1 MVKRLFKRSIAC
13 LMAVLMIATSLP
25 LTALADSTT
34 DNVVVTK
41 TLTAKNVRT
50 GLVHDANRYQNSYYE
65 IVNDST
71 NGSFSIGYWQYDTSD
86 FSKATGEF
94 TNAPF
99 DINFQEKV
107 FADKTDTNISLSV
120 YYATNGK
127 ADSYKGGSTKSENYG
142 ELATYIFTGSNHIA
156 NATSYYGLTKIK
168 DIARSEITSNG
179 TVTVDVKDAVNYA
192 VSQKLPYVT
201 IMVMCSAASPDGA
214 DWSDIYVKAS
224 TPSITATY
232 SEEVEVIPGVAGID
246 AQISAYEQKMAKVGT
261 NGLVY
266 KNMLPAYQAYLK
278 AVRYRD
284 AFAYGGH
291 DAPTEKE
298 LNTASEDL
306 AAKSASMEEWVDEVT
321 GKYKSKQP
329 VFTNNSGTSVVQNS
343 TSDTYY
349 SNIIYTGACVGKN
362 NGTSGGDSSGMAIEF
377 DLAGDVYVQVYYP
390 NTVLLYDG
398 TSNAIMP
405 IMFMAKKNTSKD
417 RYVYQV
423 YPAQQLNP
431 TDMGNKTYATKKPGN
446 DPQFKCRS
454 TFTGSKN
461 DTWGGKDG
469 TNNLDFHNC
478 RNNASAR
485 VGAEVSNEYGTC
497 SSQLGRA
504 WGNNYWNAYAASFQV
519 HNDQIKFNGAN
530 TGYAEVG
537 KYWAF
542 YGGSSSKAEDIA
554 KIDENI
560 YGYTYSKETT
570 AHSQKRI
577 TVVNYK
583 GLVDAIKDS
592 TKLAYLAD
600 VSNYRQNG
608 LGTLI
613 AAFDTATEYAT
624 YANIDAITSDT
635 VSAAGKTI
643 MNCMNGI
650 LKSATPVAD
659 TGAVSYAQLKSA
671 ITSAKKIYTA
681 GNDNYEKYTQA
692 VWDPFDK
699 AYKDAI
705 NYFYNLYTN
714 DLVMADAEQYIEPL
728 NLAKENLKT
737 GMLRKVVDT
746 ETLEIAIN
754 NAEALIHNAT
764 YFKTGTV
771 DAVTLEA
778 LVKEIKTKIW
788 VSEDNYG
795 FDTEKIDL
803 SDENQA
809 KVDAYVEQLCAE
821 IVKAE
826 INFDH
831 ETTSGYSLTT
841 ALAKAETYNTSDA
854 NEKYGNYV
862 VLQDAVNSANTYKDS
877 IVTFNGRV
885 ENIVENAIT
894 NYTTVVDNVV
904 DGFTNLAA
912 AFRLIPNGQ
921 PANKGTP
928 YKTEFQSSARGDQYK
943 FYWEYT
949 TDSVL
954 FKTKPE
960 KFEYY
965 LPTSRWG
972 SYNKQTGTDFE
983 SCVDSIILDASKVQ
997 SGELSSTSTA
1007 GLGWPKNNAIGSDKI
1022 ENYQAQLN
1030 LSAGMKME
1038 IDNIT
1043 VTKSTGKALGVD
1055 SQGNYITDPTHNFV
1069 TELGVTDN
1077 HASQPYG
1084 GIYAKNGWTEFDTK
1098 TKITVDPDAYILSA
1112 ETTPSSMSK
1121 RLDLASTNAYFGV
1134 VYFWKYAP
1142 TNVVTWAGYGFER
1155 AKYSFNIS
1163 FVNVVPL
1170 FDLIAECT
1178 AKDFLDTSNQYTTS
1192 SWQKL
1197 IDATKDA
1204 NANFKY
1210 NEMTYKEILTECDRR
1225 YTNLWDA
1232 RANLKKAANNTKLKE
1247 ALAAAKNAYEN
1258 DQAKVRPTS
1267 WTAFDK
1273 AYRDALAQYQGAFS
1287 DLNITDVA
1295 ATEQSKVDAYATAL
1309 TDAFN
1314 NLVYQIDFAPLKKA
1328 AEDLVNSIAQNK
1340 YSKASVE
1347 ELRDKLNALTYL
1359 NMTTVEQAKH
1369 YTDETEVVDAVNAE
1383 KTAIKGYSALLK
1395 ESTADT
1401 SVLEAEKNKNESR
1414 TDPDAYDQDARKAAL
1429 DALKETEVVNVRG
1442 VNITTK
1448 VFADQTDCDNA
1459 IKAAI
1464 EGVQLKTYTVTIV
1477 PNGDKTQSYTKGT
1490 YPYGTEITVALTD
1503 KPVVDWYYE
1512 MTSPSATVAKK
1523 LFTTA
1528 DELTFVVRGETTL
1541 TTKSASSS
1549 SNQCK
1554 ISYVNGVNSVIVE
1567 ADYVASGTTV
1577 TLDANKAPKLAYYT
1591 FDSFNVNGKTMKAG
1605 ETVKITDNTNI
1616 TFVYKSQYNET
1627 DKKPAEYTVYVCDS
1641 SYGWGYDFKIENLRY
1656 NDEVVFT
1663 RGQQDGEGYY
1673 GYDFNY
1679 SVNSENKSTP
1689 HTVTDAGR
1697 DLAGGTPEVYAWV
1710 QVCAD
1715 DLDTWFSHAC
1725 ATTSDFENGGYL
1737 YGTAPDKRAWN
1748 PAAATDA
1755 NGNPVTKGKVVAYG
1769 TDYSFRVHEDALLIP
1784 LDEATYKKGIEMGII
1799 TEPGNDDGAR
1809 VDTRSDLVISEGKA
1823 TIISQFVLPQGCK
1836 MVEKGLLLKINTNG
1850 AVEGDGKDL
1859 KLANAGKNGVNRI
1872 KSNYTTSGNQF
1883 VISINTSSFAGKSV
1897 SEVGLQW
1904 VAYCTYKVTD
1914 ETGNEKLVTQY
1925 SPVKMPTNT
1934 TDKF

>member
-34 DNVVVTK
+34 DNVVVNK
-41 TLTAKNVRT
+41 TVTAKNVRT
-50 GLVHDANRYQNSYYE
+50 GLVHAASRYKDSYYE

-71 NGSFSIGYWQYDTSD
+71 DSSFSIGYWQYNTSD

-99 DINFQEKV
+99 DINFESSA
-107 FADKTDTNISLSV
+107 FAGETDTGLSLSV
-120 YYATNGK
+120 YYSTNNAADNYTGASTNGP
-127 ADSYKGGSTKSENYG
+127 SRVFS
-142 ELATYIFTGSNHIA
+142 GSNHIA

-168 DIARSEITSNG
+168 DIARSEITNGG
-179 TVTVDVKDAVNYA
+179 TVTVDVKEAVNYA
-192 VSQKLPYVT
+192 VSQKLKYVT
-201 IMVMCSAASPDGA
+201 IMVMCSAASPDGSP
-214 DWSDIYVKAS
+214 WSDIYVKAS

-246 AQISAYEQKMAKVGT
+246 AQISAYEQKMAQVGT

-291 DAPTEKE
+291 DAPSEAE
-298 LNTASEDL
+298 LNAVSEDL
-306 AAKSASMEEWVDEVT
+306 ASKSASMEAWVDEVT
-321 GKYKSKQP
+321 GQYKSKQP
-329 VFTNNSGTSVVQNS
+329 TFTNNKGQLTVNN
-343 TSDTYY
+343 TTEYTYY
-349 SNIIYTGACVGKN
+349 NNIIYTEDCVGKN
-362 NGTSGGDSSGMAIEF
+362 NDKSGGDSSGMAIEF
-377 DLAGDVYVQVYYP
+377 DKAGDVYVQVYYP

-405 IMFMAKKNTSKD
+405 IMFMAKKDVNKN

-423 YPAQQLNP
+423 YPAQQLP
-431 TDMGNKTYATKKPGN
+431 VTDITNKTYATTKPGN
-446 DPQFKCRS
+446 DPSFKGRS
-454 TFTGSKN
+454 TFTTKQF
-461 DTWGGKDG
+461 DTWKGGNGSGKG
-469 TNNLDFHNC
+469 LNHLDFNAC
-478 RNNASAR
+478 RNNGTNY
-485 VGAEVSNEYGTC
+485 VGTEVSNEYSTV
-497 SSQLGRA
+497 SANLGYSLGG
-504 WGNNYWNAYAASFQV
+504 WWNAYAAAFQV

-537 KYWAF
+537 KYWAW
-542 YGGSSSKAEDIA
+542 YGGSSDTYNSAVDQSM
-554 KIDENI
+554 
-560 YGYTYSKETT
+560 YGYNYSKQTT

-608 LGTLI
+608 LETLI
-613 AAFDTATEYAT
+613 TAFDTATEYAT
-624 YANIDAITSDT
+624 YANIDAITSST
-635 VSAAGKTI
+635 ISQAGKTI

-671 ITSAKKIYTA
+671 ISSAKKIYTA
-681 GNDNYEKYTQA
+681 GNDNYEKYTKE
-692 VWDPFDK
+692 VWDPFDT
-699 AYKDAI
+699 AYKNAI

-737 GMLRKVVDT
+737 GMLRKVVNT

-754 NAEALIHNAT
+754 NADALIHNAT

-771 DAVTLEA
+771 DAAALDA
-778 LVKEIKTKIW
+778 LVKEIKTAIW
-788 VSEDNYG
+788 VSEENYG

-803 SDENQA
+803 NDANQA
-809 KVDAYVEQLCAE
+809 KVDNYVEQLCAE

-877 IVTFNGRV
+877 IVTFDGRV
-885 ENIVENAIT
+885 ADIVENAIT
-894 NYTTVVDNVV
+894 NYTTVVNNVV

-921 PANKGTP
+921 PANKGSN

-949 TDSVL
+949 TNSIL

-972 SYNKQTGTDFE
+972 SYNKQKGTDFE
-983 SCVDSIILDASKVQ
+983 SCVDALILDASKVQ

-1007 GLGWPKNNAIGSDKI
+1007 GTGWPKNNAIGADKI
-1022 ENYQAQLN
+1022 DDYKAQLN
-1030 LSAGMKME
+1030 LSAGIKME

-1043 VTKSTGKALGVD
+1043 VTKSTGKALGID
-1055 SQGNYITDPTHNFV
+1055 SQGNYITDPSHNFV

-1098 TKITVDPDAYILSA
+1098 TKLTVDPDAYILS
-1112 ETTPSSMSK
+1112 EKTTPSSMSK

-1155 AKYSFNIS
+1155 AKYNFNIS

-1170 FDLIAECT
+1170 FDLIAQCT
-1178 AKDFLDTSNQYTTS
+1178 AKDFLATSNQYTTS
-1192 SWQKL
+1192 SWKKL
-1197 IDATKDA
+1197 IDATEAA
-1204 NANFKY
+1204 NKNFNY
-1210 NEMTYKEILTECDRR
+1210 NEMSYSDILRECDDR
-1225 YTNLWDA
+1225 YTTLWNA
-1232 RANLKKAANNTKLKE
+1232 KKNLKKAANNTKLKE
-1247 ALAAAKNAYEN
+1247 ALAATKNAYEN
-1258 DQAKVRPTS
+1258 DQAKVKASS

-1295 ATEQSKVDAYATAL
+1295 ASEQSKVDAYATAL
-1309 TDAFN
+1309 TEAFN
-1314 NLVYQIDFAPLKKA
+1314 ALVYQINFTPLKEA
-1328 AEDLVNSIAQNK
+1328 AETLVNSIAQNK

-1359 NMTTVEQAKH
+1359 NMSTVEQAKH
-1369 YTDETEVVDAVNAE
+1369 YTDETEVVNAVNAE
-1383 KTAIKGYSALLK
+1383 KTAIEGFKSLLK
-1395 ESTADT
+1395 VSTADT
-1401 SVLEAEKNKNESR
+1401 TALEGCKKDNESR

-1459 IKAAI
+1459 VKAAL
-1464 EGVQLKTYTVTIV
+1464 EGLQLKTYTVKIV
-1477 PNGDKTQSYTKGT
+1477 PNGDENQSYTKGT
-1490 YPYGTEITVALTD
+1490 YAYGTEVTVSLTD

-1512 MTSPSATVAKK
+1512 MKSPSATVAKK
-1523 LFTTA
+1523 LYTTT
-1528 DELTFVVRGETTL
+1528 DELTFIVRGETTL

-1554 ISYVNGVNSVIVE
+1554 ISYVNGVNSSIVE
-1567 ADYVASGTTV
+1567 TDYVASGKTV
-1577 TLDANKAPKLAYYT
+1577 TLDASKAPKLPYYT
-1591 FDSFNVNGKTMKAG
+1591 FNSFEVNGKTMKAG
-1605 ETVKITDNTNI
+1605 ETVTITDNTYI
-1616 TFVYKSQYNET
+1616 TLVYDFSNET
-1627 DKKPAEYTVYVCDS
+1627 AYTVYVCDT
-1641 SYGWGYDFKIENLRY
+1641 SYGYDYKFKVEQLRY

-1663 RGQQDGEGYY
+1663 RGQKDGEGYY
-1673 GYDFNY
+1673 GYDLYY
-1679 SVNSENKSTP
+1679 SVNRGNESNSYEVK
-1689 HTVTDAGR
+1689 DAGR
-1697 DLAGGTPEVYAWV
+1697 YLEGGTPEVYAWV

-1715 DLDTWFSHAC
+1715 DLNAWFNKSWAN
-1725 ATTSDFENGGYL
+1725 SPGDGGYL
-1737 YGTAPDKRAWN
+1737 YGTEPDKREWD
-1748 PAAATDA
+1748 PAAAA
-1755 NGNPVTKGKVVAYG
+1755 VTKGKVVAYG

-1784 LDEATYKKGIEMGII
+1784 LDEPTYRDAIQKGII
-1799 TEPGNDDGAR
+1799 TEPGNEDGAR
-1809 VDTRSDLVISEGKA
+1809 VDTKSDLVIAQGTKA
-1823 TIISQFVLPQGCK
+1823 SIISQFVLPQGCE
-1836 MVEKGLLLKINTNG
+1836 MVEKGLLLKINKNG
-1850 AVEGDGKDL
+1850 AVQGDGSDL
-1859 KLANAGKNGVNRI
+1859 KLANAGKNGVNRL

-1883 VISINTSSFAGKSV
+1883 VISIKTSDLAGKSV
-1897 SEVGLQW
+1897 SDVGLQW
-1904 VAYCTYKVTD
+1904 KAYFTYRKADGT
-1914 ETGNEKLVTQY
+1914 LVTEY
-1925 SPVKMPTNT
+1925 SPVTMPTNT
-1934 TDKF
+1934 TDTF

>member
-41 TLTAKNVRT
+41 TITAKNVRT
-50 GLVHDANRYQNSYYE
+50 GLVHNASRYKNSYYE

-71 NGSFSIGYWQYDTSD
+71 DKSFSIGYWQYKTSD

-99 DINFQEKV
+99 DINFESSA
-107 FADKTDTNISLSV
+107 FANETDTGLSLSV
-120 YYATNGK
+120 YYSTNNV
-127 ADSYKGGSTKSENYG
+127 ADNYTGASTTGPGSVFS
-142 ELATYIFTGSNHIA
+142 GSNHIA

-168 DIARSEITSNG
+168 DIARSEITNGG

-192 VSQKLPYVT
+192 VSQKLQYVT
-201 IMVMCSAASPDGA
+201 LMVMCSAASADGSP
-214 DWSDIYVKAS
+214 WSDIYVTAS

-291 DAPTEKE
+291 DAPTEAE

-321 GKYKSKQP
+321 GKYQSKQP
-329 VFTNNSGTSVVQNS
+329 TFTNNKGQLTVNN
-343 TSDTYY
+343 TNDYTYY
-349 SNIIYTGACVGKN
+349 NNIIYTEDCVGKN
-362 NGTSGGDSSGMAIEF
+362 SDKSGGDSSGMAIEF
-377 DLAGDVYVQVYYP
+377 DKAADTYVQVYYP

-398 TSNAIMP
+398 TSDAIMP
-405 IMFMAKKNTSKD
+405 IMFMAKRDIREN

-423 YPAQQLNP
+423 YPAQQLNVN
-431 TDMGNKTYATKKPGN
+431 DMANKTYATTKPGN
-446 DPQFKCRS
+446 DPQFKGRS
-454 TFTGSKN
+454 TFTSKKEETWKGGDNSKN
-461 DTWGGKDG
+461 GL
-469 TNNLDFHNC
+469 NHLDFNAC
-478 RNNASAR
+478 RNNGTNY
-485 VGAEVSNEYGTC
+485 VGTEVSNEFSTV
-497 SSQLGRA
+497 SAKLGYSL
-504 WGNNYWNAYAASFQV
+504 GGYWNAYAAAFQV

-530 TGYAEVG
+530 TGYTEVG
-537 KYWAF
+537 KYWAW
-542 YGGSSSKAEDIA
+542 YGGSSDTYDSA
-554 KIDENI
+554 IDQNM
-560 YGYTYSKETT
+560 YGYTYSKDTT
-570 AHSQKRI
+570 AHAQKRI

-608 LGTLI
+608 LETLI
-613 AAFDTATEYAT
+613 TAFDTATDYAT
-624 YANIDAITSDT
+624 YANIDAIKIST

-681 GNDNYEKYTQA
+681 GNENYEKYTQA
-692 VWDPFDK
+692 VWDPFAT
-699 AYKDAI
+699 AYNNAI

-746 ETLEIAIN
+746 ETLEIAIG

-771 DAVTLEA
+771 DAAALDA
-778 LVKEIKTKIW
+778 LVKEIKTEIW

-803 SDENQA
+803 NDANQA

-885 ENIVENAIT
+885 ANIVENAIT
-894 NYTTVVDNVV
+894 NYTTVVNNVV

-921 PANKGTP
+921 PANKGTNN
-928 YKTEFQSSARGDQYK
+928 KTEFQSSARPDNYK

-949 TDSVL
+949 TGSVL

-972 SYNKQTGTDFE
+972 SYNVQTGTDFE
-983 SCVDSIILDASKVQ
+983 SCVDALILDASKVQ
-997 SGELSSTSTA
+997 SGELSSEWAS
-1007 GLGWPKNNAIGSDKI
+1007 GFGWPKNNAIGSDKI
-1022 ENYQAQLN
+1022 ENYQAKLD

-1038 IDNIT
+1038 IDSIK

-1055 SQGNYITDPTHNFV
+1055 SQGNDITDPTHDFF
-1069 TELGVTDN
+1069 TELNVTDN
-1077 HASQPYG
+1077 HAEKPYG

-1098 TKITVDPDAYILSA
+1098 TKITVDSDAYILSA

-1121 RLDLASTNAYFGV
+1121 QLNLAGTNAYFGV
-1134 VYFWKYAP
+1134 VYYWKYAD
-1142 TNVVTWAGYGFER
+1142 NVFRTYAGYGFER
-1155 AKYSFNIS
+1155 AKYNFNIS

-1178 AKDFLDTSNQYTTS
+1178 DKKFLDTSNQYTTS

-1197 IDATKDA
+1197 IDATRDA
-1204 NANFKY
+1204 NENFKY
-1210 NEMTYKEILTECDRR
+1210 NEMTYKEILAECDRR
-1225 YTNLWDA
+1225 YTNLWNA
-1232 RANLKKAANNTKLKE
+1232 KKNLKKAANNTKLKE
-1247 ALAAAKNAYEN
+1247 ALAATKNAYEN

-1267 WTAFDK
+1267 WTTFQK
-1273 AYRDALAQYQGAFS
+1273 AYQDALSQYQGAFS

-1314 NLVYQIDFAPLKKA
+1314 ALVYQIDFTPLKTA
-1328 AEDLVNSIAQNK
+1328 AETLVNSIAQNK

-1369 YTDETEVVDAVNAE
+1369 YTDETAVVDAVNAE
-1383 KTAIKGYSALLK
+1383 KTAIEGYSALLK

-1401 SVLEAEKNKNESR
+1401 SVLEAAKNENDSR

-1459 IKAAI
+1459 VKNAL

-1477 PNGDKTQSYTKGT
+1477 PNGDKNQSYTKGT
-1490 YPYGTEITVALTD
+1490 YAYGTEVTVALTD

-1523 LFTTA
+1523 LYTTS
-1528 DELTFVVRGETTL
+1528 DELTFIVRGETTL
-1541 TTKSASSS
+1541 TTKSASSA

-1554 ISYVNGVNSVIVE
+1554 ISYVNGVNSSIV
-1567 ADYVASGTTV
+1567 ATDYVASGMTV
-1577 TLDANKAPKLAYYT
+1577 TLDANKAPKLPYYT
-1591 FDSFNVNGKTMKAG
+1591 FNSFKVNGKTMKAG
-1605 ETVKITDNTNI
+1605 ETVTITDNTYI
-1616 TFVYKSQYNET
+1616 TLVYDFSNE
-1627 DKKPAEYTVYVCDS
+1627 AAYTVYVCDT
-1641 SYGWGYDFKIENLRY
+1641 SYGYGGQFKIEKLKY

-1663 RGQQDGEGYY
+1663 RGQKEGEGYY
-1673 GYDFNY
+1673 GYDLYY
-1679 SVNSENKSTP
+1679 SVNRGNESTS

-1697 DLAGGTPEVYAWV
+1697 ALEGGTTPEVYAWV

-1715 DLDTWFSHAC
+1715 DLDAWFNNSC
-1725 ATTSDFENGGYL
+1725 ASAKGDGGYL
-1737 YGTAPDKRAWN
+1737 FGTTPKDRVWDD
-1748 PAAATDA
+1748 AAVA
-1755 NGNPVTKGKVVAYG
+1755 VTKGKVVAYG
-1769 TDYSFRVHEDALLIP
+1769 TDYSFRVHENALLIA
-1784 LDEATYKKGIEMGII
+1784 LDEATYKDAVQKGIV

-1809 VDTRSDLVISEGKA
+1809 VDTKSDLVIAQGTKA
-1823 TIISQFVLPQGCK
+1823 SIISQFVLPQGCE
-1836 MVEKGLLLKINTNG
+1836 MVEKGLLLKINKKG
-1850 AVEGDGKDL
+1850 AVQGDGSDL
-1859 KLANAGKNGVNRI
+1859 KLANAGKNGVNRL

-1883 VISINTSSFAGKSV
+1883 VVSINTSALAGKSV

-1904 VAYCTYKVTD
+1904 VAYCTYRVTD
-1914 ETGNEKLVTQY
+1914 ETGKEKLVTQY
-1925 SPVKMPTNT
+1925 SPVTMPTNT
-1934 TDKF
+1934 TDTF

>member
-34 DNVVVTK
+34 DNVVVNK
-41 TLTAKNVRT
+41 TITAKNVRT
-50 GLVHDANRYQNSYYE
+50 GLVCTDKGRWHDSYYE

-71 NGSFSIGYWQYDTSD
+71 DDSFSIGYWQYDTSD

-99 DINFQEKV
+99 DINFHSSA
-107 FADKTDTNISLSV
+107 FAEKTDTGVSLSV
-120 YYATNGK
+120 YYVANNATDN
-127 ADSYKGGSTKSENYG
+127 YTGSTTNVSSG
-142 ELATYIFTGSNHIA
+142 IFTGSNHIA
-156 NATSYYGLTKIK
+156 NATSYYKLTKIR
-168 DIARSEITSNG
+168 DIARSEITNGG
-179 TVTVDVKDAVNYA
+179 TVTVDVKNAVNFA
-192 VSQKLPYVT
+192 VSQKLKYVT
-201 IMVMCSAASPDGA
+201 IMVMCSVASPKDSP
-214 DWSDIYVKAS
+214 WSDIYVKSS

-246 AQISAYEQKMAKVGT
+246 AQISAYEQKMAQVGT

-266 KNMLPAYQAYLK
+266 KNMLPAYRAYLK

-291 DAPTEKE
+291 DAPSEAE

-306 AAKSASMEEWVDEVT
+306 ASKSASMEPWVDEVT
-321 GKYKSKQP
+321 GQYKSKQP
-329 VFTNNSGTSVVQNS
+329 TFTNNKGQLTVNN
-343 TSDTYY
+343 TTDYTYY
-349 SNIIYTGACVGKN
+349 NNIIYTEDCVGKN
-362 NGTSGGDSSGMAIEF
+362 NDKSGGDSSGMAIEF
-377 DLAGDVYVQVYYP
+377 DKAGDTYVQVYYP

-405 IMFMAKKNTSKD
+405 IMFMAKRDINKA

-423 YPAQQLNP
+423 YPAQQLP
-431 TDMGNKTYATKKPGN
+431 VTDITNKTYATTKPGN
-446 DPQFKCRS
+446 DPSFKGRS
-454 TFTGSKN
+454 TFTTKQA
-461 DTWGGKDG
+461 DTWKGGDGSGKGLNHLDFNACRSNG
-469 TNNLDFHNC
+469 TNY
-478 RNNASAR
+478 
-485 VGAEVSNEYGTC
+485 VGTEVSNEYSTV
-497 SSQLGRA
+497 SAKLGYSL
-504 WGNNYWNAYAASFQV
+504 GGYWNAYAAAFQV

-537 KYWAF
+537 KYWAW
-542 YGGSSSKAEDIA
+542 YGGSSDTYDSAVDQ
-554 KIDENI
+554 NM
-560 YGYTYSKETT
+560 YGYNYSKQTT

-608 LGTLI
+608 LETLI
-613 AAFDTATEYAT
+613 TAFDTATAYAT
-624 YANIDAITSDT
+624 YANIDAITIST
-635 VSAAGKTI
+635 ISQSGKTI

-671 ITSAKKIYTA
+671 ISSAKKIYTA
-681 GNDNYEKYTQA
+681 GNQNYEKYTKE
-692 VWDPFDK
+692 VWDPFNT
-699 AYKDAI
+699 AYNNAI

-728 NLAKENLKT
+728 NIAKENLKT

-746 ETLEIAIN
+746 ETLEIAID

-771 DAVTLEA
+771 DAAALDA
-778 LVKEIKTKIW
+778 LVKEIKTAIW
-788 VSEDNYG
+788 VSEENYG

-803 SDENQA
+803 NDANQA
-809 KVDAYVEQLCAE
+809 KVDNYVEQLCAE

-862 VLQDAVNSANTYKDS
+862 VLQDAVNTANTYKDS

-885 ENIVENAIT
+885 SDIVENAIT
-894 NYTTVVDNVV
+894 NYTTVVNNVV

-921 PANKGTP
+921 PANKGSN
-928 YKTEFQSSARGDQYK
+928 YKTEFQSSTRGDNYK

-972 SYNKQTGTDFE
+972 SYNVQTGTDFE
-983 SCVDSIILDASKVQ
+983 SCVDALILDASKVQ
-997 SGELSSTSTA
+997 SGELSSEWAS
-1007 GLGWPKNNAIGSDKI
+1007 GFGWPQNNAIGADKI
-1022 ENYQAQLN
+1022 DDYKAQLN
-1030 LSAGMKME
+1030 LSGGMKME
-1038 IDNIT
+1038 IDSIK

-1055 SQGNYITDPTHNFV
+1055 SQGNPINDPTHDFI

-1077 HASQPYG
+1077 HAGEPYG

-1098 TKITVDPDAYILSA
+1098 TKLTVDPDAYILS
-1112 ETTPSSMSK
+1112 EKTTPSSMSK
-1121 RLDLASTNAYFGV
+1121 RLNLANSNAYFGV
-1134 VYFWKYAP
+1134 VYYWKYAD
-1142 TNVVTWAGYGFER
+1142 NVFRTYAGYGFER
-1155 AKYSFNIS
+1155 AKYNFNIS

-1178 AKDFLDTSNQYTTS
+1178 DKKFLDTSNQYTTS
-1192 SWQKL
+1192 SWDKL
-1197 IDATKDA
+1197 IKATEAA
-1204 NANFKY
+1204 NKNFKY
-1210 NEMTYKEILTECDRR
+1210 NEMTYDQILAECDNR
-1225 YTNLWDA
+1225 YTTLWNA
-1232 RANLKKAANNTKLKE
+1232 RKNLKKAANNTKLKK
-1247 ALAAAKNAYEN
+1247 ALADAKYTFEN
-1258 DQAKVRPTS
+1258 EQAKVKPSS

-1314 NLVYQIDFAPLKKA
+1314 ALVRQIDFTSLKNA
-1328 AEDLVNSIAQNK
+1328 ADTLVNSIAQNK

-1347 ELRDKLNALTYL
+1347 ELRDKLNALKYL
-1359 NMTTVEQAKH
+1359 NMPPAEQATH
-1369 YTDETEVVDAVNAE
+1369 YTDEDAVVEAVKAE
-1383 KTAIKGYSALLK
+1383 KAAIKGYESLLK

-1401 SVLEAEKNKNESR
+1401 AVLEECKKVNESR

-1448 VFADQTDCDNA
+1448 TFADQAECDNK
-1459 IKAAI
+1459 IKEAL
-1464 EGVQLKTYTVTIV
+1464 EGVQLKTYTVKIV
-1477 PNGDKTQSYTKGT
+1477 PNGDESQAYIKGT
-1490 YPYGTEITVALTD
+1490 YAYGTEITVSLTD

-1512 MTSPSATVAKK
+1512 MKSPSATVAKK
-1523 LFTTA
+1523 LFTTS

-1591 FDSFNVNGKTMKAG
+1591 FDSFNVNGKTMNDG
-1605 ETVKITDNTNI
+1605 ETVTITDNTNI
-1616 TFVYKSQYNET
+1616 TFVYKSQYDEP
-1627 DKKPAEYTVYVCDS
+1627 DKKPAEYTVYVCDT
-1641 SYGWGYDFKIENLRY
+1641 SYGYGGEFKIENLRY
-1656 NDEVVFT
+1656 NDEVVLT

-1673 GYDFNY
+1673 GLDLVY
-1679 SVNSENKSTP
+1679 SVNSQNGSTS
-1689 HTVTDAGR
+1689 HTATGAGR
-1697 DLAGGTPEVYAWV
+1697 DLANGTPEVYAWV

-1715 DLDTWFSHAC
+1715 DLDAWFKHVNSQ
-1725 ATTSDFENGGYL
+1725 SEGDGNYL
-1737 YGTAPDKRAWN
+1737 FGAKPEDRKWD

-1769 TDYSFRVHEDALLIP
+1769 TDYSFRVHENALLIA
-1784 LDEATYKKGIEMGII
+1784 LDEPTYRDAVQKGIV

-1883 VISINTSSFAGKSV
+1883 VISINTSAFAGKSV
-1897 SEVGLQW
+1897 SDVGLQW
-1904 VAYCTYKVTD
+1904 VAYCTYKVKD
-1914 ETGNEKLVTQY
+1914 EKGNEKLVTQY
-1925 SPVKMPTNT
+1925 SPITMPTNT

>member
-34 DNVVVTK
+34 DNVVVNK
-41 TLTAKNVRT
+41 TVTAKNVRT
-50 GLVHDANRYQNSYYE
+50 GLVCTDKGRWHDSYYE

-71 NGSFSIGYWQYDTSD
+71 DDSFSIGYWQYDTSD

-94 TNAPF
+94 TSAPF
-99 DINFQEKV
+99 DINFQSSA
-107 FADKTDTNISLSV
+107 FAGETDTGLSLSV
-120 YYATNGK
+120 YYSTNNAADNYTGASTNGP
-127 ADSYKGGSTKSENYG
+127 GSVFS
-142 ELATYIFTGSNHIA
+142 GSNHIA
-156 NATSYYGLTKIK
+156 NATSYYGLTKIR
-168 DIARSEITSNG
+168 DIARSEITNGG
-179 TVTVDVKDAVNYA
+179 TVTVDVKDAVNFA
-192 VSQKLPYVT
+192 VSQKLKYVT
-201 IMVMCSAASPDGA
+201 IMVMCSAASPDGKP
-214 DWSDIYVKAS
+214 WSDIYVTAS

-261 NGLVY
+261 DGLVY

-291 DAPTEKE
+291 DAPTEAE

-306 AAKSASMEEWVDEVT
+306 ASKSASMEPWVDEVT
-321 GKYKSKQP
+321 GQYKSKQP
-329 VFTNNSGTSVVQNS
+329 TFTNDKGQLTVNNT
-343 TSDTYY
+343 TEYTYY
-349 SNIIYTGACVGKN
+349 NNIIYTEDCVGKN
-362 NGTSGGDSSGMAIEF
+362 YNKNGGDSSGMAIEF
-377 DLAGDVYVQVYYP
+377 DKAGDTYVQVYYP

-398 TSNAIMP
+398 TSSAIMP
-405 IMFMAKKNTSKD
+405 IMFMAKKDVNKN

-423 YPAQQLNP
+423 YPAQQLNVNDI
-431 TDMGNKTYATKKPGN
+431 TNKTYAKTKPGN
-446 DPQFKCRS
+446 DPSFKGRS
-454 TFTGSKN
+454 TFTTKQA
-461 DTWGGKDG
+461 DTWKGGDG
-469 TNNLDFHNC
+469 SGKGLNHLDFNAC
-478 RNNASAR
+478 RNNGTNY
-485 VGAEVSNEYGTC
+485 VGTEVSNEYSTV
-497 SSQLGRA
+497 SANLGYSLGG
-504 WGNNYWNAYAASFQV
+504 WWNAYAAAFQV

-537 KYWAF
+537 KYWAW
-542 YGGSSSKAEDIA
+542 YGGSSDTYNSAVDQSM
-554 KIDENI
+554 
-560 YGYTYSKETT
+560 YGYNYSKQTT

-608 LGTLI
+608 LETLI
-613 AAFDTATEYAT
+613 TAFDTATEYAT
-624 YANIDAITSDT
+624 YANIDAITIST
-635 VSAAGKTI
+635 ISQSGKTI

-671 ITSAKKIYTA
+671 ISSAKKIYTA
-681 GNDNYEKYTQA
+681 GNDNYEKYTKE
-692 VWDPFDK
+692 VWDPFDT
-699 AYKDAI
+699 AYKNAI

-737 GMLRKVVDT
+737 GMLRKVVNT

-754 NAEALIHNAT
+754 NADALIHNAT

-771 DAVTLEA
+771 DAAALEA
-778 LVKEIKTKIW
+778 LVKEIKTEIW
-788 VSEDNYG
+788 VSEENYG

-803 SDENQA
+803 NDANQA
-809 KVDAYVEQLCAE
+809 KVDNYVEQLCAE

-877 IVTFNGRV
+877 IVTFDGRV
-885 ENIVENAIT
+885 ADIVENAIT
-894 NYTTVVDNVV
+894 NYTTVVNNVV

-921 PANKGTP
+921 PANKGSN

-949 TDSVL
+949 TNSIL

-972 SYNKQTGTDFE
+972 SYNKQKGTDFE
-983 SCVDSIILDASKVQ
+983 SCVDALILDASKVQ

-1007 GLGWPKNNAIGSDKI
+1007 GTGWPKNNAIGADKI
-1022 ENYQAQLN
+1022 DDYKAQLN
-1030 LSAGMKME
+1030 LSAGIKME

-1043 VTKSTGKALGVD
+1043 VTKSTGKALGID
-1055 SQGNYITDPTHNFV
+1055 SQGNYITDPSHNFV

-1098 TKITVDPDAYILSA
+1098 TKLTVDPDAYILS
-1112 ETTPSSMSK
+1112 EKTTPSSMSK

-1155 AKYSFNIS
+1155 AKYNFNIS

-1170 FDLIAECT
+1170 FDLIAQCT
-1178 AKDFLDTSNQYTTS
+1178 AKDFLATSNQYTTS
-1192 SWQKL
+1192 SWKTL
-1197 IDATKDA
+1197 IDATRAA
-1204 NANFKY
+1204 NENFNY
-1210 NEMTYKEILTECDRR
+1210 NEMSYSDILRKCDNR
-1225 YTNLWDA
+1225 YTTLWNA
-1232 RANLKKAANNTKLKE
+1232 RKNLKKAANNTKLKE
-1247 ALAAAKNAYEN
+1247 ALAATKNAYEN
-1258 DQAKVRPTS
+1258 DQAKVKASS

-1273 AYRDALAQYQGAFS
+1273 AYRDALAQYQGDFS

-1295 ATEQSKVDAYATAL
+1295 ASEQSKVDAYATAL
-1309 TDAFN
+1309 TEAFN
-1314 NLVYQIDFAPLKKA
+1314 ALVYQINFTPLKNA
-1328 AEDLVNSIAQNK
+1328 AETLVNSIAQNK

-1359 NMTTVEQAKH
+1359 NMSTVEQAKH
-1369 YTDETEVVDAVNAE
+1369 YTDETEVVNAVNAE
-1383 KTAIKGYSALLK
+1383 KTAIEGFKSLLK

-1401 SVLEAEKNKNESR
+1401 TALEGCKKDNESR

-1459 IKAAI
+1459 VKNAL
-1464 EGVQLKTYTVTIV
+1464 EGLQLKTYTVKIV
-1477 PNGDKTQSYTKGT
+1477 PNGDENQSYTKGT
-1490 YPYGTEITVALTD
+1490 YAYGTEVTVSLTD

-1512 MTSPSATVAKK
+1512 MKSPSATVAKK
-1523 LFTTA
+1523 LYTTT
-1528 DELTFVVRGETTL
+1528 DELTFIVRGETTL

-1554 ISYVNGVNSVIVE
+1554 ISYVNGVNSSIV
-1567 ADYVASGTTV
+1567 ATDYVASGTVV
-1577 TLDANKAPKLAYYT
+1577 TLDASKAPKLPYYT
-1591 FDSFNVNGKTMKAG
+1591 FNSFEVNGKTMKAG
-1605 ETVKITDNTNI
+1605 ETVTITDNTYI
-1616 TFVYKSQYNET
+1616 TLVYDFSNET
-1627 DKKPAEYTVYVCDS
+1627 AYTVYVCDT
-1641 SYGWGYDFKIENLRY
+1641 SYGYDYKFKVEQLRY

-1663 RGQQDGEGYY
+1663 RGQKDGEGYY
-1673 GYDFNY
+1673 GYDLHY
-1679 SVNSENKSTP
+1679 TVNRGNESNSYEVK
-1689 HTVTDAGR
+1689 DAGR
-1697 DLAGGTPEVYAWV
+1697 YLEGGTPEVYAWV

-1715 DLDTWFSHAC
+1715 DLEDWFNHSC
-1725 ATTSDFENGGYL
+1725 ANSPGDGGYL
-1737 YGTAPDKRAWN
+1737 FGTEADKRAWD
-1748 PAAATDA
+1748 PAAAA
-1755 NGNPVTKGKVVAYG
+1755 VTKGKVVAYG

-1784 LDEATYKKGIEMGII
+1784 LDEPTYRDAIQKGVI
-1799 TEPGNDDGAR
+1799 TEPGNEDGAR
-1809 VDTRSDLVISEGKA
+1809 VDTKSDLVIAQGTKA
-1823 TIISQFVLPQGCK
+1823 SIISQFVLPQGCE
-1836 MVEKGLLLKINTNG
+1836 MVEKGLLLKINKNG
-1850 AVEGDGKDL
+1850 AVQGDGSDL
-1859 KLANAGKNGVNRI
+1859 KLANAGKNGVNRL

-1883 VISINTSSFAGKSV
+1883 VISIKTSDLAGESV

-1904 VAYCTYKVTD
+1904 KAYFTYRKADGT
-1914 ETGNEKLVTQY
+1914 LVTEY
-1925 SPVKMPTNT
+1925 SPVTMPTNT
-1934 TDKF
+1934 TDTF

>member
-25 LTALADSTT
+25 LTVLADSTT
-34 DNVVVTK
+34 DNVVVNK
-41 TLTAKNVRT
+41 TITAKNVRT
-50 GLVHDANRYQNSYYE
+50 GLVNQGGRFKNSYYE
-65 IVNDST
+65 IVNDSQDS
-71 NGSFSIGYWQYDTSD
+71 SFSIGYWQYDTSD
-86 FSKATGEF
+86 FSKATGKF

-99 DINFQEKV
+99 EINFQNPA
-107 FADKTDTNISLSV
+107 FANETDTGLSLSV
-120 YYATNGK
+120 YYVTNNATDNYTG
-127 ADSYKGGSTKSENYG
+127 ASTNVSSG
-142 ELATYIFTGSNHIA
+142 IFTGSNHIA
-156 NATSYYGLTKIK
+156 NATSYYKLTKIK
-168 DIARSEITSNG
+168 DIARSEITNGG
-179 TVTVDVKDAVNYA
+179 TVTVDVKDAVNFA
-192 VSQKLPYVT
+192 VSQKLKYVT
-201 IMVMCSAASPDGA
+201 IMVMCSAASPDGKP
-214 DWSDIYVKAS
+214 WSDIYVTAS

-266 KNMLPAYQAYLK
+266 KNMLPAYKAYQK

-291 DAPTEKE
+291 DAPSEAE

-306 AAKSASMEEWVDEVT
+306 ASKSASMEAWVDEVT
-321 GKYKSKQP
+321 GQYKSKQP
-329 VFTNNSGTSVVQNS
+329 TFTNNKGQLTVN
-343 TSDTYY
+343 DTAYY
-349 SNIIYTGACVGKN
+349 NNIIYTEVCVGKN
-362 NGTSGGDSSGMAIEF
+362 NDKSGGDSSGMAIEF
-377 DLAGDVYVQVYYP
+377 DKAGDTYVQVYYP

-405 IMFMAKKNTSKD
+405 IMFMAKKDKNEN

-423 YPAQQLNP
+423 YPAQQLNV
-431 TDMGNKTYATKKPGN
+431 TDITNKTYAKTKPGN
-446 DPQFKCRS
+446 DPSFKGRS
-454 TFTGSKN
+454 TFTTKQA
-461 DTWGGKDG
+461 DTWKGGDNSKKGLNHLDFNACRSNG
-469 TNNLDFHNC
+469 TNY
-478 RNNASAR
+478 
-485 VGAEVSNEYGTC
+485 VGTEVSNEYSTV
-497 SSQLGRA
+497 SANLGYA
-504 WGNNYWNAYAASFQV
+504 WGKGYWNAYAAAFQV

-537 KYWAF
+537 KYWAW
-542 YGGSSSKAEDIA
+542 YGGSSDTYNSAVDQ
-554 KIDENI
+554 NM
-560 YGYTYSKETT
+560 YGYTYSKDIT

-608 LGTLI
+608 LETLI
-613 AAFDTATEYAT
+613 TAFDTATAYAT
-624 YANIDAITSDT
+624 YANIDAITIST
-635 VSAAGKTI
+635 ISQSGKTI

-671 ITSAKKIYTA
+671 ISSAKKIYTA
-681 GNDNYEKYTQA
+681 GNQNYEKYTKE
-692 VWDPFDK
+692 VWDPFNT
-699 AYKDAI
+699 AYNNAI

-728 NLAKENLKT
+728 NTAKENLKT

-746 ETLEIAIN
+746 ETLEIAID

-771 DAVTLEA
+771 DAAALDA
-778 LVKEIKTKIW
+778 LVKEIKVAIW
-788 VSEDNYG
+788 VSEENYG

-803 SDENQA
+803 NDANQA
-809 KVDAYVEQLCAE
+809 KVDNYVEQLCAE

-885 ENIVENAIT
+885 ADIVENAIT
-894 NYTTVVDNVV
+894 NYTTVVNNVV

-921 PANKGTP
+921 PANKGSN
-928 YKTEFQSSARGDQYK
+928 YKTEFQSSARGDNYK

-972 SYNKQTGTDFE
+972 SYNVQTGTDFE
-983 SCVDSIILDASKVQ
+983 SCVDAIILDASKVQ
-997 SGELSSTSTA
+997 SGELSSEWAS
-1007 GLGWPKNNAIGSDKI
+1007 GFGWPQNNAIGADKI

-1030 LSAGMKME
+1030 LSGGMKME
-1038 IDNIT
+1038 IDSIK

-1055 SQGNYITDPTHNFV
+1055 SQGNPITDPTHDFV

-1077 HASQPYG
+1077 HAGEPYG

-1098 TKITVDPDAYILSA
+1098 TKLTVDPDAYILS
-1112 ETTPSSMSK
+1112 EKTTPSSMSK
-1121 RLDLASTNAYFGV
+1121 QLNLANSNAYFGV
-1134 VYFWKYAP
+1134 VYYWKYAD
-1142 TNVVTWAGYGFER
+1142 NVFRTYAGYGFER
-1155 AKYSFNIS
+1155 AKYNFNIS

-1178 AKDFLDTSNQYTTS
+1178 DKTFLATSSQYTTS
-1192 SWQKL
+1192 SWDKL
-1197 IDATKDA
+1197 IKATEAA
-1204 NANFKY
+1204 NKNFNY
-1210 NEMTYKEILTECDRR
+1210 NEMTYKEILAECDLR
-1225 YTNLWDA
+1225 YTTLWNA
-1232 RANLKKAANNTKLKE
+1232 RKNLKKAANNTKLKE
-1247 ALAAAKNAYEN
+1247 ALAATKNAFEN
-1258 DQAKVRPTS
+1258 DQAKVRASS

-1309 TDAFN
+1309 TEAFN
-1314 NLVYQIDFAPLKKA
+1314 ALVYQIDFTPLKNA
-1328 AEDLVNSIAQNK
+1328 AETLVNSIAQNK

-1359 NMTTVEQAKH
+1359 NMSTVEQAKH
-1369 YTDETEVVDAVNAE
+1369 YTDETEVVNAVNAE
-1383 KTAIKGYSALLK
+1383 KTAIEGFKSLLK

-1401 SVLEAEKNKNESR
+1401 SALQGCKDKNESR

-1459 IKAAI
+1459 VKAAL
-1464 EGVQLKTYTVTIV
+1464 EGLQLKTYTVKIV
-1477 PNGDKTQSYTKGT
+1477 PNGDENQSYTKGT
-1490 YPYGTEITVALTD
+1490 YAYGTEVTVSLTD

-1512 MTSPSATVAKK
+1512 MKSPSATVAKK
-1523 LFTTA
+1523 LYTTT
-1528 DELTFVVRGETTL
+1528 DELTFIVRGETTL

-1554 ISYVNGVNSVIVE
+1554 ISYVNGINSSIV
-1567 ADYVASGTTV
+1567 ATDYVASGTTV
-1577 TLDANKAPKLAYYT
+1577 TLDASKAPKLPYYT
-1591 FDSFNVNGKTMKAG
+1591 FNSFEVNGKTMKAG
-1605 ETVKITDNTNI
+1605 ETVTITDNTYI
-1616 TFVYKSQYNET
+1616 TLVYDFSNE
-1627 DKKPAEYTVYVCDS
+1627 KAYTVYVCDTT
-1641 SYGWGYDFKIENLRY
+1641 YGWGGQFKIQNLKY

-1663 RGQQDGEGYY
+1663 RGQKEGEGYY
-1673 GYDFNY
+1673 GYDLHY
-1679 SVNSENKSTP
+1679 TVNRGNESNSYEVK
-1689 HTVTDAGR
+1689 DAGR
-1697 DLAGGTPEVYAWV
+1697 ALDGGTPEVYAWV

-1715 DLDTWFSHAC
+1715 DLDAWFKKAW
-1725 ATTSDFENGGYL
+1725 ANTEGDGGYL
-1737 YGTAPDKRAWN
+1737 FGTEPDKRAWD
-1748 PAAATDA
+1748 PAAAA
-1755 NGNPVTKGKVVAYG
+1755 VTKGKVVAYG

-1784 LDEATYKKGIEMGII
+1784 LDEPTYRDAIQKGII

-1809 VDTRSDLVISEGKA
+1809 VDTKSDLVIAQGTKA
-1823 TIISQFVLPQGCK
+1823 SIISQFVLPQGCE
-1836 MVEKGLLLKINTNG
+1836 MVEKGLLLKINKNG
-1850 AVEGDGKDL
+1850 AVQGDGSDL
-1859 KLANAGKNGVNRI
+1859 KLANAGKNGVNRL

-1883 VISINTSSFAGKSV
+1883 VISIKTSDLAGKSV

-1904 VAYCTYKVTD
+1904 KAYFTYRKADGTLIT
-1914 ETGNEKLVTQY
+1914 EY
-1925 SPVKMPTNT
+1925 SPVTMPTNT
-1934 TDKF
+1934 TDTF

>member
-34 DNVVVTK
+34 DNVVVNK
-41 TLTAKNVRT
+41 TVTAKNVRT
-50 GLVHDANRYQNSYYE
+50 GLVHAASRYKDSYYE

-71 NGSFSIGYWQYDTSD
+71 DSSFSIGYWQYNTSD

-99 DINFQEKV
+99 DINFESSA
-107 FADKTDTNISLSV
+107 FAGETDTGLSLSV
-120 YYATNGK
+120 YYSTNNAADNYTGASTNGP
-127 ADSYKGGSTKSENYG
+127 SRVFS
-142 ELATYIFTGSNHIA
+142 GSNHIA

-168 DIARSEITSNG
+168 DIARSEITNGG
-179 TVTVDVKDAVNYA
+179 TVTVDVKEAVNYA
-192 VSQKLPYVT
+192 VSQKLKYVT
-201 IMVMCSAASPDGA
+201 IMVMCSAASPDGSP
-214 DWSDIYVKAS
+214 WSDIYVKAS

-246 AQISAYEQKMAKVGT
+246 AQISAYEQKMAQVGT

-291 DAPTEKE
+291 DAPSEAE
-298 LNTASEDL
+298 LNAVSEDL
-306 AAKSASMEEWVDEVT
+306 ASKSASMEAWVDEVT
-321 GKYKSKQP
+321 GQYKSKQP
-329 VFTNNSGTSVVQNS
+329 TFTNNKGQLTVNN
-343 TSDTYY
+343 TTEYTYY
-349 SNIIYTGACVGKN
+349 NNIIYTEDCVGKN
-362 NGTSGGDSSGMAIEF
+362 NDKSGGDSSGMAIEF
-377 DLAGDVYVQVYYP
+377 DKAGDVYVQVYYP

-405 IMFMAKKNTSKD
+405 IMFMAKKDVNKN

-423 YPAQQLNP
+423 YPAQQLP
-431 TDMGNKTYATKKPGN
+431 VTDITNKTYATTKPGN
-446 DPQFKCRS
+446 DPSFKGRS
-454 TFTGSKN
+454 TFTTKQF
-461 DTWGGKDG
+461 DTWKGGNGSNKG
-469 TNNLDFHNC
+469 LNHLDFNAC
-478 RNNASAR
+478 RNNGTNY
-485 VGAEVSNEYGTC
+485 VGTEVSNEYSTV
-497 SSQLGRA
+497 SANLGYSLGG
-504 WGNNYWNAYAASFQV
+504 WWNAYAAAFQV

-537 KYWAF
+537 KYWAW
-542 YGGSSSKAEDIA
+542 YGGSSDTYNSAVDQSM
-554 KIDENI
+554 
-560 YGYTYSKETT
+560 YGYNYSKQTT

-608 LGTLI
+608 LETLI
-613 AAFDTATEYAT
+613 TAFDTATEYAT
-624 YANIDAITSDT
+624 YANIDAITTST
-635 VSAAGKTI
+635 ISQAGKTI

-671 ITSAKKIYTA
+671 ISSAKKIYTA
-681 GNDNYEKYTQA
+681 GNDNYEKYTKE
-692 VWDPFDK
+692 VWDPFDT
-699 AYKDAI
+699 AYKNAI

-737 GMLRKVVDT
+737 GMLRKVVNT

-754 NAEALIHNAT
+754 NADALIHNAT

-771 DAVTLEA
+771 DAAALDA
-778 LVKEIKTKIW
+778 LVKEIKTAIW
-788 VSEDNYG
+788 VSEENYG

-803 SDENQA
+803 NDANQA
-809 KVDAYVEQLCAE
+809 KVDNYVEQLCAE

-877 IVTFNGRV
+877 IVTFDGRV
-885 ENIVENAIT
+885 ADIVENAIT
-894 NYTTVVDNVV
+894 NYTTVVNNVV

-921 PANKGTP
+921 PANKGSN

-949 TDSVL
+949 TNSIL

-972 SYNKQTGTDFE
+972 SYNKQKGTDFE
-983 SCVDSIILDASKVQ
+983 SCVDALILDASKVQ

-1007 GLGWPKNNAIGSDKI
+1007 GTGWPKNNAIGADKI
-1022 ENYQAQLN
+1022 DDYKAQLN
-1030 LSAGMKME
+1030 LSAGIKME

-1043 VTKSTGKALGVD
+1043 VTKSTGKALGID
-1055 SQGNYITDPTHNFV
+1055 SQGNYITDPSHNFV

-1098 TKITVDPDAYILSA
+1098 TKLTVDPDAYILS
-1112 ETTPSSMSK
+1112 EKTTPSSMSK

-1155 AKYSFNIS
+1155 AKYNFNIS

-1170 FDLIAECT
+1170 FDLIAQCT
-1178 AKDFLDTSNQYTTS
+1178 DKDFLATSNQYTTS
-1192 SWQKL
+1192 SWKKL
-1197 IDATKDA
+1197 IDATEAA
-1204 NANFKY
+1204 NKNFNY
-1210 NEMTYKEILTECDRR
+1210 NEMSYSDILRECDDR
-1225 YTNLWDA
+1225 YTTLWNA
-1232 RANLKKAANNTKLKE
+1232 KKNLKKAANNTKLKE
-1247 ALAAAKNAYEN
+1247 ALAATKNAYEN
-1258 DQAKVRPTS
+1258 DQAKVKASS

-1273 AYRDALAQYQGAFS
+1273 AYRDALAQYQGSFS

-1309 TDAFN
+1309 TEAFN
-1314 NLVYQIDFAPLKKA
+1314 ALVYQINFTPLKEA
-1328 AEDLVNSIAQNK
+1328 AETLVNSIAQNK

-1359 NMTTVEQAKH
+1359 NMSTVEQAKH
-1369 YTDETEVVDAVNAE
+1369 YTDETEVVNAVNAE
-1383 KTAIKGYSALLK
+1383 KTAIEGFKSLLK

-1401 SVLEAEKNKNESR
+1401 TALEGCKKDNESR

-1459 IKAAI
+1459 VKNAL
-1464 EGVQLKTYTVTIV
+1464 EGVQLKTYTVKIV
-1477 PNGDKTQSYTKGT
+1477 PNGDENQSYTKGT
-1490 YPYGTEITVALTD
+1490 YAYGTEVTVSLTD

-1512 MTSPSATVAKK
+1512 MKSPSATVAKK
-1523 LFTTA
+1523 LYTTT
-1528 DELTFVVRGETTL
+1528 DELTFIVRGETTL

-1554 ISYVNGVNSVIVE
+1554 ISYVNGVNSSIV
-1567 ADYVASGTTV
+1567 ATDYVASGTTV
-1577 TLDANKAPKLAYYT
+1577 TLDALKAPKLPYYT
-1591 FDSFNVNGKTMKAG
+1591 FNSFEVNGKTMKAG
-1605 ETVKITDNTNI
+1605 DTVTITDNTYI
-1616 TFVYKSQYNET
+1616 TLVYDFSNE
-1627 DKKPAEYTVYVCDS
+1627 KAYTVYVCDT
-1641 SYGWGYDFKIENLRY
+1641 SYGYDYKFKVEQLRY

-1663 RGQQDGEGYY
+1663 RGQKEGEGYY
-1673 GYDFNY
+1673 GYDLY
-1679 SVNSENKSTP
+1679 YTVNRGNESNSYEVK
-1689 HTVTDAGR
+1689 DAGR
-1697 DLAGGTPEVYAWV
+1697 ALDGGTPEVYAWV

-1715 DLDTWFSHAC
+1715 DLNAWFNKSC
-1725 ATTSDFENGGYL
+1725 ANSPGDGGYL
-1737 YGTAPDKRAWN
+1737 FGTEPDKREWD
-1748 PAAATDA
+1748 PAAAA
-1755 NGNPVTKGKVVAYG
+1755 VTKGKVVAYG

-1784 LDEATYKKGIEMGII
+1784 LDEPTYRDAIQKGII

-1809 VDTRSDLVISEGKA
+1809 VDTKSDLVIAQGTKA
-1823 TIISQFVLPQGCK
+1823 SIISQFVLPQGCE
-1836 MVEKGLLLKINTNG
+1836 MVEKGLLLKINKNG
-1850 AVEGDGKDL
+1850 AVQGDGSDL
-1859 KLANAGKNGVNRI
+1859 KLANAGKNGVNRL

-1883 VISINTSSFAGKSV
+1883 VISIKTSDLAGKSV
-1897 SEVGLQW
+1897 SDVGLQW
-1904 VAYCTYKVTD
+1904 KAYFTYRKADGT
-1914 ETGNEKLVTQY
+1914 LVTEY
-1925 SPVKMPTNT
+1925 SPVTMPTNT
-1934 TDKF
+1934 TDTF

>member
-34 DNVVVTK
+34 DNVVVNK
-41 TLTAKNVRT
+41 TVTAKNVRT
-50 GLVHDANRYQNSYYE
+50 GLVHAASRYKDSYYE

-71 NGSFSIGYWQYDTSD
+71 NSSFSIGYWQYNTSD

-94 TNAPF
+94 TSAPF
-99 DINFQEKV
+99 DINFQSSA
-107 FADKTDTNISLSV
+107 FAGETDTGLSLSV
-120 YYATNGK
+120 YYSTNNAADNYTGASTNGP
-127 ADSYKGGSTKSENYG
+127 GSVFS
-142 ELATYIFTGSNHIA
+142 GSNHIA
-156 NATSYYGLTKIK
+156 NATSYYGLTKIR
-168 DIARSEITSNG
+168 DIARSEITNGG
-179 TVTVDVKDAVNYA
+179 TVTVDVKDAVNFA
-192 VSQKLPYVT
+192 VSQKLKYVT
-201 IMVMCSAASPDGA
+201 IMVMCSAASPDGSP
-214 DWSDIYVKAS
+214 WSDIYVKAS

-261 NGLVY
+261 DGLVY

-291 DAPTEKE
+291 DAPSEAE
-298 LNTASEDL
+298 LNAASEDL
-306 AAKSASMEEWVDEVT
+306 ASKSASMEAWVDEVT

-329 VFTNNSGTSVVQNS
+329 TFTNNKGQLSVNN
-343 TSDTYY
+343 TADNIYY
-349 SNIIYTGACVGKN
+349 NNIIYTEDCVGKN
-362 NGTSGGDSSGMAIEF
+362 SDTSGGDSSGMAIEF
-377 DLAGDVYVQVYYP
+377 DKAADTYVQVYYP

-405 IMFMAKKNTSKD
+405 IMFMAKKDANQN

-423 YPAQQLNP
+423 YPAQQLPVNDI
-431 TDMGNKTYATKKPGN
+431 TNKTYAKTKPGN
-446 DPQFKCRS
+446 DPSFKGRS
-454 TFTGSKN
+454 TFTTKQADTWKGGDSSKN
-461 DTWGGKDG
+461 GL
-469 TNNLDFHNC
+469 NHLDFNAC
-478 RNNASAR
+478 RNNGTNY
-485 VGAEVSNEYGTC
+485 VGTEVSNEYSTVSANFGY
-497 SSQLGRA
+497 A
-504 WGNNYWNAYAASFQV
+504 WGRGYWNAYAAAFQV

-537 KYWAF
+537 KYWAW
-542 YGGSSSKAEDIA
+542 YGGSSDTYDSAVDQ
-554 KIDENI
+554 NM
-560 YGYTYSKETT
+560 YGYNYSKQTT

-608 LGTLI
+608 LETLI
-613 AAFDTATEYAT
+613 TAFDTATEYAT
-624 YANIDAITSDT
+624 YANIDAITIST
-635 VSAAGKTI
+635 ISQAGKTI

-671 ITSAKKIYTA
+671 ISSAKKIYTA
-681 GNDNYEKYTQA
+681 GNDNYEKYTKE
-692 VWDPFDK
+692 VWDPFDT
-699 AYKDAI
+699 AYKNAI

-737 GMLRKVVDT
+737 GMLRKVVNT

-754 NAEALIHNAT
+754 NADALIHNAT
-764 YFKTGTV
+764 YIKTGTV
-771 DAVTLEA
+771 DAAALEA
-778 LVKEIKTKIW
+778 LVKEIKTEIW
-788 VSEDNYG
+788 VSEENYG

-803 SDENQA
+803 NDANQA
-809 KVDAYVEQLCAE
+809 KVDNYVEQLCAE

-877 IVTFNGRV
+877 IVTFDGRV
-885 ENIVENAIT
+885 ADIVENAIT
-894 NYTTVVDNVV
+894 NYTTVVNNVV

-921 PANKGTP
+921 PASKGTP
-928 YKTEFQSSARGDQYK
+928 YKTELQSSKRPDQYK

-949 TDSVL
+949 TDSIL

-972 SYNKQTGTDFE
+972 SYNKQKGTDFE
-983 SCVDSIILDASKVQ
+983 SCVDALILDASKVQ
-997 SGELSSTSTA
+997 SGELSSEWTGGT
-1007 GLGWPKNNAIGSDKI
+1007 GWPKNNAIGADKI
-1022 ENYQAQLN
+1022 DDYKAQLN
-1030 LSAGMKME
+1030 LSAGIKME

-1043 VTKSTGKALGVD
+1043 VTKSTGKALGID
-1055 SQGNYITDPTHNFV
+1055 SQGNYITDPSHNFV

-1098 TKITVDPDAYILSA
+1098 TKITVDPDAYILS
-1112 ETTPSSMSK
+1112 EKTTPSSMSK

-1142 TNVVTWAGYGFER
+1142 TTAATWAGYGFER
-1155 AKYSFNIS
+1155 AKYNFNIS

-1170 FDLIAECT
+1170 FDLIAQCT
-1178 AKDFLDTSNQYTTS
+1178 AKDFLATSNQYTTS
-1192 SWQKL
+1192 SWKTL
-1197 IDATKDA
+1197 IDATRAA
-1204 NANFKY
+1204 NENFNY
-1210 NEMTYKEILTECDRR
+1210 NEMSYSDILRECDNR
-1225 YTNLWDA
+1225 YTTLWNA
-1232 RANLKKAANNTKLKE
+1232 KKNLKKAANNTKLKE
-1247 ALAAAKNAYEN
+1247 ALAATKNAYEN
-1258 DQAKVRPTS
+1258 DQAKVRASS

-1273 AYRDALAQYQGAFS
+1273 AYRDALAQYQGSFS

-1309 TDAFN
+1309 TEAFN
-1314 NLVYQIDFAPLKKA
+1314 ALVYQINFTPLKEA
-1328 AEDLVNSIAQNK
+1328 AETLVNSIAQNK

-1359 NMTTVEQAKH
+1359 NMSTVEQAKH
-1369 YTDETEVVDAVNAE
+1369 YTDETEVVNAVNAE
-1383 KTAIKGYSALLK
+1383 KTAIEGFKSLLK
-1395 ESTADT
+1395 VSTADT
-1401 SVLEAEKNKNESR
+1401 TALEGCKKDNESR

-1459 IKAAI
+1459 VKNAL
-1464 EGVQLKTYTVTIV
+1464 EGVQLKTYTVKIV
-1477 PNGDKTQSYTKGT
+1477 PNGDENQSYTKGP
-1490 YPYGTEITVALTD
+1490 YAYGTEVTVSLTD

-1512 MTSPSATVAKK
+1512 MKSPSATVAKK
-1523 LFTTA
+1523 LYTTT
-1528 DELTFVVRGETTL
+1528 DELTFIVRGETTL

-1554 ISYVNGVNSVIVE
+1554 ISYVNGVNSSIV
-1567 ADYVASGTTV
+1567 ATDYVASGKTV
-1577 TLDANKAPKLAYYT
+1577 TLDASKAPKLPYYT
-1591 FDSFNVNGKTMKAG
+1591 FNSFEVNGKTMKAG
-1605 ETVKITDNTNI
+1605 ETVTITDNTYI
-1616 TFVYKSQYNET
+1616 TLVYDFSNE
-1627 DKKPAEYTVYVCDS
+1627 KAYTVYVCDT
-1641 SYGWGYDFKIENLRY
+1641 SYGYDYKFKVEQLRY

-1663 RGQQDGEGYY
+1663 RGQKEGEGYY
-1673 GYDFNY
+1673 GYDLY
-1679 SVNSENKSTP
+1679 YTVNRGNESNSYEVK
-1689 HTVTDAGR
+1689 DAGR
-1697 DLAGGTPEVYAWV
+1697 ALDGGTPEVYAWV

-1715 DLDTWFSHAC
+1715 DLNAWFNKSC
-1725 ATTSDFENGGYL
+1725 ANSPGDGGYL
-1737 YGTAPDKRAWN
+1737 FGTEPDKREWD
-1748 PAAATDA
+1748 PAAAA
-1755 NGNPVTKGKVVAYG
+1755 VTKGKVVAYG

-1784 LDEATYKKGIEMGII
+1784 LDEPTYRDAIQKGII

-1809 VDTRSDLVISEGKA
+1809 VDTKSDLVIAQGTKA
-1823 TIISQFVLPQGCK
+1823 SIISQFVLPQGCE
-1836 MVEKGLLLKINTNG
+1836 MVEKGLLLKINKNG
-1850 AVEGDGKDL
+1850 AVQGDGSDL
-1859 KLANAGKNGVNRI
+1859 KLANAGKNGVNRL

-1883 VISINTSSFAGKSV
+1883 VISIKTSDLAGKSV
-1897 SEVGLQW
+1897 SDVGLQW
-1904 VAYCTYKVTD
+1904 KAYFTYRKADGT
-1914 ETGNEKLVTQY
+1914 LVTEY
-1925 SPVKMPTNT
+1925 SPVTMPTNT
-1934 TDKF
+1934 TDTF

>member
-25 LTALADSTT
+25 LTVLADSTT
-34 DNVVVTK
+34 DNVVVNK
-41 TLTAKNVRT
+41 TITAKNVRT
-50 GLVHDANRYQNSYYE
+50 GLVNQGGRFKNSYYE
-65 IVNDST
+65 IVNDSQDS
-71 NGSFSIGYWQYDTSD
+71 SFSIGYWQYDTSD
-86 FSKATGEF
+86 FSKATGKF

-99 DINFQEKV
+99 EINFQNPA
-107 FADKTDTNISLSV
+107 FANETDTGLSLSV
-120 YYATNGK
+120 YYVTNNATDNYTG
-127 ADSYKGGSTKSENYG
+127 ASTNVSSG
-142 ELATYIFTGSNHIA
+142 IFTGSNHIA
-156 NATSYYGLTKIK
+156 NATSYYKLTKIK
-168 DIARSEITSNG
+168 DIARSEITNGG
-179 TVTVDVKDAVNYA
+179 TVTVDVKDAVNFA
-192 VSQKLPYVT
+192 VSQKLKYVT
-201 IMVMCSAASPDGA
+201 IMVMCSAASPDGKP
-214 DWSDIYVKAS
+214 WSDIYVTAS

-266 KNMLPAYQAYLK
+266 KNMLPAYKAYQK

-291 DAPTEKE
+291 DAPSEAE

-306 AAKSASMEEWVDEVT
+306 ASKSASMEAWVDEVT
-321 GKYKSKQP
+321 GQYKSKQP
-329 VFTNNSGTSVVQNS
+329 TFTNNKGQLTVN
-343 TSDTYY
+343 DTAYY
-349 SNIIYTGACVGKN
+349 NNIIYTEDCVGKN
-362 NGTSGGDSSGMAIEF
+362 SDTSGGDSSGMAIEF
-377 DLAGDVYVQVYYP
+377 DKAGDTYVQVYYP

-405 IMFMAKKNTSKD
+405 IMFMAKKDKNEN

-423 YPAQQLNP
+423 YPAQQLNV
-431 TDMGNKTYATKKPGN
+431 TDITNKTYAKTKPGN
-446 DPQFKCRS
+446 DPSFKGRS
-454 TFTGSKN
+454 TFTTKQA
-461 DTWGGKDG
+461 DTWKGGDNSKKGLNHLDFNACRSNG
-469 TNNLDFHNC
+469 TNY
-478 RNNASAR
+478 
-485 VGAEVSNEYGTC
+485 VGTEVSNEYSTV
-497 SSQLGRA
+497 SANLGYA
-504 WGNNYWNAYAASFQV
+504 WGKGYWNAYAAAFQV

-537 KYWAF
+537 KYWAW
-542 YGGSSSKAEDIA
+542 YGGSSDTYNSAVDQ
-554 KIDENI
+554 NM
-560 YGYTYSKETT
+560 YGYTYSKDIT

-608 LGTLI
+608 LETLI
-613 AAFDTATEYAT
+613 TAFDTATAYAT
-624 YANIDAITSDT
+624 YANIDAITIST
-635 VSAAGKTI
+635 ISQSGKTI

-671 ITSAKKIYTA
+671 ISSAKKIYTA
-681 GNDNYEKYTQA
+681 GNQNYEKYTKE
-692 VWDPFDK
+692 VWDPFNT
-699 AYKDAI
+699 AYNNAI

-728 NLAKENLKT
+728 NTAKENLKT

-746 ETLEIAIN
+746 ETLEIAID

-771 DAVTLEA
+771 DAAALDA
-778 LVKEIKTKIW
+778 LVKEIKVAIW
-788 VSEDNYG
+788 VSEENYG

-803 SDENQA
+803 NDANQA
-809 KVDAYVEQLCAE
+809 KVDNYVEQLCAE

-885 ENIVENAIT
+885 ADIVENAIT
-894 NYTTVVDNVV
+894 NYTTVVNNVV

-921 PANKGTP
+921 PANKGSN
-928 YKTEFQSSARGDQYK
+928 YKTEFQSSARGDNYK

-972 SYNKQTGTDFE
+972 SYNVQTGTDFE
-983 SCVDSIILDASKVQ
+983 SCVDAIILDASKVQ
-997 SGELSSTSTA
+997 SGELSSEWAS
-1007 GLGWPKNNAIGSDKI
+1007 GFGWPQNNAIGADKI

-1030 LSAGMKME
+1030 LSGGMKME
-1038 IDNIT
+1038 IDSIK

-1055 SQGNYITDPTHNFV
+1055 SQGNPITDPTHDFV

-1077 HASQPYG
+1077 HAGEPYG

-1098 TKITVDPDAYILSA
+1098 TKLTVDPDAYILS
-1112 ETTPSSMSK
+1112 EKTTPSSMSK
-1121 RLDLASTNAYFGV
+1121 QLNLANSNAYFGV
-1134 VYFWKYAP
+1134 VYYWKYAD
-1142 TNVVTWAGYGFER
+1142 NVFRTYAGYGFER
-1155 AKYSFNIS
+1155 AKYNFNIS

-1178 AKDFLDTSNQYTTS
+1178 DKTFLATSSQYTTS
-1192 SWQKL
+1192 SWDKL
-1197 IDATKDA
+1197 IKATEAA
-1204 NANFKY
+1204 NKNFNY
-1210 NEMTYKEILTECDRR
+1210 NEMTYKEILAECDLR
-1225 YTNLWDA
+1225 YTTLWNA
-1232 RANLKKAANNTKLKE
+1232 RKNLKKAANNTKLKE
-1247 ALAAAKNAYEN
+1247 ALAATKNAFEN
-1258 DQAKVRPTS
+1258 DQAKVRASS

-1309 TDAFN
+1309 TEAFN
-1314 NLVYQIDFAPLKKA
+1314 ALVYQIDFTPLKNA
-1328 AEDLVNSIAQNK
+1328 AETLVNSIEQNK

-1359 NMTTVEQAKH
+1359 NMSTVEQAKH
-1369 YTDETEVVDAVNAE
+1369 YTDETEVVKAVNAE
-1383 KTAIKGYSALLK
+1383 KTAIDGFKSLLK

-1401 SVLEAEKNKNESR
+1401 SVLEGCKKDNESR

-1459 IKAAI
+1459 VKNAL
-1464 EGVQLKTYTVTIV
+1464 EGVQLKTYTVKIV
-1477 PNGDKTQSYTKGT
+1477 PNGDEGQSYTKGT
-1490 YPYGTEITVALTD
+1490 YAYGTEVTVSLTD

-1512 MTSPSATVAKK
+1512 MKSPSATVAKK
-1523 LFTTA
+1523 LFTTT
-1528 DELTFVVRGETTL
+1528 DELTFVVKGDTTL
-1541 TTKSASSS
+1541 TTKSATS

-1554 ISYVNGVNSVIVE
+1554 VSYVNGVNSVNV
-1567 ADYVASGTTV
+1567 ATDYVPSGTVV
-1577 TLDANKAPKLAYYT
+1577 TLDDSKAPKLAYYT
-1591 FDSFNVNGKTMKAG
+1591 FVSFNVNGKTMTNG
-1605 ETVKITDNTNI
+1605 ETVTITDNTTI
-1616 TFVYKSQYNET
+1616 TFVYKSQYDET
-1627 DKKPAEYTVYVCDS
+1627 DKKPAEYTVYVCDT
-1641 SYGWGYDFKIENLRY
+1641 SYGFGGQFKIENLKY
-1656 NDEVVFT
+1656 NDEVKFT
-1663 RGQQDGEGYY
+1663 RGQKDGEGYY
-1673 GYDFNY
+1673 GLDLVY
-1679 SVNSENKSTP
+1679 SVNSKNGSTS
-1689 HTVTDAGR
+1689 HTVKNAGR

-1715 DLDTWFSHAC
+1715 DLDAWFNKAC
-1725 ATTSDFENGGYL
+1725 ANSPGDGGYL
-1737 YGTAPDKRAWN
+1737 FGTEPDKRAWD
-1748 PAAATDA
+1748 PAAAA
-1755 NGNPVTKGKVVAYG
+1755 VTKGKVVAYG
-1769 TDYSFRVHEDALLIP
+1769 TDYSFRVHENALLIA
-1784 LDEATYKKGIEMGII
+1784 LDEPTYRDAIQKGII
-1799 TEPGNDDGAR
+1799 TEPGNEDGAR
-1809 VDTRSDLVISEGKA
+1809 VDTKSDLVIAQGTNA

-1836 MVEKGLLLKINTNG
+1836 MVEKGLLLKINMNG
-1850 AVEGDGKDL
+1850 PVEGDGSDL

-1883 VISINTSSFAGKSV
+1883 VISINTSAFAGKTV

-1904 VAYCTYKVTD
+1904 VAYCTYKVKD
-1914 ETGNEKLVTQY
+1914 EKGNEKLVTDY
-1925 SPVKMPTNT
+1925 SPVTMPTNT

>member
-34 DNVVVTK
+34 DNVVVNK
-41 TLTAKNVRT
+41 TVTAKNVRT
-50 GLVHDANRYQNSYYE
+50 GLVHAASRYKDSYYE

-71 NGSFSIGYWQYDTSD
+71 DSSFSIGYWQYNTSD

-99 DINFQEKV
+99 DINFESSA
-107 FADKTDTNISLSV
+107 FAGETDTGLSLSV
-120 YYATNGK
+120 YYSTNNAADNYTGASTNGP
-127 ADSYKGGSTKSENYG
+127 SRVFS
-142 ELATYIFTGSNHIA
+142 GSNHIA

-168 DIARSEITSNG
+168 DIARSEITNGG
-179 TVTVDVKDAVNYA
+179 TVTVDVKEAVNYA
-192 VSQKLPYVT
+192 VSQKLKYVT
-201 IMVMCSAASPDGA
+201 IMVMCSAASPDGSP
-214 DWSDIYVKAS
+214 WSDIYVKAS

-246 AQISAYEQKMAKVGT
+246 AQISAYEQKMAQVGT

-291 DAPTEKE
+291 DAPSEAE
-298 LNTASEDL
+298 LNAVSEDL
-306 AAKSASMEEWVDEVT
+306 ASKSASMEAWVDEVT
-321 GKYKSKQP
+321 GQYKSKQP
-329 VFTNNSGTSVVQNS
+329 TFTNDKGQLSVNN
-343 TSDTYY
+343 TTEYTYY
-349 SNIIYTGACVGKN
+349 NNIIYTEDCVGKN
-362 NGTSGGDSSGMAIEF
+362 YNKNGGDSSGMAIEF
-377 DLAGDVYVQVYYP
+377 DKAGDTYVQVYYP

-405 IMFMAKKNTSKD
+405 IMFMAKKDVNKG

-423 YPAQQLNP
+423 YPAQQLP
-431 TDMGNKTYATKKPGN
+431 VTDITNKTYATTKPGN
-446 DPQFKCRS
+446 DPSFKGRS
-454 TFTGSKN
+454 TFTTKQA
-461 DTWGGKDG
+461 DTWKGGDG
-469 TNNLDFHNC
+469 SGKGLNHLDFNAC
-478 RNNASAR
+478 RNNGTNY
-485 VGAEVSNEYGTC
+485 VGTEVSNEYSTV
-497 SSQLGRA
+497 SANLGYSLGG
-504 WGNNYWNAYAASFQV
+504 WWNAYAAAFQV

-537 KYWAF
+537 KYWAW
-542 YGGSSSKAEDIA
+542 YGGSSDTYNSAVDQSM
-554 KIDENI
+554 
-560 YGYTYSKETT
+560 YGYNYSKQTT

-608 LGTLI
+608 LETLI
-613 AAFDTATEYAT
+613 TAFDTATEYAT
-624 YANIDAITSDT
+624 YANIDAITSST
-635 VSAAGKTI
+635 ISQAGKTI

-671 ITSAKKIYTA
+671 ISSAKKIYTA
-681 GNDNYEKYTQA
+681 GNDNYEKYTKE
-692 VWDPFDK
+692 VWDPFDT
-699 AYKDAI
+699 AYKNAI

-737 GMLRKVVDT
+737 GMLRKVVNT

-754 NAEALIHNAT
+754 NADALIHNAT

-771 DAVTLEA
+771 DAAALDA
-778 LVKEIKTKIW
+778 LVKEIKTAIW
-788 VSEDNYG
+788 VSEENYG

-803 SDENQA
+803 NDANQA
-809 KVDAYVEQLCAE
+809 KVDNYVEQLCAE

-877 IVTFNGRV
+877 IVTFDGRV
-885 ENIVENAIT
+885 ADIVENAIT
-894 NYTTVVDNVV
+894 NYTTVVNNVV

-921 PANKGTP
+921 PANKGSN

-949 TDSVL
+949 TNSIL

-972 SYNKQTGTDFE
+972 SYNKQKGTDFE
-983 SCVDSIILDASKVQ
+983 SCVDALILDASKVQ

-1007 GLGWPKNNAIGSDKI
+1007 GTGWPKNNAIGADKI
-1022 ENYQAQLN
+1022 DDYKAQLN
-1030 LSAGMKME
+1030 LSAGIKME

-1043 VTKSTGKALGVD
+1043 VTKSTGKALGID
-1055 SQGNYITDPTHNFV
+1055 SQGNYITDPSHNFV

-1098 TKITVDPDAYILSA
+1098 TKLTVDPDAYILS
-1112 ETTPSSMSK
+1112 EKTTPSSMSK

-1155 AKYSFNIS
+1155 AKYNFNIS

-1170 FDLIAECT
+1170 FDLIAQCT
-1178 AKDFLDTSNQYTTS
+1178 DKDFLATSNQYTTS
-1192 SWQKL
+1192 SWKKL
-1197 IDATKDA
+1197 IDATEAA
-1204 NANFKY
+1204 NKNFNY
-1210 NEMTYKEILTECDRR
+1210 NEMSYSDILRECDDR
-1225 YTNLWDA
+1225 YTTLWNA
-1232 RANLKKAANNTKLKE
+1232 KKNLKKAANNTKLKE
-1247 ALAAAKNAYEN
+1247 ALAATKNAYEN
-1258 DQAKVRPTS
+1258 DQAKVKASS

-1273 AYRDALAQYQGAFS
+1273 AYRDALAQYQGSFS

-1309 TDAFN
+1309 TEAFN
-1314 NLVYQIDFAPLKKA
+1314 ALVYQINFTPLKEA
-1328 AEDLVNSIAQNK
+1328 AETLVNSIAQNK

-1359 NMTTVEQAKH
+1359 NMSTVEQAKH
-1369 YTDETEVVDAVNAE
+1369 YTDETEVVNAVNAE
-1383 KTAIKGYSALLK
+1383 KTAIEGFKSLLK
-1395 ESTADT
+1395 VSTADT
-1401 SVLEAEKNKNESR
+1401 TALEGCKKDNESR

-1459 IKAAI
+1459 VKNAL
-1464 EGVQLKTYTVTIV
+1464 EGLQLKTYTVKIV
-1477 PNGDKTQSYTKGT
+1477 PNGDENQSYTKGT
-1490 YPYGTEITVALTD
+1490 YAYGTEVTVSLTD

-1512 MTSPSATVAKK
+1512 MKSPSATVAKK
-1523 LFTTA
+1523 LYTTT
-1528 DELTFVVRGETTL
+1528 DELTFIVRGETTL

-1554 ISYVNGVNSVIVE
+1554 ISYVNGINSSIV
-1567 ADYVASGTTV
+1567 ATDYVASGTTV
-1577 TLDANKAPKLAYYT
+1577 TLDASKAPKLPYYT
-1591 FDSFNVNGKTMKAG
+1591 FNSFEVNGKTMKAG
-1605 ETVKITDNTNI
+1605 ETVTITDNTYI
-1616 TFVYKSQYNET
+1616 TLVYDFSNE
-1627 DKKPAEYTVYVCDS
+1627 KAYTVYVCDT
-1641 SYGWGYDFKIENLRY
+1641 SYGYDYKFKVEQLRY

-1663 RGQQDGEGYY
+1663 RGQKEGEGYY
-1673 GYDFNY
+1673 GYDLY
-1679 SVNSENKSTP
+1679 YTVNRGNESNSYEVK
-1689 HTVTDAGR
+1689 DAGR
-1697 DLAGGTPEVYAWV
+1697 ALDGGTPEVYAWV

-1715 DLDTWFSHAC
+1715 DLNAWFNKSC
-1725 ATTSDFENGGYL
+1725 ANSPGDGGYL
-1737 YGTAPDKRAWN
+1737 FGTEPDKREWD
-1748 PAAATDA
+1748 PAAAA
-1755 NGNPVTKGKVVAYG
+1755 VTKGKVVAYG

-1784 LDEATYKKGIEMGII
+1784 LDEPTYRDAIQKGII

-1809 VDTRSDLVISEGKA
+1809 VDTKSDLVIAQGTKA
-1823 TIISQFVLPQGCK
+1823 SIISQFVLPQGCE
-1836 MVEKGLLLKINTNG
+1836 MVEKGLLLKINKNG
-1850 AVEGDGKDL
+1850 AVQGDGKDL
-1859 KLANAGKNGVNRI
+1859 KLANAGKNGVNRL

-1883 VISINTSSFAGKSV
+1883 VISIKTSDLAGKSV

-1904 VAYCTYKVTD
+1904 KAYFTYRKADGTLIT
-1914 ETGNEKLVTQY
+1914 EY
-1925 SPVKMPTNT
+1925 SPVTMPTNT
-1934 TDKF
+1934 TDTF

>member
-34 DNVVVTK
+34 DKVVVNK
-41 TLTAKNVRT
+41 TITAKNVRT
-50 GLVHDANRYQNSYYE
+50 GLVHAASRYKDSYYE

-71 NGSFSIGYWQYDTSD
+71 NSSFSIGYWQYDTSD

-94 TNAPF
+94 TSAPF
-99 DINFQEKV
+99 DINFQSSA
-107 FADKTDTNISLSV
+107 FAGETDTGLSLSV
-120 YYATNGK
+120 YYSTNNAADNYTGASTNGP
-127 ADSYKGGSTKSENYG
+127 GSVFS
-142 ELATYIFTGSNHIA
+142 GSNHIA
-156 NATSYYGLTKIK
+156 NATSYYGLTKIR
-168 DIARSEITSNG
+168 DIARSEITNGG
-179 TVTVDVKDAVNYA
+179 TVTVDVKDAVNFA
-192 VSQKLPYVT
+192 VSQKLKYVT
-201 IMVMCSAASPDGA
+201 IMVMCSAASPDGSP
-214 DWSDIYVKAS
+214 WSDIYVKAS

-246 AQISAYEQKMAKVGT
+246 AQISAYEQKMAQVGT

-291 DAPTEKE
+291 DAPSEAE
-298 LNTASEDL
+298 LNAASEDL
-306 AAKSASMEEWVDEVT
+306 ASKSASMEPWVDEVT
-321 GKYKSKQP
+321 GQYKSKQP
-329 VFTNNSGTSVVQNS
+329 TFTNNSGQLSVNN
-343 TSDTYY
+343 TADNIYY
-349 SNIIYTGACVGKN
+349 NNIIYTEDCVGKN
-362 NGTSGGDSSGMAIEF
+362 SDTSGGDSSGMAIEF
-377 DLAGDVYVQVYYP
+377 DKAGDTWVQVYYP

-405 IMFMAKKNTSKD
+405 IMFMAKRDINKAK
-417 RYVYQV
+417 YVYQV
-423 YPAQQLNP
+423 YPAQQLP
-431 TDMGNKTYATKKPGN
+431 VTDITNKTYATTKPGN
-446 DPQFKCRS
+446 DPSFKGRS
-454 TFTGSKN
+454 TFTTKQV
-461 DTWGGKDG
+461 DTWKGGNGSNKGLNHLDFNACRSNG
-469 TNNLDFHNC
+469 TNY
-478 RNNASAR
+478 
-485 VGAEVSNEYGTC
+485 VGTEVSNEFSTV
-497 SSQLGRA
+497 SANLGYA
-504 WGNNYWNAYAASFQV
+504 WGKGYWNAYAAAFQV

-537 KYWAF
+537 KYWAW
-542 YGGSSSKAEDIA
+542 YGGSSDTYNSA
-554 KIDENI
+554 IDQNM
-560 YGYTYSKETT
+560 YGYNYSRQTT

-608 LGTLI
+608 LETLI
-613 AAFDTATEYAT
+613 TAFDTATAYAT
-624 YANIDAITSDT
+624 YANIDAITIST
-635 VSAAGKTI
+635 ISQSGKTI

-671 ITSAKKIYTA
+671 ISSAKKIYTA
-681 GNDNYEKYTQA
+681 GNQNYEKYTKE
-692 VWDPFDK
+692 VWDPFNT
-699 AYKDAI
+699 AYNNAI

-746 ETLEIAIN
+746 ETLEIAID

-771 DAVTLEA
+771 DAAALDA
-778 LVKEIKTKIW
+778 LVKEIKVAIW
-788 VSEDNYG
+788 VSEENYG

-803 SDENQA
+803 NDANQA
-809 KVDAYVEQLCAE
+809 KVDNYVEQLCAE

-885 ENIVENAIT
+885 ADIVENAIT
-894 NYTTVVDNVV
+894 NYTTVVNNVV

-912 AFRLIPNGQ
+912 AFRLISNGQ

-928 YKTEFQSSARGDQYK
+928 YKTEFQSSARGDNYK

-972 SYNKQTGTDFE
+972 SYNVQTGTDFE
-983 SCVDSIILDASKVQ
+983 SCVDALILDASKVQ
-997 SGELSSTSTA
+997 SGELSSTWAS
-1007 GLGWPKNNAIGSDKI
+1007 GFGWPQNNAIGADKI

-1030 LSAGMKME
+1030 LSGGMKME
-1038 IDNIT
+1038 IDSIK

-1055 SQGNYITDPTHNFV
+1055 SQGNPITDPTHDFI

-1077 HASQPYG
+1077 HAGEPYG

-1098 TKITVDPDAYILSA
+1098 TKLTVDPDAYILS
-1112 ETTPSSMSK
+1112 EKTTPSSMSK
-1121 RLDLASTNAYFGV
+1121 QLNLANSNAYFGV
-1134 VYFWKYAP
+1134 VYYWKYAD
-1142 TNVVTWAGYGFER
+1142 NVFRTYAGYGFER
-1155 AKYSFNIS
+1155 AKYNFNIS
-1163 FVNVVPL
+1163 FVNVVSL
-1170 FDLIAECT
+1170 FDLIAKCT
-1178 AKDFLDTSNQYTTS
+1178 DKTFLDTSNQYTTS
-1192 SWQKL
+1192 SWKKL
-1197 IDATKDA
+1197 IDATRAA
-1204 NANFKY
+1204 NENFKY
-1210 NEMTYKEILTECDRR
+1210 NEMSYSDILRECDNR
-1225 YTNLWDA
+1225 YTTLWNA
-1232 RANLKKAANNTKLKE
+1232 RKNLKKAANNTKLKE
-1247 ALAAAKNAYEN
+1247 ALAATKNAYEN
-1258 DQAKVRPTS
+1258 DQAKVKASS

-1295 ATEQSKVDAYATAL
+1295 ETEQSKVDAYATAL
-1309 TDAFN
+1309 TEAFN
-1314 NLVYQIDFAPLKKA
+1314 ALVYQIDFTPLKNA
-1328 AEDLVNSIAQNK
+1328 AETLVNSIAQNK

-1359 NMTTVEQAKH
+1359 NMSTVEQAKH
-1369 YTDETEVVDAVNAE
+1369 YTDETEVVKAVNAE
-1383 KTAIKGYSALLK
+1383 KTAIEGFKSLLK

-1401 SVLEAEKNKNESR
+1401 SVLEGCKKDNESR

-1459 IKAAI
+1459 VKNAL
-1464 EGVQLKTYTVTIV
+1464 EGLQLKTYTVKIV
-1477 PNGDKTQSYTKGT
+1477 PNGDEGQSYTKGT
-1490 YPYGTEITVALTD
+1490 YAYGTEVTVSLTD

-1512 MTSPSATVAKK
+1512 MKSPSATVAKK
-1523 LFTTA
+1523 LYTTT
-1528 DELTFVVRGETTL
+1528 DELTFIVRGETTL

-1554 ISYVNGVNSVIVE
+1554 ISYVNGVNSSIV
-1567 ADYVASGTTV
+1567 ATDYVASGTVV
-1577 TLDANKAPKLAYYT
+1577 TLDASKAPKLPYYT
-1591 FDSFNVNGKTMKAG
+1591 FNSFEVNGKTMKAG
-1605 ETVKITDNTNI
+1605 ETVTIIDNTYI
-1616 TFVYKSQYNET
+1616 TLVYDFSNET
-1627 DKKPAEYTVYVCDS
+1627 AYTVYVCDT
-1641 SYGWGYDFKIENLRY
+1641 SYGYGGEFKVQNLRY

-1663 RGQQDGEGYY
+1663 RGQKDGEGYY
-1673 GYDFNY
+1673 GYDLYY
-1679 SVNSENKSTP
+1679 SVNRGNESNSYEVK
-1689 HTVTDAGR
+1689 DAGR
-1697 DLAGGTPEVYAWV
+1697 YLEGGTPEVYAWV

-1715 DLDTWFSHAC
+1715 DLNAWFNKSC
-1725 ATTSDFENGGYL
+1725 ANSPGDGGYL
-1737 YGTAPDKRAWN
+1737 FGTEPDKREWD
-1748 PAAATDA
+1748 PAAAA
-1755 NGNPVTKGKVVAYG
+1755 VTKGKVVAYG
-1769 TDYSFRVHEDALLIP
+1769 TDYSFRVHEDALLIA
-1784 LDEATYKKGIEMGII
+1784 LDEPTYRDAIQKGII

-1809 VDTRSDLVISEGKA
+1809 VDTKSDLVIAQGTKA
-1823 TIISQFVLPQGCK
+1823 SIISQFVLPQGCE
-1836 MVEKGLLLKINTNG
+1836 MVEKGLLLKINKNG
-1850 AVEGDGKDL
+1850 AVQGDGSDL
-1859 KLANAGKNGVNRI
+1859 KLANAGKNGVNRL

-1883 VISINTSSFAGKSV
+1883 VISIKTSDLAGKSV
-1897 SEVGLQW
+1897 SDVGLQW
-1904 VAYCTYKVTD
+1904 KAYFTYRKADGT
-1914 ETGNEKLVTQY
+1914 LVTEY
-1925 SPVKMPTNT
+1925 SPVTMPTNT
-1934 TDKF
+1934 TDTF

>member
-1 MVKRLFKRSIAC
+1 MVKRLFKKSIAC

-41 TLTAKNVRT
+41 TITAKNVRT
-50 GLVHDANRYQNSYYE
+50 GLVHNASRYKNSYYE

-71 NGSFSIGYWQYDTSD
+71 DKSFSIGYWQYKTSD

-99 DINFQEKV
+99 DINFESSA
-107 FADKTDTNISLSV
+107 FANETDTGLSLSV
-120 YYATNGK
+120 YYSTNNV
-127 ADSYKGGSTKSENYG
+127 ADNYTGASTTGPGSVFS
-142 ELATYIFTGSNHIA
+142 GSNHIA

-168 DIARSEITSNG
+168 DIARSEITNGG

-192 VSQKLPYVT
+192 VSQKLQYVT
-201 IMVMCSAASPDGA
+201 LMVMCSAASADGSP
-214 DWSDIYVKAS
+214 WSDIYVTAS

-232 SEEVEVIPGVAGID
+232 SEDVEVIPGVAGID

-291 DAPTEKE
+291 DAPTEAE

-321 GKYKSKQP
+321 GKYQSKQP
-329 VFTNNSGTSVVQNS
+329 TFTNNKGQLTVNN
-343 TSDTYY
+343 TNDYTYY
-349 SNIIYTGACVGKN
+349 NNIIYTEDCVGKN
-362 NGTSGGDSSGMAIEF
+362 NDKNGGDSSGMAIEF
-377 DLAGDVYVQVYYP
+377 EKAADTYVQVYYP

-398 TSNAIMP
+398 TSDAIMP
-405 IMFMAKKNTSKD
+405 IMFMAKRDIREN

-423 YPAQQLNP
+423 YPAQQLNVN
-431 TDMGNKTYATKKPGN
+431 DMANKTYATTKPGN
-446 DPQFKCRS
+446 DPQFKGRS
-454 TFTGSKN
+454 TFTSKKEETWKGGDNSKN
-461 DTWGGKDG
+461 GL
-469 TNNLDFHNC
+469 NHLDFNAC
-478 RNNASAR
+478 RNNGTNY
-485 VGAEVSNEYGTC
+485 VGTEVSNEFSTV
-497 SSQLGRA
+497 SAKLGYSL
-504 WGNNYWNAYAASFQV
+504 GGYWNAYAAAFQV

-530 TGYAEVG
+530 TGYTEVG
-537 KYWAF
+537 KYWAW
-542 YGGSSSKAEDIA
+542 YGGSSDTYDSA
-554 KIDENI
+554 IDQNM
-560 YGYTYSKETT
+560 YGYTYSKDTT
-570 AHSQKRI
+570 AHAQKRI

-608 LGTLI
+608 LETLI
-613 AAFDTATEYAT
+613 TAFDTATDYAT
-624 YANIDAITSDT
+624 YANIDAIKIST

-681 GNDNYEKYTQA
+681 GNENYEKYTQA
-692 VWDPFDK
+692 VWDPFAT
-699 AYKDAI
+699 AYNNAI

-746 ETLEIAIN
+746 ETLEIAIG

-771 DAVTLEA
+771 DAAALDA
-778 LVKEIKTKIW
+778 LVKEIKTEIW

-803 SDENQA
+803 NDANQA

-885 ENIVENAIT
+885 ANIVENAIT
-894 NYTTVVDNVV
+894 NYTTVVNNVV

-921 PANKGTP
+921 PANKGTNN
-928 YKTEFQSSARGDQYK
+928 KTEFQSSARPDNYK

-949 TDSVL
+949 TGSVL

-972 SYNKQTGTDFE
+972 SYNVQTGTDFE
-983 SCVDSIILDASKVQ
+983 SCVDALILDASKVQ
-997 SGELSSTSTA
+997 SGELSSEWAS
-1007 GLGWPKNNAIGSDKI
+1007 GFGWPKNNAIGSDKI
-1022 ENYQAQLN
+1022 ENYQAKLD

-1038 IDNIT
+1038 IDSIK

-1055 SQGNYITDPTHNFV
+1055 SQGNDITDPTHDFF
-1069 TELGVTDN
+1069 TELNVTDN
-1077 HASQPYG
+1077 HAEKPYG

-1098 TKITVDPDAYILSA
+1098 TKITVDSDAYILSA

-1121 RLDLASTNAYFGV
+1121 QLNLAGTNAYFGV
-1134 VYFWKYAP
+1134 VYYWKYAD
-1142 TNVVTWAGYGFER
+1142 NVFRTYAGYGFER
-1155 AKYSFNIS
+1155 AKYNFNIS

-1178 AKDFLDTSNQYTTS
+1178 DKKFLDTSNQYTTS

-1197 IDATKDA
+1197 IDATRDA
-1204 NANFKY
+1204 NENFKY
-1210 NEMTYKEILTECDRR
+1210 NEMTYKEILAECDRR
-1225 YTNLWDA
+1225 YTNLWNA
-1232 RANLKKAANNTKLKE
+1232 RKNLKKAANNTKLKE

-1267 WTAFDK
+1267 WTTFQK
-1273 AYRDALAQYQGAFS
+1273 AYQDALSQYQGAFS

-1314 NLVYQIDFAPLKKA
+1314 ALVYQIDFTPLKTA
-1328 AEDLVNSIAQNK
+1328 AETLVNSIAQNK

-1369 YTDETEVVDAVNAE
+1369 YTDETEVVNAVNAE
-1383 KTAIKGYSALLK
+1383 KTAIEGYSALLK

-1490 YPYGTEITVALTD
+1490 YAYGTEVTVALTD

-1512 MTSPSATVAKK
+1512 MKSPSATVAKK
-1523 LFTTA
+1523 LYTTS
-1528 DELTFVVRGETTL
+1528 DELTFIVRGETTL
-1541 TTKSASSS
+1541 TTKSASSA

-1554 ISYVNGVNSVIVE
+1554 ISYVNGVNSSIV
-1567 ADYVASGTTV
+1567 ATDYVASGTPV
-1577 TLDANKAPKLAYYT
+1577 TLDADKAPKLPYYT
-1591 FDSFNVNGKTMKAG
+1591 FNSFKVNGETMKAG
-1605 ETVKITDNTNI
+1605 ETVTITDNTYI
-1616 TFVYKSQYNET
+1616 TLVYDFSNE
-1627 DKKPAEYTVYVCDS
+1627 AEYTVYVCDT
-1641 SYGWGYDFKIENLRY
+1641 SYGYGGQFKIEKLKY

-1663 RGQQDGEGYY
+1663 RGQKDGEGYY
-1673 GYDFNY
+1673 GYDLYY
-1679 SVNSENKSTP
+1679 SVNRGNESTS

-1697 DLAGGTPEVYAWV
+1697 ALEGGTTPEVYAWV

-1715 DLDTWFSHAC
+1715 DLDAWFNNSC
-1725 ATTSDFENGGYL
+1725 ASAKGDGGYL
-1737 YGTAPDKRAWN
+1737 FGTTPKDRVWDD
-1748 PAAATDA
+1748 AAATDA

-1769 TDYSFRVHEDALLIP
+1769 TDYSFRVHENALLIA
-1784 LDEATYKKGIEMGII
+1784 LDEATYRDAVQKGIV

-1809 VDTRSDLVISEGKA
+1809 VDTKSDLVIAQGTKA
-1823 TIISQFVLPQGCK
+1823 SIISQFVLPQGCE
-1836 MVEKGLLLKINTNG
+1836 MVEKGLLLKINKKG
-1850 AVEGDGKDL
+1850 AVEGTGNDL
-1859 KLANAGKNGVNRI
+1859 KLANAGKNGVNRL

-1883 VISINTSSFAGKSV
+1883 VVSINTSALAGKSV

-1904 VAYCTYKVTD
+1904 VAYCTYRVTD
-1914 ETGNEKLVTQY
+1914 ETGKEKLVTQY
-1925 SPVKMPTNT
+1925 SPVTMPTNT
-1934 TDKF
+1934 TDTF

>member
-1 MVKRLFKRSIAC
+1 MVKRLFKKSIAC

-41 TLTAKNVRT
+41 TITAKNVRT
-50 GLVHDANRYQNSYYE
+50 GLVHNASRYKNSYYE

-71 NGSFSIGYWQYDTSD
+71 DKSFSIGYWQYKTSD

-99 DINFQEKV
+99 DINFESSA
-107 FADKTDTNISLSV
+107 FANETDTGLSLSV
-120 YYATNGK
+120 YYSTNNV
-127 ADSYKGGSTKSENYG
+127 ADNYTGASTTGPGSVFS
-142 ELATYIFTGSNHIA
+142 GSNHIA

-168 DIARSEITSNG
+168 DIARSEITNGG

-192 VSQKLPYVT
+192 VSQKLQYVT
-201 IMVMCSAASPDGA
+201 LMVMCSAASADGSP
-214 DWSDIYVKAS
+214 WSDIYVTAS

-291 DAPTEKE
+291 DAPTEAE

-321 GKYKSKQP
+321 GKYQSKQP
-329 VFTNNSGTSVVQNS
+329 TFTNNKGQLTVNN
-343 TSDTYY
+343 TNDYTYY
-349 SNIIYTGACVGKN
+349 NNIIYTEDCVGKN
-362 NGTSGGDSSGMAIEF
+362 SDKSGGDSSGMAIEF
-377 DLAGDVYVQVYYP
+377 DKAADTYVQVYYP

-398 TSNAIMP
+398 TSDAIMP
-405 IMFMAKKNTSKD
+405 IMFMAKRDIREN

-423 YPAQQLNP
+423 YPAQQLNVN
-431 TDMGNKTYATKKPGN
+431 DMANKTYATTKPGN
-446 DPQFKCRS
+446 DPQFKGRS
-454 TFTGSKN
+454 TFTSKKEETWKGGDNSKN
-461 DTWGGKDG
+461 GL
-469 TNNLDFHNC
+469 NHLDFNAC
-478 RNNASAR
+478 RNNGTNY
-485 VGAEVSNEYGTC
+485 VGTEVSNEFSTV
-497 SSQLGRA
+497 SAKLGYSL
-504 WGNNYWNAYAASFQV
+504 GGYWNAYAAAFQV

-530 TGYAEVG
+530 TGYTEVG
-537 KYWAF
+537 KYWAW
-542 YGGSSSKAEDIA
+542 YGGSSDTYDSA
-554 KIDENI
+554 IDQNM
-560 YGYTYSKETT
+560 YGYTYSKDTT
-570 AHSQKRI
+570 AHAQKRI

-608 LGTLI
+608 LETLI
-613 AAFDTATEYAT
+613 TAFDTATDYAT
-624 YANIDAITSDT
+624 YANIDAIKIST

-681 GNDNYEKYTQA
+681 GNENYEKYTQA
-692 VWDPFDK
+692 VWDPFAT
-699 AYKDAI
+699 AYNNAI

-746 ETLEIAIN
+746 ETLEIAIG

-771 DAVTLEA
+771 DAAALDA
-778 LVKEIKTKIW
+778 LVKEIKTEIW

-803 SDENQA
+803 NDANQA

-885 ENIVENAIT
+885 ANIVENAIT
-894 NYTTVVDNVV
+894 NYTTVVNNVV

-921 PANKGTP
+921 PANKGTNN
-928 YKTEFQSSARGDQYK
+928 KTEFQSSARPDNYK

-949 TDSVL
+949 TGSVL

-972 SYNKQTGTDFE
+972 SYNVQTGTDFE
-983 SCVDSIILDASKVQ
+983 SCVDALILDASKVQ
-997 SGELSSTSTA
+997 SGELSSEWAS
-1007 GLGWPKNNAIGSDKI
+1007 GFGWPKNNAIGSDKI
-1022 ENYQAQLN
+1022 ENYQAKLD

-1038 IDNIT
+1038 IDSIK

-1055 SQGNYITDPTHNFV
+1055 SQGNDITDPTHDFF
-1069 TELGVTDN
+1069 TELNVTDN
-1077 HASQPYG
+1077 HAEKPYG

-1121 RLDLASTNAYFGV
+1121 QLNLAGTNAYFGV
-1134 VYFWKYAP
+1134 VYYWKYAD
-1142 TNVVTWAGYGFER
+1142 NVFRTYAGYGFER
-1155 AKYSFNIS
+1155 AKYNFNIS

-1178 AKDFLDTSNQYTTS
+1178 DKKFLDTSNQYTTS

-1197 IDATKDA
+1197 IDATRDA
-1204 NANFKY
+1204 NENFKY
-1210 NEMTYKEILTECDRR
+1210 NEMTYKEILAECDRR
-1225 YTNLWDA
+1225 YTNLWNA
-1232 RANLKKAANNTKLKE
+1232 RKNLKKAANNTKLKE

-1267 WTAFDK
+1267 WTTFQK
-1273 AYRDALAQYQGAFS
+1273 AYQDALSQYQGAFS

-1314 NLVYQIDFAPLKKA
+1314 ALVYQIDFTPLKTA
-1328 AEDLVNSIAQNK
+1328 AETLVNSIAQNK

-1369 YTDETEVVDAVNAE
+1369 YTDETEVVNAVNAE
-1383 KTAIKGYSALLK
+1383 KTAIEGYSALLK

-1490 YPYGTEITVALTD
+1490 YAYGTEVTVALTD

-1512 MTSPSATVAKK
+1512 MKSPSATVANK
-1523 LFTTA
+1523 LYTTS
-1528 DELTFVVRGETTL
+1528 DELTFIVRGETTL
-1541 TTKSASSS
+1541 TTKSASSA

-1554 ISYVNGVNSVIVE
+1554 ISYVNGVNSSIV
-1567 ADYVASGTTV
+1567 ATDYVASGTPV
-1577 TLDANKAPKLAYYT
+1577 TLDANKAPKLPYYT
-1591 FDSFNVNGKTMKAG
+1591 FNSFKVNGETMKAG
-1605 ETVKITDNTNI
+1605 ETVTITDNTYI
-1616 TFVYKSQYNET
+1616 TLVYDFSNE
-1627 DKKPAEYTVYVCDS
+1627 AEYTVYVCDT
-1641 SYGWGYDFKIENLRY
+1641 SYGYGGQFKIEKLKY

-1663 RGQQDGEGYY
+1663 RGQKDGEGYY
-1673 GYDFNY
+1673 GYDLYY
-1679 SVNSENKSTP
+1679 SVNRGNESTS

-1697 DLAGGTPEVYAWV
+1697 ALEGGTTPEVYAWV

-1715 DLDTWFSHAC
+1715 DLDAWFNNSC
-1725 ATTSDFENGGYL
+1725 ASAKGDGGYL
-1737 YGTAPDKRAWN
+1737 FGTTPKDRVWDD
-1748 PAAATDA
+1748 AAVA
-1755 NGNPVTKGKVVAYG
+1755 VTKGKVVAYG
-1769 TDYSFRVHEDALLIP
+1769 TDYSFRVHENALLIA
-1784 LDEATYKKGIEMGII
+1784 LDEATYKDAVQKGIV

-1809 VDTRSDLVISEGKA
+1809 VDTKSDLVIAQGTKA
-1823 TIISQFVLPQGCK
+1823 SIISQFVLPQGCE
-1836 MVEKGLLLKINTNG
+1836 MVEKGLLLKINKKG
-1850 AVEGDGKDL
+1850 AVQGDGSDL
-1859 KLANAGKNGVNRI
+1859 KLANAGKNGVNRL

-1883 VISINTSSFAGKSV
+1883 VVSINTSALAGKSV

-1904 VAYCTYKVTD
+1904 VAYCTYRVTD
-1914 ETGNEKLVTQY
+1914 ETGKEKLVTQY
-1925 SPVKMPTNT
+1925 SPVTMPTNT
-1934 TDKF
+1934 TDTF

>member
-1 MVKRLFKRSIAC
+1 MVKRLFKKSIAC

-41 TLTAKNVRT
+41 TITAKNVRT
-50 GLVHDANRYQNSYYE
+50 GLVHNASRYKNSYYE

-71 NGSFSIGYWQYDTSD
+71 DKSFSIGYWQYKTSD

-99 DINFQEKV
+99 DINFESSA
-107 FADKTDTNISLSV
+107 FANETDTGLSLSV
-120 YYATNGK
+120 YYSTNNV
-127 ADSYKGGSTKSENYG
+127 ADNYTGASTTGPGSVFS
-142 ELATYIFTGSNHIA
+142 GSNHIA

-168 DIARSEITSNG
+168 DIARSEITNGG

-192 VSQKLPYVT
+192 VSQKLQYVT
-201 IMVMCSAASPDGA
+201 LMVMCSAASADGSP
-214 DWSDIYVKAS
+214 WSDIYVTAS

-291 DAPTEKE
+291 DAPTEAE

-321 GKYKSKQP
+321 GKYQSKQP
-329 VFTNNSGTSVVQNS
+329 TFTNNKGQLTVNN
-343 TSDTYY
+343 TNDYTYY
-349 SNIIYTGACVGKN
+349 NNIIYTEDCVGKN
-362 NGTSGGDSSGMAIEF
+362 SDKSGGDSSGMAIEF
-377 DLAGDVYVQVYYP
+377 DKAADTYVQVYYP

-398 TSNAIMP
+398 TSDAIMP
-405 IMFMAKKNTSKD
+405 IMFMAKRDIREN

-423 YPAQQLNP
+423 YPAQQLNVN
-431 TDMGNKTYATKKPGN
+431 DMANKTYATTKPGN
-446 DPQFKCRS
+446 DPQFKGRS
-454 TFTGSKN
+454 TFTSKKEETWKGGDNSKN
-461 DTWGGKDG
+461 GL
-469 TNNLDFHNC
+469 NHLDFNAC
-478 RNNASAR
+478 RNNGTNY
-485 VGAEVSNEYGTC
+485 VGTEVSNEFSTV
-497 SSQLGRA
+497 SAKLGYSL
-504 WGNNYWNAYAASFQV
+504 GGYWNAYAAAFQV

-530 TGYAEVG
+530 TGYTEVG
-537 KYWAF
+537 KYWAW
-542 YGGSSSKAEDIA
+542 YGGSSDTYDSA
-554 KIDENI
+554 IDQNM
-560 YGYTYSKETT
+560 YGYTYSKDTT
-570 AHSQKRI
+570 AHAQKRI

-608 LGTLI
+608 LETLI
-613 AAFDTATEYAT
+613 TAFDTATDYAT
-624 YANIDAITSDT
+624 YANIDAIKIST

-681 GNDNYEKYTQA
+681 GNENYEKYTQA
-692 VWDPFDK
+692 VWDPFAT
-699 AYKDAI
+699 AYNNAI

-746 ETLEIAIN
+746 ETLEIAIG

-771 DAVTLEA
+771 DAAALDA
-778 LVKEIKTKIW
+778 LVKEIKTEIW

-803 SDENQA
+803 NDANQA

-885 ENIVENAIT
+885 ANIVENAIT
-894 NYTTVVDNVV
+894 NYTTVVNNVV

-921 PANKGTP
+921 PANKGTNN
-928 YKTEFQSSARGDQYK
+928 KTEFQSSARPDNYK

-949 TDSVL
+949 TGSVL

-972 SYNKQTGTDFE
+972 SYNVQTGTDFE
-983 SCVDSIILDASKVQ
+983 SCVDALILDASKVQ
-997 SGELSSTSTA
+997 SGELSSEWAS
-1007 GLGWPKNNAIGSDKI
+1007 GFGWPKNNAIGSDKI
-1022 ENYQAQLN
+1022 ENYQAKLD

-1038 IDNIT
+1038 IDSIK

-1055 SQGNYITDPTHNFV
+1055 SQGNDITDPTHDFF
-1069 TELGVTDN
+1069 TELNVTDN
-1077 HASQPYG
+1077 HAEKPYG

-1098 TKITVDPDAYILSA
+1098 TKITVDSDAYILSA

-1121 RLDLASTNAYFGV
+1121 QLNLAGTNAYFGV
-1134 VYFWKYAP
+1134 VYYWKYAD
-1142 TNVVTWAGYGFER
+1142 NVFRTYAGYGFER
-1155 AKYSFNIS
+1155 AKYNFNIS

-1178 AKDFLDTSNQYTTS
+1178 DKKFLDTSNQYTTS

-1197 IDATKDA
+1197 IDATRDA
-1204 NANFKY
+1204 NENFKY
-1210 NEMTYKEILTECDRR
+1210 NEMTYKEILAECDRR
-1225 YTNLWDA
+1225 YTNLWNA
-1232 RANLKKAANNTKLKE
+1232 RKNLKKAANNTKLKE
-1247 ALAAAKNAYEN
+1247 ALATAKNAYEN

-1267 WTAFDK
+1267 WTTFQK
-1273 AYRDALAQYQGAFS
+1273 AYQDALSQYQGAFS

-1314 NLVYQIDFAPLKKA
+1314 ALVYQIDFAPLKTA
-1328 AEDLVNSIAQNK
+1328 AETLVNSIAQNK

-1369 YTDETEVVDAVNAE
+1369 YTDETEVVNAVNAE
-1383 KTAIKGYSALLK
+1383 KTAIEGYSALLK

-1401 SVLEAEKNKNESR
+1401 SVLEAEKDKNESR

-1477 PNGDKTQSYTKGT
+1477 PNGDKNQSYIKGT
-1490 YPYGTEITVALTD
+1490 YAYGTEVTVALTD

-1512 MTSPSATVAKK
+1512 MKSPSATVAKK
-1523 LFTTA
+1523 LYTTS
-1528 DELTFVVRGETTL
+1528 DELTFIVRGETTL
-1541 TTKSASSS
+1541 TTKSASSA

-1554 ISYVNGVNSVIVE
+1554 ISYVNGVNSSIV
-1567 ADYVASGTTV
+1567 ATDYVASGTPV
-1577 TLDANKAPKLAYYT
+1577 TLDADKAPKLPYYT
-1591 FDSFNVNGKTMKAG
+1591 FNSFKVNGETMKAG
-1605 ETVKITDNTNI
+1605 ETVTITDNTYI
-1616 TFVYKSQYNET
+1616 TLVYDFSNE
-1627 DKKPAEYTVYVCDS
+1627 AEYTVYVCDT
-1641 SYGWGYDFKIENLRY
+1641 SYGNGAQFKIEKLKY

-1663 RGQQDGEGYY
+1663 RGQKEGEGYY
-1673 GYDFNY
+1673 GYDLYY
-1679 SVNSENKSTP
+1679 SVNRGNESTS

-1697 DLAGGTPEVYAWV
+1697 YLDGDNIPEVYAWV

-1715 DLDTWFSHAC
+1715 DLDAWFNNSC
-1725 ATTSDFENGGYL
+1725 ASAKGDGGYL
-1737 YGTAPDKRAWN
+1737 FGTTPKDRVWDD
-1748 PAAATDA
+1748 AAVA
-1755 NGNPVTKGKVVAYG
+1755 VTKGKVVAYG
-1769 TDYSFRVHEDALLIP
+1769 TDYSFRVHENALLIA
-1784 LDEATYKKGIEMGII
+1784 LDEATYRDAVQKGIV

-1809 VDTRSDLVISEGKA
+1809 VDTKSDLVIAQGTKA
-1823 TIISQFVLPQGCK
+1823 SIISQFVLPQGCE
-1836 MVEKGLLLKINTNG
+1836 MVEKGLLLKINKKG
-1850 AVEGDGKDL
+1850 AVQGDGSDL
-1859 KLANAGKNGVNRI
+1859 KLANAGKNGVNRL

-1883 VISINTSSFAGKSV
+1883 VVSINTSALAGKSV

-1904 VAYCTYKVTD
+1904 VAYCTYRVTD
-1914 ETGNEKLVTQY
+1914 ETGKEKLVTQY
-1925 SPVKMPTNT
+1925 SPVTMPTNT
-1934 TDKF
+1934 TDTF

>member
-34 DNVVVTK
+34 DNVVVNK
-41 TLTAKNVRT
+41 TVTAKNVRT
-50 GLVHDANRYQNSYYE
+50 GLVHAASRYKDSYYE

-71 NGSFSIGYWQYDTSD
+71 DSSFSIGYWQYNTSD

-94 TNAPF
+94 TSAPF
-99 DINFQEKV
+99 DISFQNPA
-107 FADKTDTNISLSV
+107 FANETDTGLSLSV
-120 YYATNGK
+120 YYSTNNAADNYTGASTNGP
-127 ADSYKGGSTKSENYG
+127 GSVFSR
-142 ELATYIFTGSNHIA
+142 SNHIA

-168 DIARSEITSNG
+168 DIARSEITNGG
-179 TVTVDVKDAVNYA
+179 TVTVDVKEAVNYA
-192 VSQKLPYVT
+192 VSQKLKYVT
-201 IMVMCSAASPDGA
+201 IMVMCSAASPDGSP
-214 DWSDIYVKAS
+214 WSDIYVKAS

-246 AQISAYEQKMAKVGT
+246 AQISAYEQKMAQVGT

-291 DAPTEKE
+291 DAPSEAE
-298 LNTASEDL
+298 LNAVSEDL
-306 AAKSASMEEWVDEVT
+306 ASKSASMEAWVDEVT
-321 GKYKSKQP
+321 GQYKSKQP
-329 VFTNNSGTSVVQNS
+329 TFTNNKGQLTVNN
-343 TSDTYY
+343 TTEYTYY
-349 SNIIYTGACVGKN
+349 NNIIYTEDCVGKN
-362 NGTSGGDSSGMAIEF
+362 NDKSGGDSSGMAIEF
-377 DLAGDVYVQVYYP
+377 DKAGDVYVQVYYP

-405 IMFMAKKNTSKD
+405 IMFMAKKDVNKN

-423 YPAQQLNP
+423 YPAQQLP
-431 TDMGNKTYATKKPGN
+431 VTDITNKTYATTKPGN
-446 DPQFKCRS
+446 DPSFKGRS
-454 TFTGSKN
+454 TFTTKQF
-461 DTWGGKDG
+461 DTWKGGNGSNKG
-469 TNNLDFHNC
+469 LNHLDFNAC
-478 RNNASAR
+478 RNNGTNY
-485 VGAEVSNEYGTC
+485 VGTEVSNEYSTV
-497 SSQLGRA
+497 SANLGYSLGG
-504 WGNNYWNAYAASFQV
+504 WWNAYAAAFQV

-537 KYWAF
+537 KYWAW
-542 YGGSSSKAEDIA
+542 YGGSSDTYNSAVDQSM
-554 KIDENI
+554 
-560 YGYTYSKETT
+560 YGYNYSKQTT

-608 LGTLI
+608 LETLI
-613 AAFDTATEYAT
+613 TAFDTATEYAT
-624 YANIDAITSDT
+624 YANIDAITSST
-635 VSAAGKTI
+635 ISQAGKTI

-671 ITSAKKIYTA
+671 ISSAKKIYTA
-681 GNDNYEKYTQA
+681 GNDNYEKYTKE
-692 VWDPFDK
+692 VWDPFDT
-699 AYKDAI
+699 AYKNAI

-737 GMLRKVVDT
+737 GMLRKVVNT

-754 NAEALIHNAT
+754 NADALIHNAT

-771 DAVTLEA
+771 DAAALDA
-778 LVKEIKTKIW
+778 LVKEIKTAIW
-788 VSEDNYG
+788 VSEENYG

-803 SDENQA
+803 NDANQA
-809 KVDAYVEQLCAE
+809 KVDNYVEQLCAE

-826 INFDH
+826 INFDL

-877 IVTFNGRV
+877 IVTFDGRV
-885 ENIVENAIT
+885 ADIVENAIT
-894 NYTTVVDNVV
+894 NYTTVVNNVV

-921 PANKGTP
+921 PANKGSN

-949 TDSVL
+949 TNSIL

-972 SYNKQTGTDFE
+972 SYNKQKGTDFE
-983 SCVDSIILDASKVQ
+983 SCVDALILDASKVQ

-1007 GLGWPKNNAIGSDKI
+1007 GTGWPKNNAIGADKI
-1022 ENYQAQLN
+1022 DDYKAQLN
-1030 LSAGMKME
+1030 LSAGIKME

-1043 VTKSTGKALGVD
+1043 VTKSTGKALGID
-1055 SQGNYITDPTHNFV
+1055 SQGNYITDPSHNFV

-1098 TKITVDPDAYILSA
+1098 TKLTVDPDAYILS
-1112 ETTPSSMSK
+1112 EKTTPSSMSK

-1155 AKYSFNIS
+1155 AKYNFNIS

-1170 FDLIAECT
+1170 FDLIAQCT
-1178 AKDFLDTSNQYTTS
+1178 DKDFLATSNQYTTS
-1192 SWQKL
+1192 SWKKL
-1197 IDATKDA
+1197 IDATEAA
-1204 NANFKY
+1204 NKNFNY
-1210 NEMTYKEILTECDRR
+1210 NEMSYSDILRECDDR
-1225 YTNLWDA
+1225 YTTLWNA
-1232 RANLKKAANNTKLKE
+1232 KKNLKKAANNTKLKE
-1247 ALAAAKNAYEN
+1247 ALAATKNAYEN
-1258 DQAKVRPTS
+1258 DQAKVKASS

-1273 AYRDALAQYQGAFS
+1273 AYRDALAQYQGSFS

-1309 TDAFN
+1309 TEAFN
-1314 NLVYQIDFAPLKKA
+1314 ALVYQINFTPLKEA
-1328 AEDLVNSIAQNK
+1328 AETLVNSIAQNK

-1359 NMTTVEQAKH
+1359 NMSTVEQAKH
-1369 YTDETEVVDAVNAE
+1369 YTDETEVVNAVNAE
-1383 KTAIKGYSALLK
+1383 KTAIEGFKSLLK

-1401 SVLEAEKNKNESR
+1401 TALEGCKKDNESR

-1459 IKAAI
+1459 VKNAL
-1464 EGVQLKTYTVTIV
+1464 EGLQLKTYTVKIV
-1477 PNGDKTQSYTKGT
+1477 PNGDENQSYPKGT
-1490 YPYGTEITVALTD
+1490 YAYGTEVTVSLTD

-1512 MTSPSATVAKK
+1512 MKSPSATVAKK
-1523 LFTTA
+1523 LYTTT
-1528 DELTFVVRGETTL
+1528 DELTFIVRGETTL

-1554 ISYVNGVNSVIVE
+1554 ISYVNGVNSSIVE
-1567 ADYVASGTTV
+1567 TNYVASGTVV
-1577 TLDANKAPKLAYYT
+1577 TLDASKAPKLPYYT
-1591 FDSFNVNGKTMKAG
+1591 FNSFEVNGKTMKDG
-1605 ETVKITDNTNI
+1605 DTVTITDNTYI
-1616 TFVYKSQYNET
+1616 TLVYDFSNE
-1627 DKKPAEYTVYVCDS
+1627 KAYTVYVCDT
-1641 SYGWGYDFKIENLRY
+1641 SYGYDYKFKVEQLRY

-1663 RGQQDGEGYY
+1663 RGQKEGEGYY
-1673 GYDFNY
+1673 GYDLY
-1679 SVNSENKSTP
+1679 YTVNRGNESNSYEVK
-1689 HTVTDAGR
+1689 DAGR
-1697 DLAGGTPEVYAWV
+1697 ALDGGTPEVYAWV

-1715 DLDTWFSHAC
+1715 DLNAWFNKSC
-1725 ATTSDFENGGYL
+1725 ANSPGDGGYL
-1737 YGTAPDKRAWN
+1737 FGTEPDKREWD
-1748 PAAATDA
+1748 PAAAA
-1755 NGNPVTKGKVVAYG
+1755 VTKGKVVAYG

-1784 LDEATYKKGIEMGII
+1784 LDEPTYRDAIQKGII

-1809 VDTRSDLVISEGKA
+1809 VDTKSDLVIAQGTKA
-1823 TIISQFVLPQGCK
+1823 SIISQFVLPQGCE
-1836 MVEKGLLLKINTNG
+1836 MVEKGLLLKINKNG
-1850 AVEGDGKDL
+1850 AVQGDGSDL
-1859 KLANAGKNGVNRI
+1859 KLANAGKNGVNRL

-1883 VISINTSSFAGKSV
+1883 VISIKTSDLKGKSV

-1904 VAYCTYKVTD
+1904 KAYFTYRKADGT
-1914 ETGNEKLVTQY
+1914 LVTEY
-1925 SPVKMPTNT
+1925 SPVTMPTNT
-1934 TDKF
+1934 TDTF

>member
-34 DNVVVTK
+34 DNVVVNK
-41 TLTAKNVRT
+41 TITAKNVRT
-50 GLVHDANRYQNSYYE
+50 GLVNQGSRYKNSYYE
-65 IVNDST
+65 IVNDSKDS
-71 NGSFSIGYWQYDTSD
+71 SFSIGYWQYNTSD

-99 DINFQEKV
+99 EISFQNPA
-107 FADKTDTNISLSV
+107 FAGETDTGLSLSV
-120 YYATNGK
+120 YYVTNNA
-127 ADSYKGGSTKSENYG
+127 ADNYTGASTNVSSG
-142 ELATYIFTGSNHIA
+142 IFTGSNHIA
-156 NATSYYGLTKIK
+156 NATSYYKLTKIK
-168 DIARSEITSNG
+168 DIARSEITNGG
-179 TVTVDVKDAVNYA
+179 TVTVDVKDAVNFA
-192 VSQKLPYVT
+192 VSQKLKYVT
-201 IMVMCSAASPDGA
+201 IMVMCSAASPDGSP
-214 DWSDIYVKAS
+214 WSDIYVKAS

-261 NGLVY
+261 DGLVY

-291 DAPTEKE
+291 DAPSEAE
-298 LNTASEDL
+298 LNAASEDL
-306 AAKSASMEEWVDEVT
+306 ASKSASMEAWVDEVT

-329 VFTNNSGTSVVQNS
+329 TFTNNKGQLTVNN
-343 TSDTYY
+343 TTEYTYY
-349 SNIIYTGACVGKN
+349 NNIIYTEDCVGKN
-362 NGTSGGDSSGMAIEF
+362 SDTSGGDSSGMAIEF
-377 DLAGDVYVQVYYP
+377 DKAGDTWVQVYYP

-405 IMFMAKKNTSKD
+405 IMFMAKKDINKA

-423 YPAQQLNP
+423 YPAQQLP
-431 TDMGNKTYATKKPGN
+431 VTDITNKTYATTKPGN
-446 DPQFKCRS
+446 DPSFKGRS
-454 TFTGSKN
+454 TFTTKQV
-461 DTWGGKDG
+461 DTWKGGDGSGKGLNHLDFNACRSNG
-469 TNNLDFHNC
+469 TNY
-478 RNNASAR
+478 
-485 VGAEVSNEYGTC
+485 VGTEVSNEFSTV
-497 SSQLGRA
+497 SANLGYA
-504 WGNNYWNAYAASFQV
+504 WGKGYWNAYAAAFQV
-519 HNDQIKFNGAN
+519 HNDQIKFKGAN

-537 KYWAF
+537 KYWAW
-542 YGGSSSKAEDIA
+542 YGGSSDTYDSA
-554 KIDENI
+554 IDQNM
-560 YGYTYSKETT
+560 YGYNYSKQTS

-608 LGTLI
+608 LETLI
-613 AAFDTATEYAT
+613 TAFDTATAYAT
-624 YANIDAITSDT
+624 YANIDAITIST
-635 VSAAGKTI
+635 ISQSGKTI

-671 ITSAKKIYTA
+671 ISSAKKIYTA
-681 GNDNYEKYTQA
+681 GNQNYEKYTKE
-692 VWDPFDK
+692 VWDPFNT
-699 AYKDAI
+699 AYNNAI

-746 ETLEIAIN
+746 ETLEIAID

-771 DAVTLEA
+771 DAAALDA
-778 LVKEIKTKIW
+778 LVKEIKVAIW
-788 VSEDNYG
+788 VSEENYG

-803 SDENQA
+803 NDANQA
-809 KVDAYVEQLCAE
+809 KVDNYVEQLCAE

-885 ENIVENAIT
+885 ADIVENAIT
-894 NYTTVVDNVV
+894 NYTTVVNNVV

-928 YKTEFQSSARGDQYK
+928 YKTEFQSSARGDNYK

-972 SYNKQTGTDFE
+972 SYNVQTGTDFE
-983 SCVDSIILDASKVQ
+983 SCVDALILDASKVQ
-997 SGELSSTSTA
+997 SGELSSTWAS
-1007 GLGWPKNNAIGSDKI
+1007 GFGWPQNNAIGADKI

-1030 LSAGMKME
+1030 LSGGMKME
-1038 IDNIT
+1038 IDSIK

-1055 SQGNYITDPTHNFV
+1055 SQGNPITDPTHDFI

-1077 HASQPYG
+1077 HAGEPYG

-1098 TKITVDPDAYILSA
+1098 TKLTVDPDAYILS
-1112 ETTPSSMSK
+1112 EKTTPSSMSK
-1121 RLDLASTNAYFGV
+1121 QLNLANSNAYFGV
-1134 VYFWKYAP
+1134 VYYWKYAD
-1142 TNVVTWAGYGFER
+1142 NVFRTYAGYGFER
-1155 AKYSFNIS
+1155 AKYNFNIS

-1178 AKDFLDTSNQYTTS
+1178 DKTFLDTSNQYTTS
-1192 SWQKL
+1192 SWKKL
-1197 IDATKDA
+1197 IDATRAA
-1204 NANFKY
+1204 NENFKY
-1210 NEMTYKEILTECDRR
+1210 NEMSYSDILRECDNR
-1225 YTNLWDA
+1225 YTTLWNA
-1232 RANLKKAANNTKLKE
+1232 RKNLKKAANNTKLKE
-1247 ALAAAKNAYEN
+1247 ALAATKNAYEN
-1258 DQAKVRPTS
+1258 DQAKVKASS

-1295 ATEQSKVDAYATAL
+1295 ETEQSKVDAYATAL
-1309 TDAFN
+1309 TEAFN
-1314 NLVYQIDFAPLKKA
+1314 ALVYQIDFTPLKKA
-1328 AEDLVNSIAQNK
+1328 AETLVNSIAQNK

-1359 NMTTVEQAKH
+1359 NMSTVEQAKH
-1369 YTDETEVVDAVNAE
+1369 YTDETEVVNAVNAE
-1383 KTAIKGYSALLK
+1383 KTAIEGFKSLLK

-1401 SVLEAEKNKNESR
+1401 SALQGCKDKNESR

-1459 IKAAI
+1459 VKNAL
-1464 EGVQLKTYTVTIV
+1464 EGLQLKTYTVKIV
-1477 PNGDKTQSYTKGT
+1477 PNGDEGQSYTKGT
-1490 YPYGTEITVALTD
+1490 YAYGTEVTVSLTD

-1512 MTSPSATVAKK
+1512 MKSPSATVAKK
-1523 LFTTA
+1523 LYTTT
-1528 DELTFVVRGETTL
+1528 DELTFIVRGETTL

-1554 ISYVNGVNSVIVE
+1554 ISYVNGINSSIV
-1567 ADYVASGTTV
+1567 ATDYVASGTTV
-1577 TLDANKAPKLAYYT
+1577 TLDASKAPKLPYYT
-1591 FDSFNVNGKTMKAG
+1591 FNSFEVNGKTMKAG
-1605 ETVKITDNTNI
+1605 ETVTITDNTTI
-1616 TFVYKSQYNET
+1616 TFVYKSQYDET
-1627 DKKPAEYTVYVCDS
+1627 DKKPAEYTVYVCDT
-1641 SYGWGYDFKIENLRY
+1641 SYGYGGQFKIQNLRY

-1663 RGQQDGEGYY
+1663 RGQKDGEGYY
-1673 GYDFNY
+1673 GLNLHYT
-1679 SVNSENKSTP
+1679 VNRGNESNSFEVEN
-1689 HTVTDAGR
+1689 AGR
-1697 DLAGGTPEVYAWV
+1697 GLDGDVAIPEVYAWV

-1715 DLDTWFSHAC
+1715 DLDAWFNKSC
-1725 ATTSDFENGGYL
+1725 ANTKGDGGYL
-1737 YGTAPDKRAWN
+1737 FGTEPDKREWD
-1748 PAAATDA
+1748 PAAAA
-1755 NGNPVTKGKVVAYG
+1755 VTKGKVVAYG
-1769 TDYSFRVHEDALLIP
+1769 TDYSFRVHEDALLIA
-1784 LDEATYKKGIEMGII
+1784 LDEPTYRDAIQKGII

-1809 VDTRSDLVISEGKA
+1809 VDTKSDLVIAQGTKA
-1823 TIISQFVLPQGCK
+1823 SIISQFVLPQGCE
-1836 MVEKGLLLKINTNG
+1836 MVEKGLLLKINKNG
-1850 AVEGDGKDL
+1850 AVQGDGSDL
-1859 KLANAGKNGVNRI
+1859 KLANAGKNGVNRL

-1883 VISINTSSFAGKSV
+1883 VISIKTSDLAGKSV
-1897 SEVGLQW
+1897 SDVGLQW
-1904 VAYCTYKVTD
+1904 KAYFTYRKADGT
-1914 ETGNEKLVTQY
+1914 LVTEY
-1925 SPVKMPTNT
+1925 SPVTMPTNT
-1934 TDKF
+1934 TDTF

>member
-34 DNVVVTK
+34 DNVVVNK

-50 GLVHDANRYQNSYYE
+50 GLVCTDKGRWHDSYYE

-71 NGSFSIGYWQYDTSD
+71 DDSFSIGYWQYDTSD

-99 DINFQEKV
+99 DINFYSSA
-107 FADKTDTNISLSV
+107 FAEKTDTGVSLSV
-120 YYATNGK
+120 YYVTNNATDNY
-127 ADSYKGGSTKSENYG
+127 AGSTTNVSSG
-142 ELATYIFTGSNHIA
+142 IFTGSNHIA
-156 NATSYYGLTKIK
+156 NATSYYKLTKIK
-168 DIARSEITSNG
+168 DIARSEITNGG
-179 TVTVDVKDAVNYA
+179 TVTVDVKDAVNFA
-192 VSQKLPYVT
+192 VSQKLKYVT
-201 IMVMCSAASPDGA
+201 IMVMCSVASPKDSP
-214 DWSDIYVKAS
+214 WSDIYVKSS

-246 AQISAYEQKMAKVGT
+246 AQISAYEQKMAQVGT

-266 KNMLPAYQAYLK
+266 KNMLPAYKAYQK

-291 DAPTEKE
+291 DAPTEAE

-306 AAKSASMEEWVDEVT
+306 ASKSASMEAWVDEVT
-321 GKYKSKQP
+321 GQYKSKQP
-329 VFTNNSGTSVVQNS
+329 TFTNNKGQLTVN
-343 TSDTYY
+343 DTAYY
-349 SNIIYTGACVGKN
+349 NNIIYTEDCVGKN
-362 NGTSGGDSSGMAIEF
+362 SDTSGGDSSGMAIEF
-377 DLAGDVYVQVYYP
+377 DKAGDTYVQVYYP

-405 IMFMAKKNTSKD
+405 IMFMAKKDKNEN

-423 YPAQQLNP
+423 YPAQQLP
-431 TDMGNKTYATKKPGN
+431 VTDITNKTYAKTKPGN
-446 DPQFKCRS
+446 DPSFKGRS
-454 TFTGSKN
+454 TFTTKQADTWKGGDGSKKGLN
-461 DTWGGKDG
+461 HLDFNACRSNG
-469 TNNLDFHNC
+469 TNY
-478 RNNASAR
+478 
-485 VGAEVSNEYGTC
+485 VGTEVSNEYSTV
-497 SSQLGRA
+497 SANLGYA
-504 WGNNYWNAYAASFQV
+504 WGKGYWNAYAAAFQV
-519 HNDQIKFNGAN
+519 HNDQIKFKGAN

-537 KYWAF
+537 KYWAW
-542 YGGSSSKAEDIA
+542 YGGSSDTYNSAVDQ
-554 KIDENI
+554 NM
-560 YGYTYSKETT
+560 YGYNYSKETS

-608 LGTLI
+608 LETLI
-613 AAFDTATEYAT
+613 TAFDTATAYAT
-624 YANIDAITSDT
+624 YANIDAITIKTISE
-635 VSAAGKTI
+635 SGKTI

-650 LKSATPVAD
+650 LKSETPVAD

-671 ITSAKKIYTA
+671 ISSAKKIYTA
-681 GNDNYEKYTQA
+681 GNQNYEKYTKE
-692 VWDPFDK
+692 VWDPFDT
-699 AYKDAI
+699 AYKNAI

-728 NLAKENLKT
+728 NIAKENLKT

-746 ETLEIAIN
+746 ETLEIAID

-771 DAVTLEA
+771 DAAALDA
-778 LVKEIKTKIW
+778 LVKEIKTAIW
-788 VSEDNYG
+788 VSEENYG

-803 SDENQA
+803 NDANQA
-809 KVDAYVEQLCAE
+809 KVDNYVEQLCAE

-885 ENIVENAIT
+885 SDIVENAIT
-894 NYTTVVDNVV
+894 NYTTVVNNVV

-921 PANKGTP
+921 PANKGSN
-928 YKTEFQSSARGDQYK
+928 YKTEFQSSARGDNYK

-972 SYNKQTGTDFE
+972 SYNVQTGTDFE
-983 SCVDSIILDASKVQ
+983 SCVDAIILDASKVQ
-997 SGELSSTSTA
+997 SGELSSEWAS
-1007 GLGWPKNNAIGSDKI
+1007 GFGWPQNNAIGADKI

-1030 LSAGMKME
+1030 LSGGMKME
-1038 IDNIT
+1038 IDSIK

-1055 SQGNYITDPTHNFV
+1055 SQGNPITDPTHDFV

-1077 HASQPYG
+1077 HAGEPYG

-1098 TKITVDPDAYILSA
+1098 TKLTVDPDAYILS
-1112 ETTPSSMSK
+1112 EKTTPSSMSK
-1121 RLDLASTNAYFGV
+1121 QLNLANSNAYFGV
-1134 VYFWKYAP
+1134 VYYWKYAD
-1142 TNVVTWAGYGFER
+1142 NVFRTYAGYGFER
-1155 AKYSFNIS
+1155 AKYNFNIS

-1178 AKDFLDTSNQYTTS
+1178 DKTFLATSSQYTTS
-1192 SWQKL
+1192 SWDKL
-1197 IDATKDA
+1197 IKATEAA
-1204 NANFKY
+1204 NKNFNY
-1210 NEMTYKEILTECDRR
+1210 NEMTYKEILAECDLR
-1225 YTNLWDA
+1225 YTTLWNA
-1232 RANLKKAANNTKLKE
+1232 RKNLKKAANNTKLKE
-1247 ALAAAKNAYEN
+1247 ALAATKNAFEN
-1258 DQAKVRPTS
+1258 DQAKVRASS

-1309 TDAFN
+1309 TEAFN
-1314 NLVYQIDFAPLKKA
+1314 ALVYQIDFTPLKNA
-1328 AEDLVNSIAQNK
+1328 AETLVNSIEQNK

-1359 NMTTVEQAKH
+1359 NMSTVEQAKH
-1369 YTDETEVVDAVNAE
+1369 YTDETEVVKAVNAE
-1383 KTAIKGYSALLK
+1383 KTAIEGFKSLLK

-1401 SVLEAEKNKNESR
+1401 SALQGCKDKNESR

-1459 IKAAI
+1459 VKAAL
-1464 EGVQLKTYTVTIV
+1464 EGVQLKTYTVKIV
-1477 PNGDKTQSYTKGT
+1477 PNDDESQSYIKGT
-1490 YPYGTEITVALTD
+1490 YAYGTEITVSLTD

-1512 MTSPSATVAKK
+1512 MKSPSATVAKK
-1523 LFTTA
+1523 LFTTS
-1528 DELTFVVRGETTL
+1528 DELTFVVRGETNL
-1541 TTKSASSS
+1541 TTKSASSD

-1554 ISYVNGVNSVIVE
+1554 ISYVNGVNSSIV
-1567 ADYVASGTTV
+1567 ATDYVASGTVV
-1577 TLDANKAPKLAYYT
+1577 TLDASKAPKLPYYT
-1591 FDSFNVNGKTMKAG
+1591 FNSFKVNGKTMNAG
-1605 ETVKITDNTNI
+1605 EKVTITDNTYI
-1616 TFVYKSQYNET
+1616 TLVYDFSNEAT
-1627 DKKPAEYTVYVCDS
+1627 YTVYVCDT
-1641 SYGWGYDFKIENLRY
+1641 SYGYGGEFKVQNLRY

-1663 RGQQDGEGYY
+1663 RGQKDGEGYY
-1673 GYDFNY
+1673 GLNLVY
-1679 SVNSENKSTP
+1679 SVNRENESTSY
-1689 HTVTDAGR
+1689 TAENAGR
-1697 DLAGGTPEVYAWV
+1697 DLANNTPEVYAWV

-1715 DLDTWFSHAC
+1715 NLDDWFNHVNSQNEG
-1725 ATTSDFENGGYL
+1725 DGNYL
-1737 YGTAPDKRAWN
+1737 FGIKPEQRKWAD
-1748 PAAATDA
+1748 AAKDI
-1755 NGNPVTKGKVVAYG
+1755 TKGKVVAYG
-1769 TDYSFRVHEDALLIP
+1769 TDYSFRVHENALLIA
-1784 LDEATYKKGIEMGII
+1784 LDKPTYEDAIKKGII
-1799 TEPGNDDGAR
+1799 TQPGNDDGAR
-1809 VDTRSDLVISEGKA
+1809 VDTKSDLVIAQGTKA
-1823 TIISQFVLPQGCK
+1823 SIISQFVLPQGCE
-1836 MVEKGLLLKINTNG
+1836 MVEKGLLLKINKNG
-1850 AVEGDGKDL
+1850 AVQGDGSDL
-1859 KLANAGKNGVNRI
+1859 KLANAGKNGVNRL

-1883 VISINTSSFAGKSV
+1883 VISINTSALAGKSV
-1897 SEVGLQW
+1897 SDVGLQW
-1904 VAYCTYKVTD
+1904 VAYCTYKVKD
-1914 ETGNEKLVTQY
+1914 ETGKEKLVTQY
-1925 SPVKMPTNT
+1925 SPVTMPTNT
-1934 TDKF
+1934 TDTF

>member
-34 DNVVVTK
+34 DNVVVNK
-41 TLTAKNVRT
+41 TVTAKNVRT
-50 GLVHDANRYQNSYYE
+50 GLVHAASRYKDSYYE

-71 NGSFSIGYWQYDTSD
+71 NSSFSIGYWQYNTSD

-94 TNAPF
+94 TSAPF
-99 DINFQEKV
+99 DINFQSSA
-107 FADKTDTNISLSV
+107 FAGETDTGLSLSV
-120 YYATNGK
+120 YYSTNNAADNYTGASTNGP
-127 ADSYKGGSTKSENYG
+127 GSVFS
-142 ELATYIFTGSNHIA
+142 GSNHIA
-156 NATSYYGLTKIK
+156 NATSYYGLTKIR
-168 DIARSEITSNG
+168 DIARSEITNGG
-179 TVTVDVKDAVNYA
+179 TVTVDVKDAVNFA
-192 VSQKLPYVT
+192 VSQKLKYVT
-201 IMVMCSAASPDGA
+201 IMVMCSAASPDGSP
-214 DWSDIYVKAS
+214 WSDIYVKAS

-246 AQISAYEQKMAKVGT
+246 AQISTYEQKMAKVGT
-261 NGLVY
+261 DGLVY

-291 DAPTEKE
+291 DAPSEAE
-298 LNTASEDL
+298 LNAASEDL
-306 AAKSASMEEWVDEVT
+306 ASKSASMEAWVDEVT

-329 VFTNNSGTSVVQNS
+329 TFTNNKGQLTVNN
-343 TSDTYY
+343 TTEYTYY
-349 SNIIYTGACVGKN
+349 NNIIYTEDCVGKN
-362 NGTSGGDSSGMAIEF
+362 NDKSGGDSSGMAIEF
-377 DLAGDVYVQVYYP
+377 EKAGDTYVQVYYP

-405 IMFMAKKNTSKD
+405 IMFMAKKDVNKN

-423 YPAQQLNP
+423 YPAQQLPVNDI
-431 TDMGNKTYATKKPGN
+431 TNKTYAKTKPGN
-446 DPQFKCRS
+446 DPSFKGRS
-454 TFTGSKN
+454 TFTTKQV
-461 DTWGGKDG
+461 DTWKGGNGSGKG
-469 TNNLDFHNC
+469 LNHLDFNAC
-478 RNNASAR
+478 RNNGTNY
-485 VGAEVSNEYGTC
+485 VGTEVSNEYSTV
-497 SSQLGRA
+497 SANLGYSLGG
-504 WGNNYWNAYAASFQV
+504 WWNAYAAAFQV

-537 KYWAF
+537 KYWAW
-542 YGGSSSKAEDIA
+542 YGGSSDTYDSAVDQSM
-554 KIDENI
+554 
-560 YGYTYSKETT
+560 YGYNYSKQTT

-608 LGTLI
+608 LETLI
-613 AAFDTATEYAT
+613 TAFDTATEYAT
-624 YANIDAITSDT
+624 YANIDAITIST
-635 VSAAGKTI
+635 ISQAGKTI

-671 ITSAKKIYTA
+671 ISSAKKIYTA
-681 GNDNYEKYTQA
+681 GNDNYEKYTKE
-692 VWDPFDK
+692 VWDPFDT
-699 AYKDAI
+699 AYKNAI

-737 GMLRKVVDT
+737 GMLRKVVNT

-754 NAEALIHNAT
+754 NADALIHNAT

-771 DAVTLEA
+771 DAAALEA
-778 LVKEIKTKIW
+778 LVKEIKTEIW
-788 VSEDNYG
+788 VSEENYG

-803 SDENQA
+803 NDANQA
-809 KVDAYVEQLCAE
+809 KVDNYVEQLCAE

-877 IVTFNGRV
+877 IVTFDGRV
-885 ENIVENAIT
+885 ADIVENAIT
-894 NYTTVVDNVV
+894 NYTTVVNNVV

-921 PANKGTP
+921 PASKGTP
-928 YKTEFQSSARGDQYK
+928 YKTELQSSKRPDQYK

-949 TDSVL
+949 TDSIL

-972 SYNKQTGTDFE
+972 SYNKQKGTDFE
-983 SCVDSIILDASKVQ
+983 SCVDALILDASKVQ
-997 SGELSSTSTA
+997 SGELSSEWTGGT
-1007 GLGWPKNNAIGSDKI
+1007 GWPKNNAIGADKI
-1022 ENYQAQLN
+1022 DDYKAQLN
-1030 LSAGMKME
+1030 LSAGIKME

-1043 VTKSTGKALGVD
+1043 VTKSTGKALGID
-1055 SQGNYITDPTHNFV
+1055 SQGNYITDPSHNFV

-1098 TKITVDPDAYILSA
+1098 TKITVDPDAYILS
-1112 ETTPSSMSK
+1112 EKTTPSSMSK

-1142 TNVVTWAGYGFER
+1142 TTAATWAGYGFER
-1155 AKYSFNIS
+1155 AKYNFNIS

-1170 FDLIAECT
+1170 FDLIAQCT
-1178 AKDFLDTSNQYTTS
+1178 AKDFLATSNQYTTS
-1192 SWQKL
+1192 SWKTL
-1197 IDATKDA
+1197 IDATRAA
-1204 NANFKY
+1204 NENFNY
-1210 NEMTYKEILTECDRR
+1210 NEMSYSDILRECDNR
-1225 YTNLWDA
+1225 YTTLWNA
-1232 RANLKKAANNTKLKE
+1232 RKNLKKAANNTKLKE
-1247 ALAAAKNAYEN
+1247 ALAATKNAYEN
-1258 DQAKVRPTS
+1258 DQAKVKASS

-1273 AYRDALAQYQGAFS
+1273 AYRDALAQYQGDFS

-1295 ATEQSKVDAYATAL
+1295 ASEQSKVDAYATAL
-1309 TDAFN
+1309 TEAFN
-1314 NLVYQIDFAPLKKA
+1314 ALVYQIDFTPLKNA
-1328 AEDLVNSIAQNK
+1328 AETLVNSIAQNK

-1359 NMTTVEQAKH
+1359 NMSTVEQAKH
-1369 YTDETEVVDAVNAE
+1369 YTDETEVVNAVNAE
-1383 KTAIKGYSALLK
+1383 KTAIEGFKSLLK

-1401 SVLEAEKNKNESR
+1401 TALEGCKKDNESR

-1459 IKAAI
+1459 VKNAL
-1464 EGVQLKTYTVTIV
+1464 EGLQLKTYTVKIV
-1477 PNGDKTQSYTKGT
+1477 PNGDEGQSYIKGT
-1490 YPYGTEITVALTD
+1490 YAYGTEVTVSLTD

-1512 MTSPSATVAKK
+1512 MKSPSATVAKK
-1523 LFTTA
+1523 LYTTT
-1528 DELTFVVRGETTL
+1528 DELTFIVRGETTL

-1554 ISYVNGVNSVIVE
+1554 ISYVNGVNSSIVE
-1567 ADYVASGTTV
+1567 TNYVASGETV
-1577 TLDANKAPKLAYYT
+1577 TLDASKAPKLPYYT
-1591 FDSFNVNGKTMKAG
+1591 FNSFEVNGKTMKDG
-1605 ETVKITDNTNI
+1605 ETVTITDNTNI
-1616 TFVYKSQYNET
+1616 TLVYDFSNE
-1627 DKKPAEYTVYVCDS
+1627 KAYTVYVCDTT
-1641 SYGWGYDFKIENLRY
+1641 YGWGGQFKVQNLRY

-1663 RGQQDGEGYY
+1663 RGQKDGEGYY
-1673 GYDFNY
+1673 GYDLHY
-1679 SVNSENKSTP
+1679 TVNRGNESNSYEVK
-1689 HTVTDAGR
+1689 DAGR
-1697 DLAGGTPEVYAWV
+1697 ALDGGTPEVYAWV

-1715 DLDTWFSHAC
+1715 DLEDWFNHSC
-1725 ATTSDFENGGYL
+1725 ANSPGDGGYL
-1737 YGTAPDKRAWN
+1737 FGTEADKRAWD
-1748 PAAATDA
+1748 PAAAA
-1755 NGNPVTKGKVVAYG
+1755 VTKGKVVAYG

-1784 LDEATYKKGIEMGII
+1784 LDEPTYRDAIQKGVI
-1799 TEPGNDDGAR
+1799 TEPGNEDGAR
-1809 VDTRSDLVISEGKA
+1809 VDTKSDLVIAQGTKA
-1823 TIISQFVLPQGCK
+1823 SIISQFVLPQGCE
-1836 MVEKGLLLKINTNG
+1836 MVEKGLLLKINKNG
-1850 AVEGDGKDL
+1850 AVQGDGSDL
-1859 KLANAGKNGVNRI
+1859 KLANAGKNGVNRL

-1883 VISINTSSFAGKSV
+1883 VISIKTSDLAGKSV

-1904 VAYCTYKVTD
+1904 KAYFTYRKADGT
-1914 ETGNEKLVTQY
+1914 LVTEY
-1925 SPVKMPTNT
+1925 SPVTMPTNT
-1934 TDKF
+1934 TDTF

>member
-34 DNVVVTK
+34 DNVVVNK
-41 TLTAKNVRT
+41 TVTAKNVRT
-50 GLVHDANRYQNSYYE
+50 GLVHAASRYKDSYYE

-71 NGSFSIGYWQYDTSD
+71 DSSFSIGYWQYNTSD

-99 DINFQEKV
+99 DINFESSA
-107 FADKTDTNISLSV
+107 FAGETDTGLSLSV
-120 YYATNGK
+120 YYSTNNAADNYTGASTNGP
-127 ADSYKGGSTKSENYG
+127 SRVFS
-142 ELATYIFTGSNHIA
+142 GSNHIA

-168 DIARSEITSNG
+168 DIARSEITNGG
-179 TVTVDVKDAVNYA
+179 TVTVDVKDAVNFA
-192 VSQKLPYVT
+192 VSQKLKYVT
-201 IMVMCSAASPDGA
+201 IMVMCSAASPDGSP
-214 DWSDIYVKAS
+214 WSDIYVKAS

-246 AQISAYEQKMAKVGT
+246 AQISAYEQKMAQVGT

-291 DAPTEKE
+291 DAPSEKE
-298 LNTASEDL
+298 LNAVSEDL
-306 AAKSASMEEWVDEVT
+306 ASKSASMEAWVDEVT
-321 GKYKSKQP
+321 GQYKSKQP
-329 VFTNNSGTSVVQNS
+329 TFTNNKGQLTVNN
-343 TSDTYY
+343 TTEYTYY
-349 SNIIYTGACVGKN
+349 NNIIYTEDCVGKN
-362 NGTSGGDSSGMAIEF
+362 NDKSGGDSSGMAIEF
-377 DLAGDVYVQVYYP
+377 DKAGDTYVQVYYP

-405 IMFMAKKNTSKD
+405 IMFMAKKNVNKN

-423 YPAQQLNP
+423 YPAQQLPVNDI
-431 TDMGNKTYATKKPGN
+431 TNKTYAKTKPGN
-446 DPQFKCRS
+446 DPSFKGRS
-454 TFTGSKN
+454 TFTTKQV
-461 DTWGGKDG
+461 DTWKGGNGSGKG
-469 TNNLDFHNC
+469 LNHLDFNAC
-478 RNNASAR
+478 RNNGTNY
-485 VGAEVSNEYGTC
+485 VGTEVSNEYSTV
-497 SSQLGRA
+497 SANLGYSLGG
-504 WGNNYWNAYAASFQV
+504 WWNAYAAAFQV

-537 KYWAF
+537 KYWAW
-542 YGGSSSKAEDIA
+542 YGGSSDTYDSAVDQSM
-554 KIDENI
+554 
-560 YGYTYSKETT
+560 YGYNYSKQTT

-608 LGTLI
+608 LETLI
-613 AAFDTATEYAT
+613 TAFDTATEYAT
-624 YANIDAITSDT
+624 YANIDAITIST
-635 VSAAGKTI
+635 ISQAGKTI

-671 ITSAKKIYTA
+671 ISSAKKIYTA
-681 GNDNYEKYTQA
+681 GNDNYEKYTKE
-692 VWDPFDK
+692 VWDPFDT
-699 AYKDAI
+699 AYKNAI

-737 GMLRKVVDT
+737 GMLRKVVNT

-754 NAEALIHNAT
+754 NADALIHNAT

-771 DAVTLEA
+771 DAAALEA
-778 LVKEIKTKIW
+778 LVKEIKTEIW
-788 VSEDNYG
+788 VSEENYG

-803 SDENQA
+803 NDANQA
-809 KVDAYVEQLCAE
+809 KVDNYVEQLCAE

-877 IVTFNGRV
+877 IVTFDGRV
-885 ENIVENAIT
+885 ADIVENAIT
-894 NYTTVVDNVV
+894 NYTTVVNNVV

-921 PANKGTP
+921 PANKGSN

-949 TDSVL
+949 TNSIL

-972 SYNKQTGTDFE
+972 SYNKQKGTDFE
-983 SCVDSIILDASKVQ
+983 SCVDALILDASKVQ

-1007 GLGWPKNNAIGSDKI
+1007 GTGWPKNNAIGADKI
-1022 ENYQAQLN
+1022 DDYKAQLN
-1030 LSAGMKME
+1030 LSAGIKME

-1043 VTKSTGKALGVD
+1043 VTKSTGKALGID
-1055 SQGNYITDPTHNFV
+1055 SQGNYITDPSHNFV

-1098 TKITVDPDAYILSA
+1098 TKLTVDPDAYILS
-1112 ETTPSSMSK
+1112 EKTTPSSMSK

-1155 AKYSFNIS
+1155 AKYNFNIS

-1170 FDLIAECT
+1170 FDLIAQCT
-1178 AKDFLDTSNQYTTS
+1178 DKDFLATSNQYTTS
-1192 SWQKL
+1192 SWKKL
-1197 IDATKDA
+1197 IDATEAA
-1204 NANFKY
+1204 NKNFNY
-1210 NEMTYKEILTECDRR
+1210 NEMSYSDILRECDNR
-1225 YTNLWDA
+1225 YTTLWNA
-1232 RANLKKAANNTKLKE
+1232 KKNLKKAANNTKLKE
-1247 ALAAAKNAYEN
+1247 ALAATKNAYEN
-1258 DQAKVRPTS
+1258 DQAKVKASS

-1273 AYRDALAQYQGAFS
+1273 AYRDALAQYQGDFS

-1295 ATEQSKVDAYATAL
+1295 ATEQSKVDAFATAL
-1309 TDAFN
+1309 TEAFN
-1314 NLVYQIDFAPLKKA
+1314 ALVYQINFTPLKEA
-1328 AEDLVNSIAQNK
+1328 AETLVNSIAQNK

-1359 NMTTVEQAKH
+1359 NMSTVEQAKH
-1369 YTDETEVVDAVNAE
+1369 YTDETEVVNAVNAE
-1383 KTAIKGYSALLK
+1383 KTAIEGFKSLLK

-1401 SVLEAEKNKNESR
+1401 SALQGCKDKNESR

-1459 IKAAI
+1459 VKNAL
-1464 EGVQLKTYTVTIV
+1464 EGVQLKTYTVKIV
-1477 PNGDKTQSYTKGT
+1477 PNGDTNKATTLT
-1490 YPYGTEITVALTD
+1490 RPYGTEITVSLPD

-1512 MTSPSATVAKK
+1512 MKSPSATVAKK
-1523 LFTTA
+1523 LYTTT
-1528 DELTFVVRGETTL
+1528 DELTFIVRGETTL

-1554 ISYVNGVNSVIVE
+1554 ISYVNGVNSSIVE
-1567 ADYVASGTTV
+1567 TNYVASGTVV
-1577 TLDANKAPKLAYYT
+1577 TLDASKAPKLPYYT
-1591 FDSFNVNGKTMKAG
+1591 FNSFEVNGKTMKAG
-1605 ETVKITDNTNI
+1605 ETVTITDNTYI
-1616 TFVYKSQYNET
+1616 TLVYDFSNE
-1627 DKKPAEYTVYVCDS
+1627 KAYTVYVCDT
-1641 SYGWGYDFKIENLRY
+1641 SYGYGGQFKIQNLRY

-1663 RGQQDGEGYY
+1663 RGQKDGEGYY
-1673 GYDFNY
+1673 GLNLHYT
-1679 SVNSENKSTP
+1679 VNRGNESNSFEVEN
-1689 HTVTDAGR
+1689 AGR
-1697 DLAGGTPEVYAWV
+1697 GLDGDVAIPEVYAWV

-1715 DLDTWFSHAC
+1715 DLEDWFNHSC
-1725 ATTSDFENGGYL
+1725 AVSPGDGGYL
-1737 YGTAPDKRAWN
+1737 FGTEPDKRAWD
-1748 PAAATDA
+1748 PAAAA
-1755 NGNPVTKGKVVAYG
+1755 VTKGKVVAYG

-1784 LDEATYKKGIEMGII
+1784 LDEPTYRDAIQKGII
-1799 TEPGNDDGAR
+1799 TEPGNEDGAR
-1809 VDTRSDLVISEGKA
+1809 VDTKSDLVIAQGTKA
-1823 TIISQFVLPQGCK
+1823 SIISQFVLPQGCE
-1836 MVEKGLLLKINTNG
+1836 MVEKGLLLKINKNG
-1850 AVEGDGKDL
+1850 AVQGDGSDL
-1859 KLANAGKNGVNRI
+1859 KLANAGKNGVNRL

-1883 VISINTSSFAGKSV
+1883 VISIKTSDLAGKSV
-1897 SEVGLQW
+1897 SDVGLQW
-1904 VAYCTYKVTD
+1904 KAYFTYRKADGT
-1914 ETGNEKLVTQY
+1914 LVTEY
-1925 SPVKMPTNT
+1925 SPVTMPTNT
-1934 TDKF
+1934 TDTF

>member
-34 DNVVVTK
+34 DNVVVNK
-41 TLTAKNVRT
+41 TVTAKNVRT
-50 GLVHDANRYQNSYYE
+50 GLVCTDKGRWHDSYYE

-71 NGSFSIGYWQYDTSD
+71 DDSFSIGYWQYDTSD

-99 DINFQEKV
+99 DINFHSSA
-107 FADKTDTNISLSV
+107 FAEKTDTGVSLSV
-120 YYATNGK
+120 YYVTNNATDN
-127 ADSYKGGSTKSENYG
+127 YTGSTTNVSSG
-142 ELATYIFTGSNHIA
+142 IFTGSNHIA
-156 NATSYYGLTKIK
+156 NASSYYKLSKIR
-168 DIARSEITSNG
+168 DIARSEITNGG
-179 TVTVDVKDAVNYA
+179 TVTVDVKDAVNFA
-192 VSQKLPYVT
+192 VSQKLKYVT
-201 IMVMCSAASPDGA
+201 IMVMCSVASPKDSP
-214 DWSDIYVKAS
+214 WSDIYVKSS

-246 AQISAYEQKMAKVGT
+246 AQISAYEQKMAQVGT

-291 DAPTEKE
+291 DAPTEAE
-298 LNTASEDL
+298 LNAASEDL
-306 AAKSASMEEWVDEVT
+306 ASKSASMEPWVDEVT
-321 GKYKSKQP
+321 GQYKSKQP
-329 VFTNNSGTSVVQNS
+329 TFTNNKGQLTVN
-343 TSDTYY
+343 DTAYY
-349 SNIIYTGACVGKN
+349 NNIIYTEDCVGKN
-362 NGTSGGDSSGMAIEF
+362 NDKSGGDSSGMAIEF
-377 DLAGDVYVQVYYP
+377 DKAGDTYVQVYYP

-405 IMFMAKKNTSKD
+405 IMFMAKKDVNKD

-423 YPAQQLNP
+423 YPAQQLP
-431 TDMGNKTYATKKPGN
+431 VTDITNKTYATTKPGN
-446 DPQFKCRS
+446 DPSFKGRS
-454 TFTGSKN
+454 TFTTKQADTWKGGNSSKN
-461 DTWGGKDG
+461 GLNHLDFNACRSNG
-469 TNNLDFHNC
+469 TNY
-478 RNNASAR
+478 
-485 VGAEVSNEYGTC
+485 VGTEVSNEFSTV
-497 SSQLGRA
+497 SANLGYSLGG
-504 WGNNYWNAYAASFQV
+504 WWNAYAAAFQV
-519 HNDQIKFNGAN
+519 HNDQIKFKGAN

-537 KYWAF
+537 KYWAW
-542 YGGSSSKAEDIA
+542 YGGSSDTYNSAVDQSM
-554 KIDENI
+554 
-560 YGYTYSKETT
+560 YGYNFSKETS

-608 LGTLI
+608 LETLI
-613 AAFDTATEYAT
+613 TAFDTATKYAT
-624 YANIDAITSDT
+624 YANIDAITIKTISE
-635 VSAAGKTI
+635 SGKTI

-671 ITSAKKIYTA
+671 ISSAKKIYTA
-681 GNDNYEKYTQA
+681 GNQNYEKYTKE
-692 VWDPFDK
+692 VWDPFNT
-699 AYKDAI
+699 AYNNAI

-728 NLAKENLKT
+728 NIAKENLKT

-746 ETLEIAIN
+746 ETLEIAID

-771 DAVTLEA
+771 DAAALDA
-778 LVKEIKTKIW
+778 LVKEIKTAIW
-788 VSEDNYG
+788 VSEENYG

-803 SDENQA
+803 NDANQA
-809 KVDAYVEQLCAE
+809 KVDNYVEQLCAE

-885 ENIVENAIT
+885 SDIVENAIT
-894 NYTTVVDNVV
+894 NYTTVVNNVV

-921 PANKGTP
+921 PANKGSN
-928 YKTEFQSSARGDQYK
+928 YKTEFQSSTRGDNYK

-972 SYNKQTGTDFE
+972 SYNVQTGTDFE
-983 SCVDSIILDASKVQ
+983 SCVDALILDASKVQ
-997 SGELSSTSTA
+997 SGELSSEWA
-1007 GLGWPKNNAIGSDKI
+1007 RGFGWPQNNAIGADKI
-1022 ENYQAQLN
+1022 DDYKAQLN
-1030 LSAGMKME
+1030 LSGGMKME
-1038 IDNIT
+1038 IDSIK

-1055 SQGNYITDPTHNFV
+1055 SQGNPINDPTHDFI

-1077 HASQPYG
+1077 HAGEPYG

-1098 TKITVDPDAYILSA
+1098 TKLTVDPDAYILS
-1112 ETTPSSMSK
+1112 EKTTPSSMSK
-1121 RLDLASTNAYFGV
+1121 QLNLANSNAYFGV
-1134 VYFWKYAP
+1134 VYYWKYAD
-1142 TNVVTWAGYGFER
+1142 NVFRTYAGYGFER
-1155 AKYSFNIS
+1155 AKYNFNIS

-1178 AKDFLDTSNQYTTS
+1178 DKTFLDTSNQYTTS
-1192 SWQKL
+1192 SWDKL
-1197 IDATKDA
+1197 IKATEAA
-1204 NANFKY
+1204 NKNFNY
-1210 NEMTYKEILTECDRR
+1210 NEMTYKEILAECDLR
-1225 YTNLWDA
+1225 YTTLWNA
-1232 RANLKKAANNTKLKE
+1232 RKNLKKAANNTKLKE
-1247 ALAAAKNAYEN
+1247 ALTATKNAFEN
-1258 DQAKVRPTS
+1258 DQAKVRASS

-1295 ATEQSKVDAYATAL
+1295 ATEQSKVDAFATAL
-1309 TDAFN
+1309 TEAFN
-1314 NLVYQIDFAPLKKA
+1314 ALVYQIDFTPLKNA
-1328 AEDLVNSIAQNK
+1328 AEALVNSIEQNK

-1359 NMTTVEQAKH
+1359 NMSTVEQAKH
-1369 YTDETEVVDAVNAE
+1369 YTDETEVVNAVNAE
-1383 KTAIKGYSALLK
+1383 KTAIDGFKSLLK

-1401 SVLEAEKNKNESR
+1401 SALQGCKDKNESR

-1459 IKAAI
+1459 VKAAL
-1464 EGVQLKTYTVTIV
+1464 EGVQLKTYTVKIV
-1477 PNGDKTQSYTKGT
+1477 PNGDENQAYIKDT
-1490 YPYGTEITVALTD
+1490 YAYGTEVTVSLPN

-1512 MTSPSATVAKK
+1512 MKSPSATVAKK
-1523 LFTTA
+1523 LFTTS
-1528 DELTFVVRGETTL
+1528 DELTFVVRGDTTL

-1549 SNQCK
+1549 NQCK
-1554 ISYVNGVNSVIVE
+1554 VSYVNGVNSSIV
-1567 ADYVASGTTV
+1567 ATDYVASGTVV
-1577 TLDANKAPKLAYYT
+1577 TLDASKAPKLPYYT
-1591 FDSFNVNGKTMKAG
+1591 FNSFKVNGKTMNAG
-1605 ETVKITDNTNI
+1605 ETVTITDNTYI
-1616 TFVYKSQYNET
+1616 TLVYDFSNET
-1627 DKKPAEYTVYVCDS
+1627 AYTVYVCDT
-1641 SYGWGYDFKIENLRY
+1641 SYGYGGEFKVQNLRY

-1663 RGQQDGEGYY
+1663 RGQKDGEGYY
-1673 GYDFNY
+1673 GLNLVY
-1679 SVNSENKSTP
+1679 SVNRENESTSY
-1689 HTVTDAGR
+1689 TAENAGR
-1697 DLAGGTPEVYAWV
+1697 DLANNTPEVYAWV

-1715 DLDTWFSHAC
+1715 NLDDWFNHVNSQNEG
-1725 ATTSDFENGGYL
+1725 DGNYL
-1737 YGTAPDKRAWN
+1737 FGIKPEQRKWAD
-1748 PAAATDA
+1748 AAKDI
-1755 NGNPVTKGKVVAYG
+1755 TKGKVVAYG
-1769 TDYSFRVHEDALLIP
+1769 TDYSFRVHENALLIA
-1784 LDEATYKKGIEMGII
+1784 LDKPTYEDAIKKGII
-1799 TEPGNDDGAR
+1799 TQPGNDDGAR
-1809 VDTRSDLVISEGKA
+1809 VDTKSDLVIAQGTKA
-1823 TIISQFVLPQGCK
+1823 SIISQFVLPQGCE
-1836 MVEKGLLLKINTNG
+1836 MVEKGLLLKINKNG
-1850 AVEGDGKDL
+1850 AVQGDGSDL
-1859 KLANAGKNGVNRI
+1859 KLANAGKNGVNRL

-1883 VISINTSSFAGKSV
+1883 VISINTSALAGKSV
-1897 SEVGLQW
+1897 SDVGLQW
-1904 VAYCTYKVTD
+1904 VAYCTYKVKD
-1914 ETGNEKLVTQY
+1914 EMGKEKLVTQY
-1925 SPVKMPTNT
+1925 SPVTEPTNT
-1934 TDKF
+1934 TDTF

>member
-34 DNVVVTK
+34 DNVVVNK
-41 TLTAKNVRT
+41 TVTAKNVRT
-50 GLVHDANRYQNSYYE
+50 GLVHAASRYKDSYYE

-71 NGSFSIGYWQYDTSD
+71 DSSFSIGYWQYNTSD

-99 DINFQEKV
+99 DINFESSA
-107 FADKTDTNISLSV
+107 FAGETDTGLSLSV
-120 YYATNGK
+120 YYSTNNAADNYTGASTNGPGRVF
-127 ADSYKGGSTKSENYG
+127 S
-142 ELATYIFTGSNHIA
+142 GSNHIA

-168 DIARSEITSNG
+168 DIARSEITNGG
-179 TVTVDVKDAVNYA
+179 TVTVDVKEAVNYA
-192 VSQKLPYVT
+192 VSQKLKYVT
-201 IMVMCSAASPDGA
+201 IMVMCSAASPDGSP
-214 DWSDIYVKAS
+214 WSDIYVKAS

-246 AQISAYEQKMAKVGT
+246 AQISAYEQKMAQVGT

-291 DAPTEKE
+291 DAPSEAE
-298 LNTASEDL
+298 LNAVSEDL
-306 AAKSASMEEWVDEVT
+306 ASKSASMEAWVDEVT
-321 GKYKSKQP
+321 GQYKSKQP
-329 VFTNNSGTSVVQNS
+329 TFTNNKGQLTVNN
-343 TSDTYY
+343 TTEYTYY
-349 SNIIYTGACVGKN
+349 NNIIYTEDCVGKN
-362 NGTSGGDSSGMAIEF
+362 NNKNGGDSSGMAIEF
-377 DLAGDVYVQVYYP
+377 DKAGDTWVQVYYP

-405 IMFMAKKNTSKD
+405 IMFMAKRDINKA

-423 YPAQQLNP
+423 YPAQQLP
-431 TDMGNKTYATKKPGN
+431 VTDITNKTYATTKPGN
-446 DPQFKCRS
+446 DPSFKGRS
-454 TFTGSKN
+454 TFTTKQA
-461 DTWGGKDG
+461 DTWKGGDSDG
-469 TNNLDFHNC
+469 NGLNHLDFNAC
-478 RNNASAR
+478 RNNGTNY
-485 VGAEVSNEYGTC
+485 VGTEVSNEYSTV
-497 SSQLGRA
+497 SAKLGYSL
-504 WGNNYWNAYAASFQV
+504 GGYWNAYAAAFQV

-537 KYWAF
+537 KYWAW
-542 YGGSSSKAEDIA
+542 YGGSSDTYNSAVDQ
-554 KIDENI
+554 NM
-560 YGYTYSKETT
+560 YGYNYSKQTT

-608 LGTLI
+608 LETLI
-613 AAFDTATEYAT
+613 TAFDTATEYAT
-624 YANIDAITSDT
+624 YANIDAITSST
-635 VSAAGKTI
+635 ISQAGKTI

-671 ITSAKKIYTA
+671 ISSAKKIYTA
-681 GNDNYEKYTQA
+681 GNDNYEKYTKE
-692 VWDPFDK
+692 VWDPFDT
-699 AYKDAI
+699 AYKNAI

-737 GMLRKVVDT
+737 GMLRKVVNT

-754 NAEALIHNAT
+754 NADALIHNAT

-771 DAVTLEA
+771 DAAALDA
-778 LVKEIKTKIW
+778 LVKEIKTEIW
-788 VSEDNYG
+788 VSEENYG

-803 SDENQA
+803 NDANQA
-809 KVDAYVEQLCAE
+809 KVDNYVEQLCAE

-877 IVTFNGRV
+877 IVTFDGRV
-885 ENIVENAIT
+885 ADIVENAIT
-894 NYTTVVDNVV
+894 NYTTVVNNVV

-921 PANKGTP
+921 PANKGSN

-949 TDSVL
+949 TNSIL

-972 SYNKQTGTDFE
+972 SYNKQKGTDFE
-983 SCVDSIILDASKVQ
+983 SCVDALILDASKVQ

-1007 GLGWPKNNAIGSDKI
+1007 GTGWPKNNAIGADKI
-1022 ENYQAQLN
+1022 DDYKAQLN
-1030 LSAGMKME
+1030 LSAGIKME

-1043 VTKSTGKALGVD
+1043 VTKSTGKALGID
-1055 SQGNYITDPTHNFV
+1055 SQGNYITDPSHNFV

-1098 TKITVDPDAYILSA
+1098 TKLTVDPDAYILS
-1112 ETTPSSMSK
+1112 EKTTPSSMSK

-1155 AKYSFNIS
+1155 AKYNFNIS

-1170 FDLIAECT
+1170 FDLIAQCT
-1178 AKDFLDTSNQYTTS
+1178 AKDFLATSNQYTTS
-1192 SWQKL
+1192 SWKKL
-1197 IDATKDA
+1197 IDATEAA
-1204 NANFKY
+1204 NKNFNY
-1210 NEMTYKEILTECDRR
+1210 NEMSYSDILRECDDR
-1225 YTNLWDA
+1225 YTTLWNA
-1232 RANLKKAANNTKLKE
+1232 KKNLKKAANNTKLKE
-1247 ALAAAKNAYEN
+1247 ALAATKNAYEN
-1258 DQAKVRPTS
+1258 DQAKVKASS

-1273 AYRDALAQYQGAFS
+1273 AYRDALAQYQGSFS

-1309 TDAFN
+1309 TEAFN
-1314 NLVYQIDFAPLKKA
+1314 ALVYQINFTPLKEA
-1328 AEDLVNSIAQNK
+1328 AETLVNSIAQNK

-1359 NMTTVEQAKH
+1359 NMSTVEQAKH
-1369 YTDETEVVDAVNAE
+1369 YTDETEVVNAVNAE
-1383 KTAIKGYSALLK
+1383 KTAIEGFKSLLK

-1401 SVLEAEKNKNESR
+1401 TALEGCKKDNESR

-1459 IKAAI
+1459 VKAAL
-1464 EGVQLKTYTVTIV
+1464 EGLQLKTYTVKIV
-1477 PNGDKTQSYTKGT
+1477 PNGDENQSYTKGPYT
-1490 YPYGTEITVALTD
+1490 YGKEVTVSLPD

-1512 MTSPSATVAKK
+1512 MKSPSATVAKK
-1523 LFTTA
+1523 LYTTT
-1528 DELTFVVRGETTL
+1528 DELTFIVRGETTL

-1554 ISYVNGVNSVIVE
+1554 ISYVNGVNSSIV
-1567 ADYVASGTTV
+1567 ATDYVASGKTV
-1577 TLDANKAPKLAYYT
+1577 TLDASKAPKLPYYT
-1591 FDSFNVNGKTMKAG
+1591 FNSFEVNGKTMKAG
-1605 ETVKITDNTNI
+1605 ETVTITDNTYI
-1616 TFVYKSQYNET
+1616 TLVYDFSNE
-1627 DKKPAEYTVYVCDS
+1627 KAYTVYVCDT
-1641 SYGWGYDFKIENLRY
+1641 SYGYDYKFKVEQLRY

-1663 RGQQDGEGYY
+1663 RGQKEGEGYY
-1673 GYDFNY
+1673 GYDLY
-1679 SVNSENKSTP
+1679 YTVNRGNESNSYEVK
-1689 HTVTDAGR
+1689 DAGR
-1697 DLAGGTPEVYAWV
+1697 ALDGGTPEVYAWV

-1715 DLDTWFSHAC
+1715 DLNAWFNKSC
-1725 ATTSDFENGGYL
+1725 ANSPGDGGYL
-1737 YGTAPDKRAWN
+1737 FGTEPDKREWD
-1748 PAAATDA
+1748 PAAAA
-1755 NGNPVTKGKVVAYG
+1755 VTKGKVVAYG

-1784 LDEATYKKGIEMGII
+1784 LDEPTYRDAIQKGII

-1809 VDTRSDLVISEGKA
+1809 VDTKSDLVIAQGTKA
-1823 TIISQFVLPQGCK
+1823 SIISQFVLPQGCE
-1836 MVEKGLLLKINTNG
+1836 MVEKGLLLKINKNG
-1850 AVEGDGKDL
+1850 AVQGDGSDL
-1859 KLANAGKNGVNRI
+1859 KLANAGKNGVNRL

-1883 VISINTSSFAGKSV
+1883 VISIKTSDLAGKSV
-1897 SEVGLQW
+1897 SDVGLQW
-1904 VAYCTYKVTD
+1904 KAYFTYRKADGT
-1914 ETGNEKLVTQY
+1914 LVTEY
-1925 SPVKMPTNT
+1925 SPVTMPTNT
-1934 TDKF
+1934 TDTF

>member
-34 DNVVVTK
+34 DNVVVNK
-41 TLTAKNVRT
+41 TVTAKNVRT
-50 GLVHDANRYQNSYYE
+50 GLVHAASRYKDSYYE

-71 NGSFSIGYWQYDTSD
+71 DSSFSIGYWQYNTSD

-99 DINFQEKV
+99 DINFESSA
-107 FADKTDTNISLSV
+107 FAGETDTGLSLSV
-120 YYATNGK
+120 YYSTNNAADNYTGASTNGP
-127 ADSYKGGSTKSENYG
+127 SRVFS
-142 ELATYIFTGSNHIA
+142 GSNHIA

-168 DIARSEITSNG
+168 DIARSEITNGG
-179 TVTVDVKDAVNYA
+179 TVTVDVKEAVNYA
-192 VSQKLPYVT
+192 VSQKLKYVT
-201 IMVMCSAASPDGA
+201 IMVMCSAASPDGSP
-214 DWSDIYVKAS
+214 WSDIYVKAS

-246 AQISAYEQKMAKVGT
+246 AQISAYEQKMAQVGT

-291 DAPTEKE
+291 DAPSEAE
-298 LNTASEDL
+298 LNAASEDL
-306 AAKSASMEEWVDEVT
+306 ASKSASMEPWVDEVT
-321 GKYKSKQP
+321 GQYKSKQP
-329 VFTNNSGTSVVQNS
+329 TFTNNKGQLNVNNT
-343 TSDTYY
+343 TEYTYY
-349 SNIIYTGACVGKN
+349 NNIIYTEDCVGKN
-362 NGTSGGDSSGMAIEF
+362 NDKSGGDSSGMAIEF
-377 DLAGDVYVQVYYP
+377 DKAGDTYVQVYYP

-398 TSNAIMP
+398 TSDAIMP
-405 IMFMAKKNTSKD
+405 IMFMAKKDVNKN

-423 YPAQQLNP
+423 YPAQQLNVNDI
-431 TDMGNKTYATKKPGN
+431 TNKTYATTKPGN
-446 DPQFKCRS
+446 DPSFKGRS
-454 TFTGSKN
+454 TFTTKQFDTWKGGNSSKN
-461 DTWGGKDG
+461 GL
-469 TNNLDFHNC
+469 NHLDFNAC
-478 RNNASAR
+478 RNNGTNY
-485 VGAEVSNEYGTC
+485 VGTEVSNEYSTV
-497 SSQLGRA
+497 SANLGYSL
-504 WGNNYWNAYAASFQV
+504 GGYWNAYAAAFQV
-519 HNDQIKFNGAN
+519 HNNQIKFNGAN

-537 KYWAF
+537 KYWAW
-542 YGGSSSKAEDIA
+542 YGGSSDTYDSAVDQ
-554 KIDENI
+554 NM
-560 YGYTYSKETT
+560 YGYNYSKDTT

-608 LGTLI
+608 LETLI
-613 AAFDTATEYAT
+613 TAFDTATAYAT
-624 YANIDAITSDT
+624 YANIDAITIST
-635 VSAAGKTI
+635 ISQSGKTI

-671 ITSAKKIYTA
+671 ISSAKKIYTA
-681 GNDNYEKYTQA
+681 GNDNYEKYTKE
-692 VWDPFDK
+692 VWDPFDT
-699 AYKDAI
+699 AYKNAI

-728 NLAKENLKT
+728 NIAKENLKT
-737 GMLRKVVDT
+737 GMLRKVVNT

-754 NAEALIHNAT
+754 NADALIHNAT

-771 DAVTLEA
+771 DAAALDA
-778 LVKEIKTKIW
+778 LVKEIKTAIW
-788 VSEDNYG
+788 VSEENYG

-803 SDENQA
+803 NDTNQA
-809 KVDAYVEQLCAE
+809 KVDNYVEQLCAE

-877 IVTFNGRV
+877 IVTFDGRV
-885 ENIVENAIT
+885 ADIVENAIT
-894 NYTTVVDNVV
+894 NYTTVVNNVV

-921 PANKGTP
+921 PANKGSN

-949 TDSVL
+949 TNSIL

-972 SYNKQTGTDFE
+972 SYNKQKGTDFE
-983 SCVDSIILDASKVQ
+983 SCVDALILDASKVQ

-1007 GLGWPKNNAIGSDKI
+1007 GTGWPKNNAIGADKI
-1022 ENYQAQLN
+1022 DDYKAQLN
-1030 LSAGMKME
+1030 LSAGIKME

-1043 VTKSTGKALGVD
+1043 VTKSTGKALGID
-1055 SQGNYITDPTHNFV
+1055 SQGNYITDPSHNFV

-1098 TKITVDPDAYILSA
+1098 TKLTVDPDAYILS
-1112 ETTPSSMSK
+1112 EKTTPSSKSK

-1142 TNVVTWAGYGFER
+1142 TNIVTWAGYGFER
-1155 AKYSFNIS
+1155 AKYNFNIS

-1170 FDLIAECT
+1170 FDLIAQCT
-1178 AKDFLDTSNQYTTS
+1178 AKDFLATSNQYTTS
-1192 SWQKL
+1192 SWKNL
-1197 IDATKDA
+1197 IDATEAA
-1204 NANFKY
+1204 NKNFNY
-1210 NEMTYKEILTECDRR
+1210 NEMSYSDILRECDNR
-1225 YTNLWDA
+1225 YTTLWNA
-1232 RANLKKAANNTKLKE
+1232 KKNLKKAANNTQLKE
-1247 ALAAAKNAYEN
+1247 ALAATKNAYEN
-1258 DQAKVRPTS
+1258 DQAKVKASS

-1273 AYRDALAQYQGAFS
+1273 AYRDALAQYQGSFS

-1309 TDAFN
+1309 TEAFN
-1314 NLVYQIDFAPLKKA
+1314 ALVYQIDFTPLKNA
-1328 AEDLVNSIAQNK
+1328 AETLVNSIAQNK

-1359 NMTTVEQAKH
+1359 NMSTVEQAKH
-1369 YTDETEVVDAVNAE
+1369 YTDETEVVNAVNAE
-1383 KTAIKGYSALLK
+1383 KTAIEGFKSLLK

-1401 SVLEAEKNKNESR
+1401 TALEGCKKDNESR

-1459 IKAAI
+1459 VKNAL
-1464 EGVQLKTYTVTIV
+1464 EGLQLKTYTVKIV
-1477 PNGDKTQSYTKGT
+1477 PNGDENQSYTKGT
-1490 YPYGTEITVALTD
+1490 YAYGTEVTVSLTD

-1512 MTSPSATVAKK
+1512 MKSPSATVAKK
-1523 LFTTA
+1523 LYTTT
-1528 DELTFVVRGETTL
+1528 DELTFIVRGETTL

-1554 ISYVNGVNSVIVE
+1554 ISYVNGVNSSIVE
-1567 ADYVASGTTV
+1567 TDYVASGKTV
-1577 TLDANKAPKLAYYT
+1577 TLDASKAPKLPYYT
-1591 FDSFNVNGKTMKAG
+1591 FNSFEVNGKTMKAG
-1605 ETVKITDNTNI
+1605 ETVTITDNTYI
-1616 TFVYKSQYNET
+1616 TLVYDFSKET
-1627 DKKPAEYTVYVCDS
+1627 AYTVYVCDT
-1641 SYGWGYDFKIENLRY
+1641 SYGYDYKFKVEQLRY

-1663 RGQQDGEGYY
+1663 RGQKDGEGYY
-1673 GYDFNY
+1673 GYDLYY
-1679 SVNSENKSTP
+1679 SVNRGNESNSYEVK
-1689 HTVTDAGR
+1689 DAGR
-1697 DLAGGTPEVYAWV
+1697 YLEGGTPEVYAWV

-1715 DLDTWFSHAC
+1715 DLNAWFNKSWAN
-1725 ATTSDFENGGYL
+1725 SPGDGGYL
-1737 YGTAPDKRAWN
+1737 YGTEPDKREWD
-1748 PAAATDA
+1748 PAAAA
-1755 NGNPVTKGKVVAYG
+1755 VTKGKVVAYG

-1784 LDEATYKKGIEMGII
+1784 LDEPTYRDAIQKGII

-1809 VDTRSDLVISEGKA
+1809 VDTKSDLVIAQGTKA
-1823 TIISQFVLPQGCK
+1823 SIISQFVLPQGCE
-1836 MVEKGLLLKINTNG
+1836 MVEKGLLLKINKNG
-1850 AVEGDGKDL
+1850 AVQGDGSDL
-1859 KLANAGKNGVNRI
+1859 KLANAGKNGVNRL

-1883 VISINTSSFAGKSV
+1883 VISIKTSDLAGKSV
-1897 SEVGLQW
+1897 SDVGLQW
-1904 VAYCTYKVTD
+1904 KAYFTYRKADGT
-1914 ETGNEKLVTQY
+1914 LVTEY
-1925 SPVKMPTNT
+1925 SPVTMPTNT
-1934 TDKF
+1934 TDTF

>member
-34 DNVVVTK
+34 DNVVVNK
-41 TLTAKNVRT
+41 TVTAKNVRT
-50 GLVHDANRYQNSYYE
+50 GLVHAASRYKDSYYE

-71 NGSFSIGYWQYDTSD
+71 NSSFSIGYWQYNTSD

-94 TNAPF
+94 TSAPF
-99 DINFQEKV
+99 DINFQSSA
-107 FADKTDTNISLSV
+107 FAGETDTGLSLSV
-120 YYATNGK
+120 YYSTNNAADNYTGASTNGP
-127 ADSYKGGSTKSENYG
+127 GSVFS
-142 ELATYIFTGSNHIA
+142 GSNHIA
-156 NATSYYGLTKIK
+156 NATSYYGLTKIR
-168 DIARSEITSNG
+168 DIARSEITNG
-179 TVTVDVKDAVNYA
+179 GKVTVDVKDAVNFA
-192 VSQKLPYVT
+192 VSQKLKYVT
-201 IMVMCSAASPDGA
+201 IMVMCSAASPDGSP
-214 DWSDIYVKAS
+214 WSDIYVKAS

-261 NGLVY
+261 DGLVY

-291 DAPTEKE
+291 DAPSEKE
-298 LNTASEDL
+298 LNAASEDL
-306 AAKSASMEEWVDEVT
+306 ASKSASMEAWVDEVT

-329 VFTNNSGTSVVQNS
+329 TFTNNKGQLSVNN
-343 TSDTYY
+343 TTEYTYY
-349 SNIIYTGACVGKN
+349 NNIIYTEDCVGKN
-362 NGTSGGDSSGMAIEF
+362 SDTSGGDSSGMAIEF
-377 DLAGDVYVQVYYP
+377 DKAADTYVQVYYP

-405 IMFMAKKNTSKD
+405 IMFMAKKDANQN

-423 YPAQQLNP
+423 YPAQQLP
-431 TDMGNKTYATKKPGN
+431 VTDITNKTYAKTKPGN
-446 DPQFKCRS
+446 DPSFKGRS
-454 TFTGSKN
+454 TFTTKQADTWKGGDSSKN
-461 DTWGGKDG
+461 GL
-469 TNNLDFHNC
+469 NHLDFNAC
-478 RNNASAR
+478 RNNGTNY
-485 VGAEVSNEYGTC
+485 VGTEVSNEYSTV
-497 SSQLGRA
+497 SANLGYA
-504 WGNNYWNAYAASFQV
+504 WGRGYWNAYAAAFQV

-537 KYWAF
+537 KYWAW
-542 YGGSSSKAEDIA
+542 YGGSSDTYNSAVDQ
-554 KIDENI
+554 NM
-560 YGYTYSKETT
+560 YGYNYSKQTT

-608 LGTLI
+608 LETLI
-613 AAFDTATEYAT
+613 TAFDTATEYAT
-624 YANIDAITSDT
+624 YANIDAITIST
-635 VSAAGKTI
+635 ISQAGKTI

-671 ITSAKKIYTA
+671 ISSAKKIYTA
-681 GNDNYEKYTQA
+681 GNDNYEKYTKE
-692 VWDPFDK
+692 VWDPFDT
-699 AYKDAI
+699 AYKNAI

-737 GMLRKVVDT
+737 GMLRKVVNT

-754 NAEALIHNAT
+754 NADALIHNAT

-771 DAVTLEA
+771 DAAALEA
-778 LVKEIKTKIW
+778 LVKEIKTEIW
-788 VSEDNYG
+788 VSEENYG

-803 SDENQA
+803 NDANQA
-809 KVDAYVEQLCAE
+809 KVDNYVEQLCAE

-877 IVTFNGRV
+877 IVTFDGRV
-885 ENIVENAIT
+885 ADIVENAIT
-894 NYTTVVDNVV
+894 NYTTVVNNVV

-921 PANKGTP
+921 PANKGSN
-928 YKTEFQSSARGDQYK
+928 YKTELQSSKRPDQYK

-949 TDSVL
+949 TDSIL

-972 SYNKQTGTDFE
+972 SYNKQKGTDFE
-983 SCVDSIILDASKVQ
+983 SCVDALILDASKVQ
-997 SGELSSTSTA
+997 SGELSSEWTGGT
-1007 GLGWPKNNAIGSDKI
+1007 GWPKNNAIGADKI
-1022 ENYQAQLN
+1022 DDYKAQLN
-1030 LSAGMKME
+1030 LSAGIKME

-1043 VTKSTGKALGVD
+1043 VTKSTGKALGID
-1055 SQGNYITDPTHNFV
+1055 SQGNYITDPSHNFV

-1098 TKITVDPDAYILSA
+1098 TKITVDPDAYILS
-1112 ETTPSSMSK
+1112 EKTTPSSMSK

-1142 TNVVTWAGYGFER
+1142 TTAATWAGYGFER
-1155 AKYSFNIS
+1155 AKYNFNIS

-1170 FDLIAECT
+1170 FDLIAQCT
-1178 AKDFLDTSNQYTTS
+1178 AKDFLATSNQYTTS
-1192 SWQKL
+1192 SWKTL
-1197 IDATKDA
+1197 IDATRAA
-1204 NANFKY
+1204 NENFNY
-1210 NEMTYKEILTECDRR
+1210 NEMSYSDILRECDNR
-1225 YTNLWDA
+1225 YTTLWNA
-1232 RANLKKAANNTKLKE
+1232 KKNLKKAANNTQLKE
-1247 ALAAAKNAYEN
+1247 ALAATKNAYEN
-1258 DQAKVRPTS
+1258 DQAKVKASS

-1295 ATEQSKVDAYATAL
+1295 ASEQSKVDAYATAL
-1309 TDAFN
+1309 TEAFN
-1314 NLVYQIDFAPLKKA
+1314 ALVYQINFTPLKEA
-1328 AEDLVNSIAQNK
+1328 AETLVNSIAQNK

-1359 NMTTVEQAKH
+1359 NMSTVEQAKH
-1369 YTDETEVVDAVNAE
+1369 YTDETEVVNAVNAE
-1383 KTAIKGYSALLK
+1383 KTAIEGFKSLLK

-1401 SVLEAEKNKNESR
+1401 TALEGCKKDNESR

-1459 IKAAI
+1459 VKNAL
-1464 EGVQLKTYTVTIV
+1464 EGLQLKTYTVKIV
-1477 PNGDKTQSYTKGT
+1477 PNGDENQSYTKGT
-1490 YPYGTEITVALTD
+1490 YAYGTEVTVSLTD

-1512 MTSPSATVAKK
+1512 MKSPSATVAKK
-1523 LFTTA
+1523 LYTTT
-1528 DELTFVVRGETTL
+1528 DELTFIVRGETTL

-1554 ISYVNGVNSVIVE
+1554 ISYVNGVNSSIV
-1567 ADYVASGTTV
+1567 ATDYVASGTVV
-1577 TLDANKAPKLAYYT
+1577 TLDASKAPKLPYYT
-1591 FDSFNVNGKTMKAG
+1591 FNSFEVNGKTMKAG
-1605 ETVKITDNTNI
+1605 ETVTITDNTYI
-1616 TFVYKSQYNET
+1616 TLVYDFSNE
-1627 DKKPAEYTVYVCDS
+1627 KAYTVYVCDTT
-1641 SYGWGYDFKIENLRY
+1641 YGWGGQFKVQNLRY

-1663 RGQQDGEGYY
+1663 RGQKDGEGYY
-1673 GYDFNY
+1673 GYDLHY
-1679 SVNSENKSTP
+1679 TVNRGNESNSYEVK
-1689 HTVTDAGR
+1689 DAGR
-1697 DLAGGTPEVYAWV
+1697 ALDGGTPEVYAWV

-1715 DLDTWFSHAC
+1715 DLEDWFNHSC
-1725 ATTSDFENGGYL
+1725 ANSPGDGGYL
-1737 YGTAPDKRAWN
+1737 FGTEADKRAWD
-1748 PAAATDA
+1748 PAAAA
-1755 NGNPVTKGKVVAYG
+1755 VTKGKVVAYG

-1784 LDEATYKKGIEMGII
+1784 LDEPTYRDAIQKGVI
-1799 TEPGNDDGAR
+1799 TEPGNEDGAR
-1809 VDTRSDLVISEGKA
+1809 VDTKSDLVIAQGTKA
-1823 TIISQFVLPQGCK
+1823 SIISQFVLPQGCE
-1836 MVEKGLLLKINTNG
+1836 MVEKGLLLKINKNG
-1850 AVEGDGKDL
+1850 AVQGDGSDL
-1859 KLANAGKNGVNRI
+1859 KLANAGKNGVNRL

-1883 VISINTSSFAGKSV
+1883 VISIKTSDLAGKSV

-1904 VAYCTYKVTD
+1904 KAYFTYRKADGT
-1914 ETGNEKLVTQY
+1914 LVTEY
-1925 SPVKMPTNT
+1925 SPVTMPTNT
-1934 TDKF
+1934 TDTF

>member
-34 DNVVVTK
+34 DNVVVNK
-41 TLTAKNVRT
+41 TVTAKNVRT
-50 GLVHDANRYQNSYYE
+50 GLVHAASRYKDSYYE

-71 NGSFSIGYWQYDTSD
+71 NSSFSIGYWQYNTSD

-99 DINFQEKV
+99 DINFESSA
-107 FADKTDTNISLSV
+107 FAGETDTGLSLSV
-120 YYATNGK
+120 YYSTNNAADNYTGASTNGP
-127 ADSYKGGSTKSENYG
+127 GSVFSD
-142 ELATYIFTGSNHIA
+142 SNHIA
-156 NATSYYGLTKIK
+156 NAISYYGLTKIK
-168 DIARSEITSNG
+168 DIARSEITNGG
-179 TVTVDVKDAVNYA
+179 TVTVDVKEAVNYA
-192 VSQKLPYVT
+192 VSQKLKYVT
-201 IMVMCSAASPDGA
+201 IMVMCSAASPDGSP
-214 DWSDIYVKAS
+214 WSDIYVKAS

-246 AQISAYEQKMAKVGT
+246 AQISAYEQKMAQVGT

-291 DAPTEKE
+291 DAPSEAE
-298 LNTASEDL
+298 LNAVSEDL
-306 AAKSASMEEWVDEVT
+306 ASKSASMEAWVDEVT
-321 GKYKSKQP
+321 GQYKSKQP
-329 VFTNNSGTSVVQNS
+329 TFTNNNGQLTVNN
-343 TSDTYY
+343 TTEYTYY
-349 SNIIYTGACVGKN
+349 NNIIYTEDCVGKN
-362 NGTSGGDSSGMAIEF
+362 NDKSGGDSSGMAIEF
-377 DLAGDVYVQVYYP
+377 DKAGDVYVQVYYP

-405 IMFMAKKNTSKD
+405 IMFMAKKDVNKN

-423 YPAQQLNP
+423 YPAQQLP
-431 TDMGNKTYATKKPGN
+431 VTDITNKTYATTKPGN
-446 DPQFKCRS
+446 DPSFKGRS
-454 TFTGSKN
+454 TFTTKQF
-461 DTWGGKDG
+461 DTWKGGNGSNKG
-469 TNNLDFHNC
+469 LNHLDFNAC
-478 RNNASAR
+478 RNNGTNY
-485 VGAEVSNEYGTC
+485 VGTEVSNEYSTV
-497 SSQLGRA
+497 SANLGYSLGG
-504 WGNNYWNAYAASFQV
+504 WWNAYAAAFQV

-537 KYWAF
+537 KYWAW
-542 YGGSSSKAEDIA
+542 YGGSSDTYNSAVDQSM
-554 KIDENI
+554 
-560 YGYTYSKETT
+560 YGYNYSKQTT

-608 LGTLI
+608 LETLI
-613 AAFDTATEYAT
+613 TAFDTATEYAT
-624 YANIDAITSDT
+624 YANIDAITSST
-635 VSAAGKTI
+635 ISQAGKTI

-671 ITSAKKIYTA
+671 ISSAKKIYTA
-681 GNDNYEKYTQA
+681 GNDNYEKYTKE
-692 VWDPFDK
+692 VWDPFDT
-699 AYKDAI
+699 AYKNAI

-737 GMLRKVVDT
+737 GMLRKVVNT

-754 NAEALIHNAT
+754 NADALIHNAT

-771 DAVTLEA
+771 DAAALDA
-778 LVKEIKTKIW
+778 LVKEIKTAIW
-788 VSEDNYG
+788 VSEENYG

-803 SDENQA
+803 NDANQA
-809 KVDAYVEQLCAE
+809 KVDNYVEQLCAE

-877 IVTFNGRV
+877 IVTFDGRV
-885 ENIVENAIT
+885 ADIVENAIT
-894 NYTTVVDNVV
+894 NYTTVVNNVV

-921 PANKGTP
+921 PANKGSN

-949 TDSVL
+949 TNSIL

-972 SYNKQTGTDFE
+972 SYNKQKGTDFE
-983 SCVDSIILDASKVQ
+983 SCVDALILDASKVQ

-1007 GLGWPKNNAIGSDKI
+1007 GTGWPKNNAIGADKI
-1022 ENYQAQLN
+1022 DDYKAQLN
-1030 LSAGMKME
+1030 LSAGIKME

-1043 VTKSTGKALGVD
+1043 VTKSTGKALGID
-1055 SQGNYITDPTHNFV
+1055 SQGNYITDPSHNFV

-1098 TKITVDPDAYILSA
+1098 TKLTVDPDAYILS
-1112 ETTPSSMSK
+1112 EKTTPSSMSK

-1155 AKYSFNIS
+1155 AKYNFNIS

-1170 FDLIAECT
+1170 FDLIAQCT
-1178 AKDFLDTSNQYTTS
+1178 AKDFLATSNQYTTS
-1192 SWQKL
+1192 SWKTL
-1197 IDATKDA
+1197 IDATRAA
-1204 NANFKY
+1204 NENFNY
-1210 NEMTYKEILTECDRR
+1210 NEMSYSDILRECDNR
-1225 YTNLWDA
+1225 YTTLWNA
-1232 RANLKKAANNTKLKE
+1232 KKNLKKAANNTQLKE
-1247 ALAAAKNAYEN
+1247 ALAATKSAYEN
-1258 DQAKVRPTS
+1258 DQAKVKASS

-1309 TDAFN
+1309 TEAFN
-1314 NLVYQIDFAPLKKA
+1314 ALVYQINFTPLKEA
-1328 AEDLVNSIAQNK
+1328 AETLVNSIAQNK

-1359 NMTTVEQAKH
+1359 NMSTVEQAKH
-1369 YTDETEVVDAVNAE
+1369 YTDETEVVNAVNAE
-1383 KTAIKGYSALLK
+1383 KTAIEGFKSLLK
-1395 ESTADT
+1395 VSTADT
-1401 SVLEAEKNKNESR
+1401 TALEGCKKDNESR

-1459 IKAAI
+1459 VKNAL
-1464 EGVQLKTYTVTIV
+1464 EGLQLKTYTVKIV
-1477 PNGDKTQSYTKGT
+1477 PNGDEGQSYIKGT
-1490 YPYGTEITVALTD
+1490 YAYGTEVTVSLTD

-1512 MTSPSATVAKK
+1512 MKSPSATVAKK
-1523 LFTTA
+1523 LYTTT
-1528 DELTFVVRGETTL
+1528 DELTFIVRGETTL

-1554 ISYVNGVNSVIVE
+1554 ISYVNGVNSSIVE
-1567 ADYVASGTTV
+1567 TDYVASGTVV
-1577 TLDANKAPKLAYYT
+1577 TLDASKAPKLPYYT
-1591 FDSFNVNGKTMKAG
+1591 FNSFEVNGKTMKAG
-1605 ETVKITDNTNI
+1605 ETVTITDNTYI
-1616 TFVYKSQYNET
+1616 TLVYDFSKET
-1627 DKKPAEYTVYVCDS
+1627 AYTVYVCDTT
-1641 SYGWGYDFKIENLRY
+1641 YGWGGQFKIQNLRY

-1663 RGQQDGEGYY
+1663 RGQKDGEGYY
-1673 GYDFNY
+1673 GYDLHY
-1679 SVNSENKSTP
+1679 TVNRGNESNSYEVK
-1689 HTVTDAGR
+1689 DAGR
-1697 DLAGGTPEVYAWV
+1697 ALDGGTPEVYAWV

-1715 DLDTWFSHAC
+1715 DLEDWFNHSC
-1725 ATTSDFENGGYL
+1725 ANSPGDGGYL
-1737 YGTAPDKRAWN
+1737 FGTEPDKREWD
-1748 PAAATDA
+1748 PAAAA
-1755 NGNPVTKGKVVAYG
+1755 VTKGKVVAYG

-1784 LDEATYKKGIEMGII
+1784 LDEPTYRDAIQKGII

-1809 VDTRSDLVISEGKA
+1809 VDTKSDLVIAQGTKA
-1823 TIISQFVLPQGCK
+1823 SIISQFVLPQGCE
-1836 MVEKGLLLKINTNG
+1836 MVEKGLLLKINKNG
-1850 AVEGDGKDL
+1850 AVQGDGSDL
-1859 KLANAGKNGVNRI
+1859 KLANAGKNGVNRL

-1883 VISINTSSFAGKSV
+1883 VISIKTSDLAGKSV
-1897 SEVGLQW
+1897 SDVGLQW
-1904 VAYCTYKVTD
+1904 KAYFTYRKADGT
-1914 ETGNEKLVTQY
+1914 LVTEY
-1925 SPVKMPTNT
+1925 SPVTMPTNT
-1934 TDKF
+1934 TDTF

>member
-34 DNVVVTK
+34 DNVVVNK
-41 TLTAKNVRT
+41 TVTAKNVRT
-50 GLVHDANRYQNSYYE
+50 GLVHAASRYKDSYYE

-71 NGSFSIGYWQYDTSD
+71 DSSFSIGYWQYNTSD

-99 DINFQEKV
+99 DINFESSA
-107 FADKTDTNISLSV
+107 FAGETDTGLSLSV
-120 YYATNGK
+120 YYSTNNAADNYTGASTNGP
-127 ADSYKGGSTKSENYG
+127 SRVFS
-142 ELATYIFTGSNHIA
+142 GSNHIA

-168 DIARSEITSNG
+168 DIARSEITNGG
-179 TVTVDVKDAVNYA
+179 TVTVDVKEAVNYA
-192 VSQKLPYVT
+192 VSQKLKYVT
-201 IMVMCSAASPDGA
+201 IMVMCSAASPDGSP
-214 DWSDIYVKAS
+214 WSDIYVKAS

-246 AQISAYEQKMAKVGT
+246 AQISAYEQKMAQVGT

-291 DAPTEKE
+291 DAPSEAE
-298 LNTASEDL
+298 LNAVSEDL
-306 AAKSASMEEWVDEVT
+306 ASKSASMEAWVDEVT
-321 GKYKSKQP
+321 GQYKSKQP
-329 VFTNNSGTSVVQNS
+329 TFTNNKGQLTVNN
-343 TSDTYY
+343 TTEYTYY
-349 SNIIYTGACVGKN
+349 NNIIYTEDCVGKN
-362 NGTSGGDSSGMAIEF
+362 NDKSGGDSSGMAIEF
-377 DLAGDVYVQVYYP
+377 DKAGDVYVQVYYP

-405 IMFMAKKNTSKD
+405 IMFMAKKDVNKN

-423 YPAQQLNP
+423 YPAQQLP
-431 TDMGNKTYATKKPGN
+431 VTDITNKTYATTKPGN
-446 DPQFKCRS
+446 DPSFKGRS
-454 TFTGSKN
+454 TFTTKQF
-461 DTWGGKDG
+461 DTWKGGNGSNKG
-469 TNNLDFHNC
+469 LNHLDFNAC
-478 RNNASAR
+478 RNNGTNY
-485 VGAEVSNEYGTC
+485 VGTEVSNEYSTV
-497 SSQLGRA
+497 SANLGYSLGG
-504 WGNNYWNAYAASFQV
+504 WWNAYAAAFQV

-537 KYWAF
+537 KYWAW
-542 YGGSSSKAEDIA
+542 YGGSSDTYNSAVDQSM
-554 KIDENI
+554 
-560 YGYTYSKETT
+560 YGYNYSKQTT

-608 LGTLI
+608 LETLI
-613 AAFDTATEYAT
+613 TAFDTATEYAT
-624 YANIDAITSDT
+624 YANIDAITSST
-635 VSAAGKTI
+635 ISQAGKTI

-671 ITSAKKIYTA
+671 ISSAKKIYTA
-681 GNDNYEKYTQA
+681 GNDNYEKYTKE
-692 VWDPFDK
+692 VWDPFDT
-699 AYKDAI
+699 AYKNAI

-737 GMLRKVVDT
+737 GMLRKVVNT

-754 NAEALIHNAT
+754 NADALIHNAT

-771 DAVTLEA
+771 DAAALDA
-778 LVKEIKTKIW
+778 LVKEIKTAIW
-788 VSEDNYG
+788 VSEENYG

-803 SDENQA
+803 NDANQA
-809 KVDAYVEQLCAE
+809 KVDNYVEQLCAE

-877 IVTFNGRV
+877 IVTFDGRV
-885 ENIVENAIT
+885 ADIVENAIT
-894 NYTTVVDNVV
+894 NYTTVVNNVV

-921 PANKGTP
+921 PANKGSN

-949 TDSVL
+949 TNSIL

-972 SYNKQTGTDFE
+972 SYNKQKGTDFE
-983 SCVDSIILDASKVQ
+983 SCVDALILDASKVQ

-1007 GLGWPKNNAIGSDKI
+1007 GTGWPKNNAIGADKI
-1022 ENYQAQLN
+1022 DDYKAQLN
-1030 LSAGMKME
+1030 LSAGIKME

-1043 VTKSTGKALGVD
+1043 VTKSTGKALGID
-1055 SQGNYITDPTHNFV
+1055 SQGNYITDPSHNFV

-1098 TKITVDPDAYILSA
+1098 TKLTVDPDAYILS
-1112 ETTPSSMSK
+1112 EKTTPSSMSK

-1155 AKYSFNIS
+1155 AKYNFNIS

-1170 FDLIAECT
+1170 FDLIAQCT
-1178 AKDFLDTSNQYTTS
+1178 DKDFLATSNQYTTS
-1192 SWQKL
+1192 SWKKL
-1197 IDATKDA
+1197 IDATEAA
-1204 NANFKY
+1204 NKNFNY
-1210 NEMTYKEILTECDRR
+1210 NEMSYSDILRECDDR
-1225 YTNLWDA
+1225 YTTLWNA
-1232 RANLKKAANNTKLKE
+1232 KKNLKKAANNTKLKE
-1247 ALAAAKNAYEN
+1247 ALAATKNAYEN
-1258 DQAKVRPTS
+1258 DQAKVKASS

-1273 AYRDALAQYQGAFS
+1273 AYRDALAQYQGSFS

-1309 TDAFN
+1309 TEAFN
-1314 NLVYQIDFAPLKKA
+1314 ALVYQINFTPLKEA
-1328 AEDLVNSIAQNK
+1328 AETLVNSIAQNK

-1359 NMTTVEQAKH
+1359 NMSTVEQAKH
-1369 YTDETEVVDAVNAE
+1369 YTDETEVVNAVNAE
-1383 KTAIKGYSALLK
+1383 KTAIEGFKSLLK

-1401 SVLEAEKNKNESR
+1401 TALEGCKKDNESR

-1459 IKAAI
+1459 VKNAL
-1464 EGVQLKTYTVTIV
+1464 EGLQLKTYTVKIV
-1477 PNGDKTQSYTKGT
+1477 PNGDEGQSYTKGT
-1490 YPYGTEITVALTD
+1490 YAYGTEVTVSLTD

-1512 MTSPSATVAKK
+1512 MKSPSATVAKK
-1523 LFTTA
+1523 LYTTT
-1528 DELTFVVRGETTL
+1528 DELTFIVRGETTL

-1554 ISYVNGVNSVIVE
+1554 ISYVNGINSSIV
-1567 ADYVASGTTV
+1567 ATDYVASGTTV
-1577 TLDANKAPKLAYYT
+1577 TLDASKAPKLPYYT
-1591 FDSFNVNGKTMKAG
+1591 FNSFEVNGKTMKAG
-1605 ETVKITDNTNI
+1605 ETVTITDNTYI
-1616 TFVYKSQYNET
+1616 TLVYDFSNE
-1627 DKKPAEYTVYVCDS
+1627 KAYTVYVCDTT
-1641 SYGWGYDFKIENLRY
+1641 YGWGGQFKIQNLKY

-1663 RGQQDGEGYY
+1663 RGQKEGEGYY
-1673 GYDFNY
+1673 GYDLHY
-1679 SVNSENKSTP
+1679 TVNRGNESNSYEVK
-1689 HTVTDAGR
+1689 DAGR
-1697 DLAGGTPEVYAWV
+1697 ALDGGTPEVYAWV

-1715 DLDTWFSHAC
+1715 DLDAWFKKAW
-1725 ATTSDFENGGYL
+1725 ANTEGDGGYL
-1737 YGTAPDKRAWN
+1737 FGTEPDKRAWD
-1748 PAAATDA
+1748 PAAAA
-1755 NGNPVTKGKVVAYG
+1755 VTKGKVVAYG

-1784 LDEATYKKGIEMGII
+1784 LDEPTYRDAIQKGII

-1809 VDTRSDLVISEGKA
+1809 VDTKSDLVIAQGTKA
-1823 TIISQFVLPQGCK
+1823 SIISQFVLPQGCE
-1836 MVEKGLLLKINTNG
+1836 MVEKGLLLKINKNG
-1850 AVEGDGKDL
+1850 AVQGDGSDL
-1859 KLANAGKNGVNRI
+1859 KLANAGKNGVNRL

-1883 VISINTSSFAGKSV
+1883 VISIKTSDLAGKSV

-1904 VAYCTYKVTD
+1904 KAYFTYRKADGT
-1914 ETGNEKLVTQY
+1914 LVTEY
-1925 SPVKMPTNT
+1925 SPVTMPTNT
-1934 TDKF
+1934 TDTF

>member
-34 DNVVVTK
+34 DNVVVNK
-41 TLTAKNVRT
+41 TVTAKNVRT
-50 GLVHDANRYQNSYYE
+50 GLVCTDKGRWHDSYYE

-71 NGSFSIGYWQYDTSD
+71 DDSFSIGYWQYDTSD

-99 DINFQEKV
+99 DINFHSSA
-107 FADKTDTNISLSV
+107 FAEKTDTGVSLSV
-120 YYATNGK
+120 YYVTNNATDN
-127 ADSYKGGSTKSENYG
+127 YTGSTTNVSSG
-142 ELATYIFTGSNHIA
+142 IFTGSNHIA
-156 NATSYYGLTKIK
+156 NASSYYKLSKIR
-168 DIARSEITSNG
+168 DIARSEITNGG
-179 TVTVDVKDAVNYA
+179 TVTVDVKDAVNFA
-192 VSQKLPYVT
+192 VSQKLKYVT
-201 IMVMCSAASPDGA
+201 IMVMCSVASPKDSP
-214 DWSDIYVKAS
+214 WSDIYVKSS

-246 AQISAYEQKMAKVGT
+246 AQISAYEQKMAQVGT

-291 DAPTEKE
+291 DAPTEAE
-298 LNTASEDL
+298 LNAASEDL
-306 AAKSASMEEWVDEVT
+306 ASKSASMEPWVDEVT
-321 GKYKSKQP
+321 GQYKSKQP
-329 VFTNNSGTSVVQNS
+329 TFTNNKGQLTVN
-343 TSDTYY
+343 DTAYY
-349 SNIIYTGACVGKN
+349 NNIIYTEDCVGKN
-362 NGTSGGDSSGMAIEF
+362 NDKSGGDSSGMAIEF
-377 DLAGDVYVQVYYP
+377 DKAGDTYVQVYYP

-405 IMFMAKKNTSKD
+405 IMFMAKKDVNKD

-423 YPAQQLNP
+423 YPAQQLP
-431 TDMGNKTYATKKPGN
+431 VTDITNKTYATTKPGN
-446 DPQFKCRS
+446 DPSFKGRS
-454 TFTGSKN
+454 TFTTKQADTWKGGNSSKN
-461 DTWGGKDG
+461 GLNHLDFNACRSNG
-469 TNNLDFHNC
+469 TNY
-478 RNNASAR
+478 
-485 VGAEVSNEYGTC
+485 VGTEVSNEFSTV
-497 SSQLGRA
+497 SANLGYSLGG
-504 WGNNYWNAYAASFQV
+504 WWNAYAAAFQV
-519 HNDQIKFNGAN
+519 HNDQIKFKGAN

-537 KYWAF
+537 KYWAW
-542 YGGSSSKAEDIA
+542 YGGSSDTYNSAVDQSM
-554 KIDENI
+554 
-560 YGYTYSKETT
+560 YGYNFSKETS

-608 LGTLI
+608 LETLI
-613 AAFDTATEYAT
+613 TAFDTATKYAT
-624 YANIDAITSDT
+624 YANIDAITIKTISE
-635 VSAAGKTI
+635 SGKTI

-671 ITSAKKIYTA
+671 ISSAKKIYTA
-681 GNDNYEKYTQA
+681 GNQNYEKYTKE
-692 VWDPFDK
+692 VWDPFNT
-699 AYKDAI
+699 AYNNAI

-728 NLAKENLKT
+728 NIAKENLKT

-746 ETLEIAIN
+746 ETLEIAID

-771 DAVTLEA
+771 DAAALDA
-778 LVKEIKTKIW
+778 LVKEIKTAIW
-788 VSEDNYG
+788 VSEENYG

-803 SDENQA
+803 NDANQA
-809 KVDAYVEQLCAE
+809 KVDNYVEQLCAE

-885 ENIVENAIT
+885 SDIVENAIT
-894 NYTTVVDNVV
+894 NYTTVVNNVV

-921 PANKGTP
+921 PANKGSN
-928 YKTEFQSSARGDQYK
+928 YKTEFQSSTRGDNYK

-972 SYNKQTGTDFE
+972 SYNVQTGTDFE
-983 SCVDSIILDASKVQ
+983 SCVDALILDASKVQ
-997 SGELSSTSTA
+997 SGELSSEWAS
-1007 GLGWPKNNAIGSDKI
+1007 GFGWPQNNAIGADKI
-1022 ENYQAQLN
+1022 DDYKAQLN
-1030 LSAGMKME
+1030 LSGGMKME
-1038 IDNIT
+1038 IDSIK

-1055 SQGNYITDPTHNFV
+1055 SQGNPINDPTHDFI

-1077 HASQPYG
+1077 HAGEPYG

-1098 TKITVDPDAYILSA
+1098 TKLTVDPDAYILS
-1112 ETTPSSMSK
+1112 EKTTPSSMSK
-1121 RLDLASTNAYFGV
+1121 QLNLANSNAYFGV
-1134 VYFWKYAP
+1134 VYYWKYAD
-1142 TNVVTWAGYGFER
+1142 NVFRTYAGYGFER
-1155 AKYSFNIS
+1155 AKYNFNIS

-1178 AKDFLDTSNQYTTS
+1178 DKTFLDTSNQYTTS
-1192 SWQKL
+1192 SWDKL
-1197 IDATKDA
+1197 IKATEAA
-1204 NANFKY
+1204 NKNFNY
-1210 NEMTYKEILTECDRR
+1210 NEMTYKEILAECDLR
-1225 YTNLWDA
+1225 YTTLWNA
-1232 RANLKKAANNTKLKE
+1232 RKNLKKAANNTKLKE
-1247 ALAAAKNAYEN
+1247 ALTATKNAFEN
-1258 DQAKVRPTS
+1258 DQAKVRASS

-1295 ATEQSKVDAYATAL
+1295 ATEQSKVDAFATAL
-1309 TDAFN
+1309 TEAFN
-1314 NLVYQIDFAPLKKA
+1314 ALVYQIDFTPLKNA
-1328 AEDLVNSIAQNK
+1328 AETLVNSIEQNK

-1359 NMTTVEQAKH
+1359 NMSTVEQAKH
-1369 YTDETEVVDAVNAE
+1369 YTDETEVVNAVNAE
-1383 KTAIKGYSALLK
+1383 KTAIDGFKSLLK

-1401 SVLEAEKNKNESR
+1401 SALQGCKDKNESR

-1459 IKAAI
+1459 VKAAL
-1464 EGVQLKTYTVTIV
+1464 EGVQLKTYTVKIV
-1477 PNGDKTQSYTKGT
+1477 PNGDENQAYIKDT
-1490 YPYGTEITVALTD
+1490 YAYGTEVTVSLPN

-1512 MTSPSATVAKK
+1512 MKSPSATVAKK
-1523 LFTTA
+1523 LFTTS
-1528 DELTFVVRGETTL
+1528 DELTFVVRGDTTL

-1549 SNQCK
+1549 NQCK
-1554 ISYVNGVNSVIVE
+1554 VSYVNGVNSSIV
-1567 ADYVASGTTV
+1567 ATDYVASGTVV
-1577 TLDANKAPKLAYYT
+1577 TLDASKAPKLPYYT
-1591 FDSFNVNGKTMKAG
+1591 FNSFKVNGKTMNAG
-1605 ETVKITDNTNI
+1605 ETVTITDNTYI
-1616 TFVYKSQYNET
+1616 TLVYDFSNET
-1627 DKKPAEYTVYVCDS
+1627 AYTVYVCDT
-1641 SYGWGYDFKIENLRY
+1641 SYGYGGEFKVQNLRY

-1663 RGQQDGEGYY
+1663 RGQKDGEGYY
-1673 GYDFNY
+1673 GLNLVY
-1679 SVNSENKSTP
+1679 SVNRENESTSY
-1689 HTVTDAGR
+1689 TAENAGR
-1697 DLAGGTPEVYAWV
+1697 DLANNTPEVYAWV

-1715 DLDTWFSHAC
+1715 NLDDWFNHVNSQNEG
-1725 ATTSDFENGGYL
+1725 DGNYL
-1737 YGTAPDKRAWN
+1737 FGIKPEQRKWAD
-1748 PAAATDA
+1748 AAKDI
-1755 NGNPVTKGKVVAYG
+1755 TKGKVVAYG
-1769 TDYSFRVHEDALLIP
+1769 TDYSFRVHENALLIA
-1784 LDEATYKKGIEMGII
+1784 LDKPTYEDAIKKGII
-1799 TEPGNDDGAR
+1799 TQPGNDDGAR
-1809 VDTRSDLVISEGKA
+1809 VDTKSDLVIAQGTKA
-1823 TIISQFVLPQGCK
+1823 SIISQFVLPQGCE
-1836 MVEKGLLLKINTNG
+1836 MVEKGLLLKINKNG
-1850 AVEGDGKDL
+1850 AVQGDGSDL
-1859 KLANAGKNGVNRI
+1859 KLANAGKNGVNRL

-1883 VISINTSSFAGKSV
+1883 VISINTSALAGKSV
-1897 SEVGLQW
+1897 SDVGLQW
-1904 VAYCTYKVTD
+1904 VAYCTYKVKD
-1914 ETGNEKLVTQY
+1914 EMGKEKLVTQY
-1925 SPVKMPTNT
+1925 SPVTEPTNT
-1934 TDKF
+1934 TDTF

>member
-34 DNVVVTK
+34 DNVVVNK
-41 TLTAKNVRT
+41 TVTAKNVRT
-50 GLVHDANRYQNSYYE
+50 GLVHAASRYKDSYYE

-71 NGSFSIGYWQYDTSD
+71 NSSFSIGYWQYNTSD

-99 DINFQEKV
+99 DINFESSA
-107 FADKTDTNISLSV
+107 FAGETDTGLSLSV
-120 YYATNGK
+120 YYSTNNAADNYTGASTNGP
-127 ADSYKGGSTKSENYG
+127 GSVFS
-142 ELATYIFTGSNHIA
+142 GSNHIA

-168 DIARSEITSNG
+168 DIARSEITNGG
-179 TVTVDVKDAVNYA
+179 TVTVDVKDAVNFA
-192 VSQKLPYVT
+192 VSQKLKYVT
-201 IMVMCSAASPDGA
+201 IMVMCSAASPDGSP
-214 DWSDIYVKAS
+214 WSDIYVKAS

-246 AQISAYEQKMAKVGT
+246 AQISAYEQKMAQVGT

-291 DAPTEKE
+291 DAPSEAE
-298 LNTASEDL
+298 LNAVSEDL
-306 AAKSASMEEWVDEVT
+306 ASKSASMEAWVDEVT
-321 GKYKSKQP
+321 GQYKSKQP
-329 VFTNNSGTSVVQNS
+329 TFTNNKGQLTVNN
-343 TSDTYY
+343 TTEYTYY
-349 SNIIYTGACVGKN
+349 NNIIYTEDCVGKN
-362 NGTSGGDSSGMAIEF
+362 NNKNGGDSSGMAIEF
-377 DLAGDVYVQVYYP
+377 DKAGDTWVQVYYP

-405 IMFMAKKNTSKD
+405 IMFMAKRDINKA

-423 YPAQQLNP
+423 YPAQQLP
-431 TDMGNKTYATKKPGN
+431 VTDITNKTYATTKPGN
-446 DPQFKCRS
+446 DPSFKGRS
-454 TFTGSKN
+454 TFTTKQA
-461 DTWGGKDG
+461 DTWKGGDSDG
-469 TNNLDFHNC
+469 NGLNHLDFNAC
-478 RNNASAR
+478 RNNGTNY
-485 VGAEVSNEYGTC
+485 VGTEVSNEYSTV
-497 SSQLGRA
+497 SAKLGYSL
-504 WGNNYWNAYAASFQV
+504 GGYWNAYAAAFQV

-537 KYWAF
+537 KYWAW
-542 YGGSSSKAEDIA
+542 YGGSSDTYNSAVDQ
-554 KIDENI
+554 NM
-560 YGYTYSKETT
+560 YGYNYSKQTT

-608 LGTLI
+608 LETLI
-613 AAFDTATEYAT
+613 TAFDTATEYAT
-624 YANIDAITSDT
+624 YANIDAITIST
-635 VSAAGKTI
+635 ISQAGKTI

-671 ITSAKKIYTA
+671 ISSAKKIYTA
-681 GNDNYEKYTQA
+681 GNDNYEKYTKE
-692 VWDPFDK
+692 VWDPFDT
-699 AYKDAI
+699 AYKNAI

-728 NLAKENLKT
+728 NLAKESLKT
-737 GMLRKVVDT
+737 GMLRKVVNT

-754 NAEALIHNAT
+754 NADALIHNAT

-771 DAVTLEA
+771 DAAALDA
-778 LVKEIKTKIW
+778 LVKEIKTAIW
-788 VSEDNYG
+788 VSEENYG

-803 SDENQA
+803 NDANQA
-809 KVDAYVEQLCAE
+809 KVDNYVEQLCAE

-877 IVTFNGRV
+877 IVTFDGRV
-885 ENIVENAIT
+885 ADIVENAIT
-894 NYTTVVDNVV
+894 NYTTVVNNVV

-921 PANKGTP
+921 PANKGSN

-949 TDSVL
+949 TNSIL

-972 SYNKQTGTDFE
+972 SYNKQKGTDFE
-983 SCVDSIILDASKVQ
+983 SCVDALILDASKVQ

-1007 GLGWPKNNAIGSDKI
+1007 GTGWPKNNAIGADKI
-1022 ENYQAQLN
+1022 DDYKAQLN
-1030 LSAGMKME
+1030 LSAGIKME

-1043 VTKSTGKALGVD
+1043 VTKSTGKALGID
-1055 SQGNYITDPTHNFV
+1055 SQGNYITDPSHNFV

-1098 TKITVDPDAYILSA
+1098 TKLTVDPDAYILS
-1112 ETTPSSMSK
+1112 EKTTPSSMSK

-1155 AKYSFNIS
+1155 AKYNFNIS

-1170 FDLIAECT
+1170 FDLIAQCT
-1178 AKDFLDTSNQYTTS
+1178 DKDFLATSNQYTTS
-1192 SWQKL
+1192 SWKKL
-1197 IDATKDA
+1197 IDATEAA
-1204 NANFKY
+1204 NKNFNY
-1210 NEMTYKEILTECDRR
+1210 NEMSYSDILRECDDR
-1225 YTNLWDA
+1225 YTTLWNA
-1232 RANLKKAANNTKLKE
+1232 KKNLKKAANNTKLKE
-1247 ALAAAKNAYEN
+1247 ALAATKNAYEN
-1258 DQAKVRPTS
+1258 DQAKVKASS

-1273 AYRDALAQYQGAFS
+1273 AYRDALAQYQGSFS

-1309 TDAFN
+1309 TEAFN
-1314 NLVYQIDFAPLKKA
+1314 ALVYQINFTPLKEA
-1328 AEDLVNSIAQNK
+1328 AETLVNSIAQNK

-1359 NMTTVEQAKH
+1359 NMSTVEQAKH
-1369 YTDETEVVDAVNAE
+1369 YTDETEVVNAVNAE
-1383 KTAIKGYSALLK
+1383 KTAIEGFKSLLK
-1395 ESTADT
+1395 VSTADT
-1401 SVLEAEKNKNESR
+1401 TALEGCKKDNESR

-1459 IKAAI
+1459 VKNAL
-1464 EGVQLKTYTVTIV
+1464 EGLQLKTYTVKIV
-1477 PNGDKTQSYTKGT
+1477 PNGDENQSYTKGPYT
-1490 YPYGTEITVALTD
+1490 YGKEVTVSLPD

-1512 MTSPSATVAKK
+1512 MKSPSATVAKK
-1523 LFTTA
+1523 LYTTT
-1528 DELTFVVRGETTL
+1528 DELTFIVRGETTL

-1554 ISYVNGVNSVIVE
+1554 ISYVNGVNSSIV
-1567 ADYVASGTTV
+1567 ATDYVASGKTV
-1577 TLDANKAPKLAYYT
+1577 TLDASKAPKLPYYT
-1591 FDSFNVNGKTMKAG
+1591 FNSFEVNGKTMKAG
-1605 ETVKITDNTNI
+1605 ETVTITDNTYI
-1616 TFVYKSQYNET
+1616 TLVYDFSNE
-1627 DKKPAEYTVYVCDS
+1627 KAYTVYVCDT
-1641 SYGWGYDFKIENLRY
+1641 SYGYDYKFKVEQLRY

-1663 RGQQDGEGYY
+1663 RGQKEGEGYY
-1673 GYDFNY
+1673 GYDLY
-1679 SVNSENKSTP
+1679 YTVNRGNESNSYEVK
-1689 HTVTDAGR
+1689 DAGR
-1697 DLAGGTPEVYAWV
+1697 ALDGGTPEVYAWV

-1715 DLDTWFSHAC
+1715 DLNAWFNKSC
-1725 ATTSDFENGGYL
+1725 ANSPGDGGYL
-1737 YGTAPDKRAWN
+1737 FGTEPDKREWD
-1748 PAAATDA
+1748 PAAAA
-1755 NGNPVTKGKVVAYG
+1755 VTKGKVVAYG

-1784 LDEATYKKGIEMGII
+1784 LDEPTYRDAIQKGII

-1809 VDTRSDLVISEGKA
+1809 VDTKSDLVIAQGTKA
-1823 TIISQFVLPQGCK
+1823 SIISQFVLPQGCE
-1836 MVEKGLLLKINTNG
+1836 MVEKGLLLKINKNG
-1850 AVEGDGKDL
+1850 AVQGDGSDL
-1859 KLANAGKNGVNRI
+1859 KLANAGKNGVNRL

-1883 VISINTSSFAGKSV
+1883 VISIKTSDLAGKSV
-1897 SEVGLQW
+1897 SDVGLQW
-1904 VAYCTYKVTD
+1904 KAYFTYRKADGT
-1914 ETGNEKLVTQY
+1914 LVTEY
-1925 SPVKMPTNT
+1925 SPVTMPTNT
-1934 TDKF
+1934 TDTF

>member
-34 DNVVVTK
+34 DNVVVNK
-41 TLTAKNVRT
+41 TVTAKNVRT
-50 GLVHDANRYQNSYYE
+50 GLVHAASRYKDSYYE

-71 NGSFSIGYWQYDTSD
+71 DSSFSIGYWQYNTSD

-99 DINFQEKV
+99 DINFESSA
-107 FADKTDTNISLSV
+107 FAGETDTGLSLSV
-120 YYATNGK
+120 YYSTNNAADNYTGASTNGPGRVF
-127 ADSYKGGSTKSENYG
+127 S
-142 ELATYIFTGSNHIA
+142 GSNHIA

-168 DIARSEITSNG
+168 DIARSEITNGG
-179 TVTVDVKDAVNYA
+179 TVTVDVKEAVNYA
-192 VSQKLPYVT
+192 VSQKLKYVT
-201 IMVMCSAASPDGA
+201 IMVMCSAASPDGSP
-214 DWSDIYVKAS
+214 WSDIYVKAS

-246 AQISAYEQKMAKVGT
+246 AQISAYEQKMAQVGT

-291 DAPTEKE
+291 DAPSEAE
-298 LNTASEDL
+298 LNAVSEDL
-306 AAKSASMEEWVDEVT
+306 ASKSASMEAWVDEVT
-321 GKYKSKQP
+321 GQYKSKQP
-329 VFTNNSGTSVVQNS
+329 TFTNNKGQLTVNN
-343 TSDTYY
+343 TTEYTYY
-349 SNIIYTGACVGKN
+349 NNIIYTEDCVGKN
-362 NGTSGGDSSGMAIEF
+362 NNKNGGDSSGMAIEF
-377 DLAGDVYVQVYYP
+377 DKAGDTWVQVYYP

-405 IMFMAKKNTSKD
+405 IMFMAKRDINKA

-423 YPAQQLNP
+423 YPAQQLP
-431 TDMGNKTYATKKPGN
+431 VTDITNKTYATTKPGN
-446 DPQFKCRS
+446 DPSFKGRS
-454 TFTGSKN
+454 TFTTKQA
-461 DTWGGKDG
+461 DTWKGGDSDG
-469 TNNLDFHNC
+469 NGLNHLDFNAC
-478 RNNASAR
+478 RNNGTNY
-485 VGAEVSNEYGTC
+485 VGTEVSNEYSTV
-497 SSQLGRA
+497 SAKLGYSL
-504 WGNNYWNAYAASFQV
+504 GGYWNAYAAAFQV

-537 KYWAF
+537 KYWAW
-542 YGGSSSKAEDIA
+542 YGGSSDTYNSAVDQ
-554 KIDENI
+554 NM
-560 YGYTYSKETT
+560 YGYNYSKQTT

-608 LGTLI
+608 LETLI
-613 AAFDTATEYAT
+613 TAFDTATEYAT
-624 YANIDAITSDT
+624 YANIDAITIST
-635 VSAAGKTI
+635 ISQAGKTI

-671 ITSAKKIYTA
+671 ISSAKKIYTA
-681 GNDNYEKYTQA
+681 GNDNYEKYTKE
-692 VWDPFDK
+692 VWDPFDT
-699 AYKDAI
+699 AYKNAI

-728 NLAKENLKT
+728 NLAKESLKT
-737 GMLRKVVDT
+737 GMLRKVVNT

-754 NAEALIHNAT
+754 NADALIHNAT

-771 DAVTLEA
+771 DAAALDA
-778 LVKEIKTKIW
+778 LVKEIKTAIW
-788 VSEDNYG
+788 VSEENYG

-803 SDENQA
+803 NDANQA
-809 KVDAYVEQLCAE
+809 KVDNYVEQLCAE

-877 IVTFNGRV
+877 IVTFDGRV
-885 ENIVENAIT
+885 ADIVENAIT
-894 NYTTVVDNVV
+894 NYTTVVNNVV

-921 PANKGTP
+921 PANKGSN

-949 TDSVL
+949 TNSIL

-972 SYNKQTGTDFE
+972 SYNKQKGTDFE
-983 SCVDSIILDASKVQ
+983 SCVDALILDASKVQ

-1007 GLGWPKNNAIGSDKI
+1007 GTGWPKNNAIGADKI
-1022 ENYQAQLN
+1022 DDYKAQLN
-1030 LSAGMKME
+1030 LSAGIKME

-1043 VTKSTGKALGVD
+1043 VTKSTGKALGID
-1055 SQGNYITDPTHNFV
+1055 SQGNYITDPSHNFV

-1098 TKITVDPDAYILSA
+1098 TKLTVDPDAYILS
-1112 ETTPSSMSK
+1112 EKTTPSSMSK

-1155 AKYSFNIS
+1155 AKYNFNIS

-1170 FDLIAECT
+1170 FDLIAQCT
-1178 AKDFLDTSNQYTTS
+1178 DKDFLATSNQYTTS
-1192 SWQKL
+1192 SWKKL
-1197 IDATKDA
+1197 IDATEAA
-1204 NANFKY
+1204 NKNFNY
-1210 NEMTYKEILTECDRR
+1210 NEMSYSDILRECDDR
-1225 YTNLWDA
+1225 YTTLWNA
-1232 RANLKKAANNTKLKE
+1232 KKNLKKAANNTKLKE
-1247 ALAAAKNAYEN
+1247 ALAATKNAYEN
-1258 DQAKVRPTS
+1258 DQAKVKASS

-1273 AYRDALAQYQGAFS
+1273 AYRDALAQYQGSFS

-1309 TDAFN
+1309 TEAFN
-1314 NLVYQIDFAPLKKA
+1314 ALVYQINFTPLKEA
-1328 AEDLVNSIAQNK
+1328 AETLVNSIAQNK

-1359 NMTTVEQAKH
+1359 NMSTVEQAKH
-1369 YTDETEVVDAVNAE
+1369 YTDETEVVNAVNAE
-1383 KTAIKGYSALLK
+1383 KTAIEGFKSLLK
-1395 ESTADT
+1395 VSTADT
-1401 SVLEAEKNKNESR
+1401 TALEGCKKDNESR

-1459 IKAAI
+1459 VKNAL
-1464 EGVQLKTYTVTIV
+1464 EGLQLKTYTVKIV
-1477 PNGDKTQSYTKGT
+1477 PNGDENQSYTKGPYT
-1490 YPYGTEITVALTD
+1490 YGKEVTVSLPD

-1512 MTSPSATVAKK
+1512 MKSPSATVAKK
-1523 LFTTA
+1523 LYTTT
-1528 DELTFVVRGETTL
+1528 DELTFIVRGETTL

-1554 ISYVNGVNSVIVE
+1554 ISYVNGVNSSIV
-1567 ADYVASGTTV
+1567 ATDYVASGKTV
-1577 TLDANKAPKLAYYT
+1577 TLDASKAPKLPYYT
-1591 FDSFNVNGKTMKAG
+1591 FNSFEVNGKTMKAG
-1605 ETVKITDNTNI
+1605 ETVTITDNTYI
-1616 TFVYKSQYNET
+1616 TLVYDFSNE
-1627 DKKPAEYTVYVCDS
+1627 KAYTVYVCDT
-1641 SYGWGYDFKIENLRY
+1641 SYGYDYKFKVEQLRY

-1663 RGQQDGEGYY
+1663 RGQKEGEGYY
-1673 GYDFNY
+1673 GYDLY
-1679 SVNSENKSTP
+1679 YTVNRGNESNSYEVK
-1689 HTVTDAGR
+1689 DAGR
-1697 DLAGGTPEVYAWV
+1697 ALDGGTPEVYAWV

-1715 DLDTWFSHAC
+1715 DLNAWFNKSC
-1725 ATTSDFENGGYL
+1725 ANSPGDGGYL
-1737 YGTAPDKRAWN
+1737 FGTEPDKREWD
-1748 PAAATDA
+1748 PAAAA
-1755 NGNPVTKGKVVAYG
+1755 VTKGKVVAYG

-1784 LDEATYKKGIEMGII
+1784 LDEPTYRDAIQKGII

-1809 VDTRSDLVISEGKA
+1809 VDTKSDLVIAQGTKA
-1823 TIISQFVLPQGCK
+1823 SIISQFVLPQGCE
-1836 MVEKGLLLKINTNG
+1836 MVEKGLLLKINKNG
-1850 AVEGDGKDL
+1850 AVQGDGSDL
-1859 KLANAGKNGVNRI
+1859 KLANAGKNGVNRL

-1883 VISINTSSFAGKSV
+1883 VISIKTSDLAGKSV
-1897 SEVGLQW
+1897 SDVGLQW
-1904 VAYCTYKVTD
+1904 KAYFTYRKADGT
-1914 ETGNEKLVTQY
+1914 LVTEY
-1925 SPVKMPTNT
+1925 SPVTMPTNT
-1934 TDKF
+1934 TDTF

>member
-34 DNVVVTK
+34 DNVVVNK
-41 TLTAKNVRT
+41 TVTAKNVRT
-50 GLVHDANRYQNSYYE
+50 GLVHAASRYKDSYYE

-71 NGSFSIGYWQYDTSD
+71 NSSFSIGYWQYNTSD

-94 TNAPF
+94 TSAPF
-99 DINFQEKV
+99 DINFQSSA
-107 FADKTDTNISLSV
+107 FAGETDTGLSLSV
-120 YYATNGK
+120 YYSTNNAADNYTGASTNGP
-127 ADSYKGGSTKSENYG
+127 GSVFS
-142 ELATYIFTGSNHIA
+142 GSNHIA
-156 NATSYYGLTKIK
+156 NATSYYGLTKIR
-168 DIARSEITSNG
+168 DIARSEITNGG
-179 TVTVDVKDAVNYA
+179 TVTVDVKDAVNFA
-192 VSQKLPYVT
+192 VSQKLKYVT
-201 IMVMCSAASPDGA
+201 IMVMCSAASPDGSP
-214 DWSDIYVKAS
+214 WSDIYVKAS

-261 NGLVY
+261 DGLVY

-291 DAPTEKE
+291 DAPSEAE
-298 LNTASEDL
+298 LNAASEDL
-306 AAKSASMEEWVDEVT
+306 ASKSASMEAWVDEVT

-329 VFTNNSGTSVVQNS
+329 TFTNNKGQLSVNN
-343 TSDTYY
+343 TTEYTYY
-349 SNIIYTGACVGKN
+349 NNIIYTEDCVGKN
-362 NGTSGGDSSGMAIEF
+362 SDTSGGDSSGMAIEF
-377 DLAGDVYVQVYYP
+377 DKAGDTYVQVYYP

-405 IMFMAKKNTSKD
+405 IMFMAKKDANQN

-423 YPAQQLNP
+423 YPAQQLPVNDI
-431 TDMGNKTYATKKPGN
+431 TNKTYAKTKPGN
-446 DPQFKCRS
+446 DPSFKGRS
-454 TFTGSKN
+454 TFTTKQA
-461 DTWGGKDG
+461 DTWKGGDG
-469 TNNLDFHNC
+469 SNKGLNHLDFNAC
-478 RNNASAR
+478 RNNGTNY
-485 VGAEVSNEYGTC
+485 VGTEVSNEYSTV
-497 SSQLGRA
+497 SANLGYA
-504 WGNNYWNAYAASFQV
+504 WGRGYWNAYAAAFQV

-537 KYWAF
+537 KYWAW
-542 YGGSSSKAEDIA
+542 YGGSSDTYDSAVDQ
-554 KIDENI
+554 NM
-560 YGYTYSKETT
+560 YGYNYSKQTT

-608 LGTLI
+608 LETLI
-613 AAFDTATEYAT
+613 TAFDTATEYAT
-624 YANIDAITSDT
+624 YANIDAITIST
-635 VSAAGKTI
+635 ISQAGKTI

-671 ITSAKKIYTA
+671 ISSAKKIYTA
-681 GNDNYEKYTQA
+681 GNDNYEKYTKE
-692 VWDPFDK
+692 VWDPFDT
-699 AYKDAI
+699 AYKNAI

-737 GMLRKVVDT
+737 GMLRKVVNT

-754 NAEALIHNAT
+754 NADALIHNAT

-771 DAVTLEA
+771 DAAALEA
-778 LVKEIKTKIW
+778 LVKEIKTEIW
-788 VSEDNYG
+788 VSEENYG

-803 SDENQA
+803 NDANQA
-809 KVDAYVEQLCAE
+809 KVDNYVEQLCAE

-877 IVTFNGRV
+877 IVTFDGRV
-885 ENIVENAIT
+885 ADIVENAIT
-894 NYTTVVDNVV
+894 NYTTVVNNVV

-921 PANKGTP
+921 PANKGSN

-949 TDSVL
+949 TNSIL

-972 SYNKQTGTDFE
+972 SYNKQKGTDFE
-983 SCVDSIILDASKVQ
+983 SCVDALILDASKVQ

-1007 GLGWPKNNAIGSDKI
+1007 GTGWPKNNAIGADKI
-1022 ENYQAQLN
+1022 DDYKAQLN
-1030 LSAGMKME
+1030 LSAGIKME

-1043 VTKSTGKALGVD
+1043 VTKSTGKALGID
-1055 SQGNYITDPTHNFV
+1055 SQGNYITDPSHNFV

-1098 TKITVDPDAYILSA
+1098 TKLTVDPDAYILS
-1112 ETTPSSMSK
+1112 EKTTPSSMSK

-1155 AKYSFNIS
+1155 AKYNFNIS

-1170 FDLIAECT
+1170 FDLIAQCT
-1178 AKDFLDTSNQYTTS
+1178 AKDFLATSNQYTTS
-1192 SWQKL
+1192 SWKKL
-1197 IDATKDA
+1197 IDATEAA
-1204 NANFKY
+1204 NKNFNY
-1210 NEMTYKEILTECDRR
+1210 NEMSYSDILRECDNR
-1225 YTNLWDA
+1225 YTTLWNA
-1232 RANLKKAANNTKLKE
+1232 RKNLKKAANNTKLKE
-1247 ALAAAKNAYEN
+1247 ALAATKNAYEN
-1258 DQAKVRPTS
+1258 DQAKVKASS

-1273 AYRDALAQYQGAFS
+1273 AYRDALAQYQGDFS

-1295 ATEQSKVDAYATAL
+1295 ATEQSKVDAFATAL
-1309 TDAFN
+1309 TEAFN
-1314 NLVYQIDFAPLKKA
+1314 ALVYQINFTPLKEA
-1328 AEDLVNSIAQNK
+1328 AETLVNSIAQNK

-1359 NMTTVEQAKH
+1359 NMSTVEQAKH
-1369 YTDETEVVDAVNAE
+1369 YTDETEVVNAVNAE
-1383 KTAIKGYSALLK
+1383 KTAIEGFKSLLK
-1395 ESTADT
+1395 ESNVDT
-1401 SVLEAEKNKNESR
+1401 SVLDGYKKDNESR

-1459 IKAAI
+1459 VKNAL
-1464 EGVQLKTYTVTIV
+1464 EGLQLKTYTVKIV
-1477 PNGDKTQSYTKGT
+1477 PNGDEGQSYIKGT
-1490 YPYGTEITVALTD
+1490 YAYGTEVTVSLTD

-1512 MTSPSATVAKK
+1512 MKSPSATVAKK
-1523 LFTTA
+1523 LYTTT
-1528 DELTFVVRGETTL
+1528 DELTFIVRGETTL

-1554 ISYVNGVNSVIVE
+1554 ISYVNGVNSSIVE
-1567 ADYVASGTTV
+1567 TNYVASGETV
-1577 TLDANKAPKLAYYT
+1577 TLDASKAPKLPYYT
-1591 FDSFNVNGKTMKAG
+1591 FNSFEVNGKTMKDG
-1605 ETVKITDNTNI
+1605 ETVTITDNTNI
-1616 TFVYKSQYNET
+1616 TLVYDFSNE
-1627 DKKPAEYTVYVCDS
+1627 KAYTVYVCDTT
-1641 SYGWGYDFKIENLRY
+1641 YGWGGQFKVQNLRY

-1663 RGQQDGEGYY
+1663 RGQKDGEGYY
-1673 GYDFNY
+1673 GYDLHY
-1679 SVNSENKSTP
+1679 TVNRGNESNSYEVK
-1689 HTVTDAGR
+1689 DAGR
-1697 DLAGGTPEVYAWV
+1697 ALDGGTPEVYAWV

-1715 DLDTWFSHAC
+1715 DLEDWFNHSC
-1725 ATTSDFENGGYL
+1725 ANSPGDGGYL
-1737 YGTAPDKRAWN
+1737 FGTDADKRAWD
-1748 PAAATDA
+1748 PAAAA
-1755 NGNPVTKGKVVAYG
+1755 VTKGKVVAYG

-1784 LDEATYKKGIEMGII
+1784 LDEPTYRDAIQKGVI
-1799 TEPGNDDGAR
+1799 TEPGNEDGAR
-1809 VDTRSDLVISEGKA
+1809 VDTKSDLVIAQGTKA
-1823 TIISQFVLPQGCK
+1823 SIISQFVLPQGCE
-1836 MVEKGLLLKINTNG
+1836 MVEKGLLLKINKNG
-1850 AVEGDGKDL
+1850 AVQGDGKDL
-1859 KLANAGKNGVNRI
+1859 KLANAGKNGVNRL

-1883 VISINTSSFAGKSV
+1883 VVSIKTSDLAGKSV

-1904 VAYCTYKVTD
+1904 KAYFTYRKADGT
-1914 ETGNEKLVTQY
+1914 LVTEY
-1925 SPVKMPTNT
+1925 SPVTMPTNT
-1934 TDKF
+1934 TDTF

>member
-34 DNVVVTK
+34 DNVVVNK
-41 TLTAKNVRT
+41 TVTAKNVRT
-50 GLVHDANRYQNSYYE
+50 GLVCTDKGRWHDSYYE

-71 NGSFSIGYWQYDTSD
+71 DDSFSIGYWQYDTSD

-99 DINFQEKV
+99 DINFHSSA
-107 FADKTDTNISLSV
+107 FAEKTDTGVSLSV
-120 YYATNGK
+120 YYVTNNATDNYTGSATNVSSG
-127 ADSYKGGSTKSENYG
+127 
-142 ELATYIFTGSNHIA
+142 IFTGSNHIA
-156 NATSYYGLTKIK
+156 NASSYYKLSKIR
-168 DIARSEITSNG
+168 DIARSEITNGG

-192 VSQKLPYVT
+192 VSQKLKYVT
-201 IMVMCSAASPDGA
+201 IMVMCSVASPKDSP
-214 DWSDIYVKAS
+214 WSDIYVKSS

-261 NGLVY
+261 DGLVY

-291 DAPTEKE
+291 DAPSEAE
-298 LNTASEDL
+298 LNAVSEDL
-306 AAKSASMEEWVDEVT
+306 ASKSASMEPWVDEVT
-321 GKYKSKQP
+321 GQYKSKQP
-329 VFTNNSGTSVVQNS
+329 TFTNNKGQLTVNN
-343 TSDTYY
+343 TTEYTYY
-349 SNIIYTGACVGKN
+349 NNIIYTEDCVGKN
-362 NGTSGGDSSGMAIEF
+362 NDKSGGDSSGMAIEF
-377 DLAGDVYVQVYYP
+377 EKAGDTYVQVYYP

-398 TSNAIMP
+398 TSDAIMP
-405 IMFMAKKNTSKD
+405 IMFMAKKDVNKN

-423 YPAQQLNP
+423 YPAQQLPVNDI
-431 TDMGNKTYATKKPGN
+431 TNKTYAKTKPGN
-446 DPQFKCRS
+446 DPSFKGRS
-454 TFTGSKN
+454 TFTTKQF
-461 DTWGGKDG
+461 DTWKGGNGSNKG
-469 TNNLDFHNC
+469 LNHLDFNAC
-478 RNNASAR
+478 RNNGTNY
-485 VGAEVSNEYGTC
+485 VGTEVSNEYSTV
-497 SSQLGRA
+497 SANLGYSLGG
-504 WGNNYWNAYAASFQV
+504 WWNAYAAAFQV

-537 KYWAF
+537 KYWAW
-542 YGGSSSKAEDIA
+542 YGGSSDTYDSAVDQSM
-554 KIDENI
+554 
-560 YGYTYSKETT
+560 YGYNYSKQTT

-608 LGTLI
+608 LETLI
-613 AAFDTATEYAT
+613 TAFDTATEYAT
-624 YANIDAITSDT
+624 YANIDAITSST
-635 VSAAGKTI
+635 ISQAGKTI

-671 ITSAKKIYTA
+671 ISSAKKIYTA
-681 GNDNYEKYTQA
+681 GNDNYEKYTKE
-692 VWDPFDK
+692 VWDPFDT
-699 AYKDAI
+699 AYKNAI

-737 GMLRKVVDT
+737 GMLRKVVNT

-754 NAEALIHNAT
+754 NADALIHNAT

-771 DAVTLEA
+771 DAAALEA
-778 LVKEIKTKIW
+778 LVKEIKTEIW
-788 VSEDNYG
+788 VSEENYG

-803 SDENQA
+803 NDANQA
-809 KVDAYVEQLCAE
+809 KVDNYVEQLCAE

-877 IVTFNGRV
+877 IVTFDGRV
-885 ENIVENAIT
+885 ADIVENAIT
-894 NYTTVVDNVV
+894 NYTTVVNNVV

-921 PANKGTP
+921 PASKGTP
-928 YKTEFQSSARGDQYK
+928 YKTELQSSKRPDQYK

-949 TDSVL
+949 TDSIL

-972 SYNKQTGTDFE
+972 SYNKQKGTDFE
-983 SCVDSIILDASKVQ
+983 SCVDALILDASKVQ
-997 SGELSSTSTA
+997 SGELSSEWTGGT
-1007 GLGWPKNNAIGSDKI
+1007 GWPKNNAIGADKI
-1022 ENYQAQLN
+1022 DDYKAQLN
-1030 LSAGMKME
+1030 LSAGVKME

-1043 VTKSTGKALGVD
+1043 VTKSTGKALGID
-1055 SQGNYITDPTHNFV
+1055 SQGNYITDPSHNFV

-1098 TKITVDPDAYILSA
+1098 TKITVDPDAYILS
-1112 ETTPSSMSK
+1112 EKTTPSSMSK

-1142 TNVVTWAGYGFER
+1142 TTAATWAGYGFER
-1155 AKYSFNIS
+1155 AKYNFNIS

-1170 FDLIAECT
+1170 FDLIAQCT
-1178 AKDFLDTSNQYTTS
+1178 AKDFLATSNQYTTS
-1192 SWQKL
+1192 SWKTL
-1197 IDATKDA
+1197 IDATRAA
-1204 NANFKY
+1204 NENFNY
-1210 NEMTYKEILTECDRR
+1210 NEMSYSDILRECDNR
-1225 YTNLWDA
+1225 YTTLWNA
-1232 RANLKKAANNTKLKE
+1232 KKNLKKAANNTQLKE
-1247 ALAAAKNAYEN
+1247 ALAATKSAYEN
-1258 DQAKVRPTS
+1258 DQAKVKASS

-1309 TDAFN
+1309 TEAFN
-1314 NLVYQIDFAPLKKA
+1314 ALVYQINFTPLKEA
-1328 AEDLVNSIAQNK
+1328 AETLVNSIAQNK

-1359 NMTTVEQAKH
+1359 NMSTVEQAKH
-1369 YTDETEVVDAVNAE
+1369 YTDETEVVNAVNAE
-1383 KTAIKGYSALLK
+1383 KTAIEGFKSLLK

-1401 SVLEAEKNKNESR
+1401 TALEGCKKDNESR

-1459 IKAAI
+1459 VKNAL
-1464 EGVQLKTYTVTIV
+1464 EGLQLKTYTVKIV
-1477 PNGDKTQSYTKGT
+1477 PNGDENQSYTKGT
-1490 YPYGTEITVALTD
+1490 YAYGTEVTVSLTD

-1512 MTSPSATVAKK
+1512 MKSPSATVAKK
-1523 LFTTA
+1523 LYTTT
-1528 DELTFVVRGETTL
+1528 DELTFIVRGETTL

-1554 ISYVNGVNSVIVE
+1554 ISYVNGVNSSIVE
-1567 ADYVASGTTV
+1567 TNYVASGTVV
-1577 TLDANKAPKLAYYT
+1577 TLDASKAPKLPYYT
-1591 FDSFNVNGKTMKAG
+1591 FNSFEVNGKTMKDG
-1605 ETVKITDNTNI
+1605 ETVTITDNTNI
-1616 TFVYKSQYNET
+1616 TLVYDFSNE
-1627 DKKPAEYTVYVCDS
+1627 KAYTVYVCDTT
-1641 SYGWGYDFKIENLRY
+1641 YGWGGQFKVQNLRY

-1663 RGQQDGEGYY
+1663 RGQKDGEGYY
-1673 GYDFNY
+1673 GYDLHY
-1679 SVNSENKSTP
+1679 TVNRGNESNSYEVK
-1689 HTVTDAGR
+1689 DAGR
-1697 DLAGGTPEVYAWV
+1697 ALDGGTPEVYAWV

-1715 DLDTWFSHAC
+1715 DLEDWFNHSC
-1725 ATTSDFENGGYL
+1725 ANSPGDGGYL
-1737 YGTAPDKRAWN
+1737 FGTEADKRAWD
-1748 PAAATDA
+1748 PAAAA
-1755 NGNPVTKGKVVAYG
+1755 VTKGKVVAYG

-1784 LDEATYKKGIEMGII
+1784 LDEPTYRDAIQKGVI
-1799 TEPGNDDGAR
+1799 TEPGNEDGAR
-1809 VDTRSDLVISEGKA
+1809 VDTKSDLVIAQGTKA
-1823 TIISQFVLPQGCK
+1823 SIISQFVLPQGCE
-1836 MVEKGLLLKINTNG
+1836 MVEKGLLLKINKNG
-1850 AVEGDGKDL
+1850 AVQGDGKDL
-1859 KLANAGKNGVNRI
+1859 KLANAGKNGVNRL

-1883 VISINTSSFAGKSV
+1883 VISIKTSDLAGKSV
-1897 SEVGLQW
+1897 SDVGLQW
-1904 VAYCTYKVTD
+1904 KAYFTYRKADGT
-1914 ETGNEKLVTQY
+1914 LVTEY
-1925 SPVKMPTNT
+1925 SPVTMPTNT
-1934 TDKF
+1934 TDTF

>member
-34 DNVVVTK
+34 DNVVVNK
-41 TLTAKNVRT
+41 TVTAKNVRT
-50 GLVHDANRYQNSYYE
+50 GLVHAASRYKDSYYE

-71 NGSFSIGYWQYDTSD
+71 DSSFSIGYWQYNTSD

-99 DINFQEKV
+99 DINFESSA
-107 FADKTDTNISLSV
+107 FAGETDTGLSLSV
-120 YYATNGK
+120 YYSTNNAADNYTGASTNGP
-127 ADSYKGGSTKSENYG
+127 SRVFS
-142 ELATYIFTGSNHIA
+142 GSNHIA

-168 DIARSEITSNG
+168 DIARSEITNGG
-179 TVTVDVKDAVNYA
+179 TVTVDVKEAVNYA
-192 VSQKLPYVT
+192 VSQKLKYVT
-201 IMVMCSAASPDGA
+201 IMVMCSAASPDGSP
-214 DWSDIYVKAS
+214 WSDIYVKAS

-246 AQISAYEQKMAKVGT
+246 AQISAYEQKMAQVGT

-291 DAPTEKE
+291 DAPSEAE
-298 LNTASEDL
+298 LNAVSEDL
-306 AAKSASMEEWVDEVT
+306 ASKSASMEAWVDEVT
-321 GKYKSKQP
+321 GQYKSKQP
-329 VFTNNSGTSVVQNS
+329 TFTNNKGQLTVNN
-343 TSDTYY
+343 TTEYTYY
-349 SNIIYTGACVGKN
+349 NNIIYTEDCVGKN
-362 NGTSGGDSSGMAIEF
+362 NNKNGGDSSGMAIEF
-377 DLAGDVYVQVYYP
+377 DKAGDTLVQVYYP

-405 IMFMAKKNTSKD
+405 IMFMAKRDINKA

-423 YPAQQLNP
+423 YPAQQLP
-431 TDMGNKTYATKKPGN
+431 VTDITNKTYATTKPGN
-446 DPQFKCRS
+446 DPSFKGRS
-454 TFTGSKN
+454 TFTTKQA
-461 DTWGGKDG
+461 DTWKGGDSDG
-469 TNNLDFHNC
+469 NGLNHLDFNAC
-478 RNNASAR
+478 RNNGTNY
-485 VGAEVSNEYGTC
+485 VGTEVSNEYSTV
-497 SSQLGRA
+497 SAKLGYSL
-504 WGNNYWNAYAASFQV
+504 GGYWNAYAAAFQV

-537 KYWAF
+537 KYWAW
-542 YGGSSSKAEDIA
+542 YGGSSDTYNSAVDQ
-554 KIDENI
+554 NM
-560 YGYTYSKETT
+560 YGYNYSKQTT

-608 LGTLI
+608 LETLI
-613 AAFDTATEYAT
+613 TAFDTATEYAT
-624 YANIDAITSDT
+624 YANIDAITSST
-635 VSAAGKTI
+635 ISQAGKTI

-671 ITSAKKIYTA
+671 ISSAKKIYTA
-681 GNDNYEKYTQA
+681 GNDNYEKYTKE
-692 VWDPFDK
+692 VWDPFDT
-699 AYKDAI
+699 AYKNAI

-737 GMLRKVVDT
+737 GMLRKVVNT

-754 NAEALIHNAT
+754 NADALIHNAT

-771 DAVTLEA
+771 DAAALDA
-778 LVKEIKTKIW
+778 LVKEIKTAIW
-788 VSEDNYG
+788 VSEENYG

-803 SDENQA
+803 NDANQA
-809 KVDAYVEQLCAE
+809 KVDNYVEQLCAE

-877 IVTFNGRV
+877 IVTFDGRV
-885 ENIVENAIT
+885 ADIVENAIT
-894 NYTTVVDNVV
+894 NYTTVVNNVV

-921 PANKGTP
+921 PANKGSN

-949 TDSVL
+949 TNSIL

-972 SYNKQTGTDFE
+972 SYNKQKGTDFE
-983 SCVDSIILDASKVQ
+983 SCVDALILDASKVQ

-1007 GLGWPKNNAIGSDKI
+1007 GTGWPKNNAIGADKI
-1022 ENYQAQLN
+1022 DDYKAQLN
-1030 LSAGMKME
+1030 LSAGIKME

-1043 VTKSTGKALGVD
+1043 VTKSTGKALGID
-1055 SQGNYITDPTHNFV
+1055 SQGNYITDPSHNFV

-1098 TKITVDPDAYILSA
+1098 TKLTVDPDAYILS
-1112 ETTPSSMSK
+1112 EKTTPSSMSK

-1155 AKYSFNIS
+1155 AKYNFNIS

-1170 FDLIAECT
+1170 FDLIAQCT
-1178 AKDFLDTSNQYTTS
+1178 AKDFLATSNQYTTS
-1192 SWQKL
+1192 SWKTL
-1197 IDATKDA
+1197 IDATEAA
-1204 NANFKY
+1204 NKNFNY
-1210 NEMTYKEILTECDRR
+1210 NEMSYSDILRECDNR
-1225 YTNLWDA
+1225 YTTLWNA
-1232 RANLKKAANNTKLKE
+1232 KKNLKKAANNTKLKE
-1247 ALAAAKNAYEN
+1247 ALAATKNAYEN
-1258 DQAKVRPTS
+1258 DQAKVKASS

-1295 ATEQSKVDAYATAL
+1295 ATEQSKVDAFATAL
-1309 TDAFN
+1309 TEAFN
-1314 NLVYQIDFAPLKKA
+1314 ALVYQINFTPLKEA
-1328 AEDLVNSIAQNK
+1328 AETLVNSIAQNK

-1359 NMTTVEQAKH
+1359 NMSTVEQAKH
-1369 YTDETEVVDAVNAE
+1369 YTDETEVVNAVNAE
-1383 KTAIKGYSALLK
+1383 KTAIEGFKSLLK

-1401 SVLEAEKNKNESR
+1401 SALQGCKDKNESR

-1459 IKAAI
+1459 VKNAL
-1464 EGVQLKTYTVTIV
+1464 EGVQLKTYTVKIV
-1477 PNGDKTQSYTKGT
+1477 PNGDENQSYTKGP
-1490 YPYGTEITVALTD
+1490 YAYGTEVTVSLTD

-1512 MTSPSATVAKK
+1512 MKSPSATVAKK
-1523 LFTTA
+1523 LYTTT
-1528 DELTFVVRGETTL
+1528 DELTFIVRGETTL

-1554 ISYVNGVNSVIVE
+1554 ISYVNGVNSSIV
-1567 ADYVASGTTV
+1567 ATDYVASGKTV
-1577 TLDANKAPKLAYYT
+1577 TLDASKAPKLPYYT
-1591 FDSFNVNGKTMKAG
+1591 FNSFEVNGKTMKAG
-1605 ETVKITDNTNI
+1605 ETVTITDNTYI
-1616 TFVYKSQYNET
+1616 TLVYDFSNE
-1627 DKKPAEYTVYVCDS
+1627 KAYTVYVCDT
-1641 SYGWGYDFKIENLRY
+1641 SYGYDYKFKVEQLRY

-1663 RGQQDGEGYY
+1663 RGQKEGEGYY
-1673 GYDFNY
+1673 GYDLY
-1679 SVNSENKSTP
+1679 YTVNRGNESNSYEVK
-1689 HTVTDAGR
+1689 DAGR
-1697 DLAGGTPEVYAWV
+1697 ALDGGTPEVYAWV

-1715 DLDTWFSHAC
+1715 DLNAWFNKSC
-1725 ATTSDFENGGYL
+1725 ANSPGDGGYL
-1737 YGTAPDKRAWN
+1737 FGTEPDKREWD
-1748 PAAATDA
+1748 PAAAA
-1755 NGNPVTKGKVVAYG
+1755 VTKGKVVAYG

-1784 LDEATYKKGIEMGII
+1784 LDEPTYRDAIQKGII

-1809 VDTRSDLVISEGKA
+1809 VDTKSDLVIAQGTKA
-1823 TIISQFVLPQGCK
+1823 SIISQFVLPQGCE
-1836 MVEKGLLLKINTNG
+1836 MVEKGLLLKINKNG
-1850 AVEGDGKDL
+1850 AVQGDGSDL
-1859 KLANAGKNGVNRI
+1859 KLANAGKNGVNRL

-1883 VISINTSSFAGKSV
+1883 VISIKTSDLAGKSV
-1897 SEVGLQW
+1897 SDVGLQW
-1904 VAYCTYKVTD
+1904 KAYFTYRKADGT
-1914 ETGNEKLVTQY
+1914 LVTEY
-1925 SPVKMPTNT
+1925 SPVTMPTNT
-1934 TDKF
+1934 TDTF

>member
-34 DNVVVTK
+34 DNVVVNK
-41 TLTAKNVRT
+41 TVTAKNVRT
-50 GLVHDANRYQNSYYE
+50 GLVNQGSRYKDSYYQ

-71 NGSFSIGYWQYDTSD
+71 DSSFSIGYWQYDTSD

-99 DINFQEKV
+99 DINFESSA
-107 FADKTDTNISLSV
+107 FAGETDTGLSLSV
-120 YYATNGK
+120 YYVTNNAADNYTGASTNGP
-127 ADSYKGGSTKSENYG
+127 GSVFS
-142 ELATYIFTGSNHIA
+142 GSNHIA

-168 DIARSEITSNG
+168 DIARSEITNGG
-179 TVTVDVKDAVNYA
+179 TVTVDVKDAVNFA
-192 VSQKLPYVT
+192 VSQKLKYVT
-201 IMVMCSAASPDGA
+201 LMVMCSAASPDGSP
-214 DWSDIYVKAS
+214 WSDIYVTAS

-291 DAPTEKE
+291 DAPSEAE
-298 LNTASEDL
+298 LNAVSEDL
-306 AAKSASMEEWVDEVT
+306 ASKSASMEAWVDEVT
-321 GKYKSKQP
+321 GQYKSKQP
-329 VFTNNSGTSVVQNS
+329 TFTNNKGQLNVNNT
-343 TSDTYY
+343 TEYTYY
-349 SNIIYTGACVGKN
+349 NNIIYTEDCVGKN
-362 NGTSGGDSSGMAIEF
+362 NDKSGGDSSGMAIEF
-377 DLAGDVYVQVYYP
+377 DKAGDTYVQVYYP

-398 TSNAIMP
+398 TSDAIMP
-405 IMFMAKKNTSKD
+405 IMFMAKKDVNKN

-423 YPAQQLNP
+423 YPAQQLNVNDI
-431 TDMGNKTYATKKPGN
+431 TNKTYATTKPGN
-446 DPQFKCRS
+446 DPSFKGRS
-454 TFTGSKN
+454 TFTTKQFDTWKGGNSSKN
-461 DTWGGKDG
+461 GL
-469 TNNLDFHNC
+469 NHLDFNAC
-478 RNNASAR
+478 RNNGTNY
-485 VGAEVSNEYGTC
+485 VGTEVSNEYSTV
-497 SSQLGRA
+497 SANLGYSF
-504 WGNNYWNAYAASFQV
+504 GGYWNAYAAAFQV
-519 HNDQIKFNGAN
+519 HNNQIKFNGAN

-537 KYWAF
+537 KYWAW
-542 YGGSSSKAEDIA
+542 YGGSSDTYDSAVDQSM
-554 KIDENI
+554 
-560 YGYTYSKETT
+560 YGYNYSKDTT

-608 LGTLI
+608 LETLI
-613 AAFDTATEYAT
+613 TAFDTATAYAT
-624 YANIDAITSDT
+624 YANIDAITIST
-635 VSAAGKTI
+635 ISQSGKTI

-671 ITSAKKIYTA
+671 ISSAKKIYTA
-681 GNDNYEKYTQA
+681 GNDNYEKYTKE
-692 VWDPFDK
+692 VWDPFDT
-699 AYKDAI
+699 AYKNAI

-728 NLAKENLKT
+728 NTAKENLKT
-737 GMLRKVVDT
+737 GMLRKVVNT

-754 NAEALIHNAT
+754 NADALIHNAT

-771 DAVTLEA
+771 DAAALDA
-778 LVKEIKTKIW
+778 LVKEIKTAIW
-788 VSEDNYG
+788 VSEENYG

-803 SDENQA
+803 NDTNQA
-809 KVDAYVEQLCAE
+809 KVDNYVEQLCAE

-877 IVTFNGRV
+877 IVTFDGRV
-885 ENIVENAIT
+885 ADIVENAIT
-894 NYTTVVDNVV
+894 NYTTVVNNVV

-921 PANKGTP
+921 PANKGSN

-949 TDSVL
+949 TNSIL

-972 SYNKQTGTDFE
+972 SYNKQKGTDFE
-983 SCVDSIILDASKVQ
+983 SCVDALILDASKVQ

-1007 GLGWPKNNAIGSDKI
+1007 GTGWPKNNAIGADKI
-1022 ENYQAQLN
+1022 DDYKAQLN
-1030 LSAGMKME
+1030 LSAGIKME

-1043 VTKSTGKALGVD
+1043 VTKSTGKALGID
-1055 SQGNYITDPTHNFV
+1055 SQGNYITDPSHNFV

-1098 TKITVDPDAYILSA
+1098 TKLTVDPDAYILS
-1112 ETTPSSMSK
+1112 EKTTPSSMSK

-1155 AKYSFNIS
+1155 AKYNFNIS

-1170 FDLIAECT
+1170 FDLIAQCT
-1178 AKDFLDTSNQYTTS
+1178 AKDFLATSNQYTTS
-1192 SWQKL
+1192 SWKNL
-1197 IDATKDA
+1197 IDATEAANKDF
-1204 NANFKY
+1204 NY
-1210 NEMTYKEILTECDRR
+1210 NEMSYSDILRECDNR
-1225 YTNLWDA
+1225 YTTLWNA
-1232 RANLKKAANNTKLKE
+1232 KKNLKKAANNTQLKE
-1247 ALAAAKNAYEN
+1247 ALAATKNAYEN
-1258 DQAKVRPTS
+1258 DQAKVKASS

-1309 TDAFN
+1309 TEAFN
-1314 NLVYQIDFAPLKKA
+1314 ALVYQIDFTPLKNA
-1328 AEDLVNSIAQNK
+1328 AETLVNSIAQNK

-1359 NMTTVEQAKH
+1359 NMSTVEQAKH
-1369 YTDETEVVDAVNAE
+1369 YTDETEVVNAVNAE
-1383 KTAIKGYSALLK
+1383 KTAIEGFKSLLK

-1401 SVLEAEKNKNESR
+1401 TALEGCKKDNESR

-1459 IKAAI
+1459 VKNAL
-1464 EGVQLKTYTVTIV
+1464 EGLQLKTYTVKIV
-1477 PNGDKTQSYTKGT
+1477 PNGDEGQSYTKGT
-1490 YPYGTEITVALTD
+1490 YAYGTEVTVSLPD

-1512 MTSPSATVAKK
+1512 MKSPSATVAKK
-1523 LFTTA
+1523 LYTTT
-1528 DELTFVVRGETTL
+1528 DELTFIVRGETTL

-1554 ISYVNGVNSVIVE
+1554 ISYVNGVNSSIV
-1567 ADYVASGTTV
+1567 ATDYVASGTVV
-1577 TLDANKAPKLAYYT
+1577 TLDASKAPKLPYYT
-1591 FDSFNVNGKTMKAG
+1591 FNSFEVNGKTMKAG
-1605 ETVKITDNTNI
+1605 ETVTITDNTYI
-1616 TFVYKSQYNET
+1616 TLVYDFSNET
-1627 DKKPAEYTVYVCDS
+1627 AYTVYVCDTT
-1641 SYGWGYDFKIENLRY
+1641 YGWGGQFKIQNLKY

-1663 RGQQDGEGYY
+1663 RGQKEGEGYY
-1673 GYDFNY
+1673 GYDLHY
-1679 SVNSENKSTP
+1679 TVNRGNESNSYEVK
-1689 HTVTDAGR
+1689 DAGR
-1697 DLAGGTPEVYAWV
+1697 ALDGGTPEVYAWV

-1715 DLDTWFSHAC
+1715 DLEDWFNHSC
-1725 ATTSDFENGGYL
+1725 ANSPGDGGYL
-1737 YGTAPDKRAWN
+1737 FGTEADKRAWD
-1748 PAAATDA
+1748 PAAVA
-1755 NGNPVTKGKVVAYG
+1755 VTKGKVVAYG
-1769 TDYSFRVHEDALLIP
+1769 TDYSFRIHEDALLIP
-1784 LDEATYKKGIEMGII
+1784 LDEPTYRDAIQKGVV
-1799 TEPGNDDGAR
+1799 TEPGNEDGAR
-1809 VDTRSDLVISEGKA
+1809 VDTKSDLVIAQGTKA
-1823 TIISQFVLPQGCK
+1823 SIISQFVLPQGCE
-1836 MVEKGLLLKINTNG
+1836 MVEKGLLLKINKNG
-1850 AVEGDGKDL
+1850 AVQGDGSDL
-1859 KLANAGKNGVNRI
+1859 KLANAGKNGVNRL

-1883 VISINTSSFAGKSV
+1883 VISIKTSDLAGKSV

-1904 VAYCTYKVTD
+1904 KAYFTYRKADGTLIT
-1914 ETGNEKLVTQY
+1914 EY
-1925 SPVKMPTNT
+1925 SPVTMPTNT
-1934 TDKF
+1934 TDTF

>member
-34 DNVVVTK
+34 DNVVVNK
-41 TLTAKNVRT
+41 TVTAKNVRT
-50 GLVHDANRYQNSYYE
+50 GLVHAASRYKDSYYE

-71 NGSFSIGYWQYDTSD
+71 NSSFSIGYWQYNTSD

-99 DINFQEKV
+99 DINFESSA
-107 FADKTDTNISLSV
+107 FAGETDTGLSLSV
-120 YYATNGK
+120 YYSTNNAADNYTGASTNGP
-127 ADSYKGGSTKSENYG
+127 GSVFS
-142 ELATYIFTGSNHIA
+142 GSNHIA

-168 DIARSEITSNG
+168 DIARSEITNGG
-179 TVTVDVKDAVNYA
+179 TVTVDVKDAVNFA
-192 VSQKLPYVT
+192 VSQKLKYVT
-201 IMVMCSAASPDGA
+201 IMVMCSAASPDGSP
-214 DWSDIYVKAS
+214 WSDIYVKAS

-246 AQISAYEQKMAKVGT
+246 AQISAYEQKMAQVGT

-291 DAPTEKE
+291 DAPSEAE
-298 LNTASEDL
+298 LNAVSEDL
-306 AAKSASMEEWVDEVT
+306 ASKSASMEAWVDEVT
-321 GKYKSKQP
+321 GQYKSKQP
-329 VFTNNSGTSVVQNS
+329 TFTNNKGQLTVNN
-343 TSDTYY
+343 TTEYTYY
-349 SNIIYTGACVGKN
+349 NNIIYTEDCVGKN
-362 NGTSGGDSSGMAIEF
+362 NNKNGGDSSGMAIEF
-377 DLAGDVYVQVYYP
+377 DKAGDTWVQVYYP

-405 IMFMAKKNTSKD
+405 IMFMAKRDINKA

-423 YPAQQLNP
+423 YPAQQLP
-431 TDMGNKTYATKKPGN
+431 VTDITNKTYATTKPGN
-446 DPQFKCRS
+446 DPSFKGRS
-454 TFTGSKN
+454 TFTTKQA
-461 DTWGGKDG
+461 DTWKGGDSDG
-469 TNNLDFHNC
+469 NGLNHLDFNAC
-478 RNNASAR
+478 RNNGTNY
-485 VGAEVSNEYGTC
+485 VGTEVSNEYSTV
-497 SSQLGRA
+497 SAKLGYSL
-504 WGNNYWNAYAASFQV
+504 GGYWNAYAAAFQV

-537 KYWAF
+537 KYWAW
-542 YGGSSSKAEDIA
+542 YGGSSDTYNSAVDQ
-554 KIDENI
+554 NM
-560 YGYTYSKETT
+560 YGYNYSKQTT

-608 LGTLI
+608 LETLI
-613 AAFDTATEYAT
+613 TAFDTATEYAT
-624 YANIDAITSDT
+624 YANIDAITIST
-635 VSAAGKTI
+635 ISQAGKTI

-671 ITSAKKIYTA
+671 ISSAKKIYTA
-681 GNDNYEKYTQA
+681 GNDNYEKYTKE
-692 VWDPFDK
+692 VWDPFDT
-699 AYKDAI
+699 AYKNAI

-728 NLAKENLKT
+728 NLAKESLKT
-737 GMLRKVVDT
+737 GMLRKVVNT

-754 NAEALIHNAT
+754 NADALIHNAT

-771 DAVTLEA
+771 DAAALDA
-778 LVKEIKTKIW
+778 LVKEIKTAIW
-788 VSEDNYG
+788 VSEENYG

-803 SDENQA
+803 NDANQA
-809 KVDAYVEQLCAE
+809 KVDNYVEQLCAE

-877 IVTFNGRV
+877 IVTFDGRV
-885 ENIVENAIT
+885 ADIVENAIT
-894 NYTTVVDNVV
+894 NYTTVVNNVV

-921 PANKGTP
+921 PANKGSN

-949 TDSVL
+949 TNSIL

-972 SYNKQTGTDFE
+972 SYNKQKGTDFE
-983 SCVDSIILDASKVQ
+983 SCVDALILDASKVQ

-1007 GLGWPKNNAIGSDKI
+1007 GTGWPKNNAIGADKI
-1022 ENYQAQLN
+1022 DDYKAQLN
-1030 LSAGMKME
+1030 LSAGIKME

-1043 VTKSTGKALGVD
+1043 VTKSTGKALGID
-1055 SQGNYITDPTHNFV
+1055 SQGNYITDPSHNFV

-1098 TKITVDPDAYILSA
+1098 TKLTVDPDAYILS
-1112 ETTPSSMSK
+1112 EKTTPSSMSK

-1155 AKYSFNIS
+1155 AKYNFNIS

-1170 FDLIAECT
+1170 FDLIAQCT
-1178 AKDFLDTSNQYTTS
+1178 DKDFLATSNQYTTS
-1192 SWQKL
+1192 SWKKL
-1197 IDATKDA
+1197 IDATEAA
-1204 NANFKY
+1204 NKNFNY
-1210 NEMTYKEILTECDRR
+1210 NEMSYSDILRECDDR
-1225 YTNLWDA
+1225 YTTLWNA
-1232 RANLKKAANNTKLKE
+1232 KKNLKKAANNTKLKE
-1247 ALAAAKNAYEN
+1247 ALAATKNAYEN
-1258 DQAKVRPTS
+1258 DQAKVKASS

-1273 AYRDALAQYQGAFS
+1273 AYRDALAQYQGSFS

-1309 TDAFN
+1309 TEAFN
-1314 NLVYQIDFAPLKKA
+1314 ALVYQINFTPLKEA
-1328 AEDLVNSIAQNK
+1328 AETLVNSIAQNK

-1359 NMTTVEQAKH
+1359 NMSTVEQAKH
-1369 YTDETEVVDAVNAE
+1369 YTDETEVVNAVNAE
-1383 KTAIKGYSALLK
+1383 KTAIEGFKSLLK
-1395 ESTADT
+1395 VSTADT
-1401 SVLEAEKNKNESR
+1401 TALEGCKKDNESR

-1459 IKAAI
+1459 VKNAL
-1464 EGVQLKTYTVTIV
+1464 EGLQLKTYTVKIV
-1477 PNGDKTQSYTKGT
+1477 PNGDENQSYTKGPYT
-1490 YPYGTEITVALTD
+1490 YGKEVTVSLPD

-1512 MTSPSATVAKK
+1512 MKSPSATVAKK
-1523 LFTTA
+1523 LYTTT
-1528 DELTFVVRGETTL
+1528 DELTFIVRGETTL

-1554 ISYVNGVNSVIVE
+1554 ISYVNGVNSSIV
-1567 ADYVASGTTV
+1567 ATDYVASGTTV
-1577 TLDANKAPKLAYYT
+1577 TLDALKAPKLPYYT
-1591 FDSFNVNGKTMKAG
+1591 FNSFEVNGKTMKDG
-1605 ETVKITDNTNI
+1605 DTVTITDNTYI
-1616 TFVYKSQYNET
+1616 TLVYDFSNE
-1627 DKKPAEYTVYVCDS
+1627 KAYTVYVCDT
-1641 SYGWGYDFKIENLRY
+1641 SYGYDYKFKVEQLRY

-1663 RGQQDGEGYY
+1663 RGQKEGEGYY
-1673 GYDFNY
+1673 GYDLY
-1679 SVNSENKSTP
+1679 YTVNRGNESNSYEVK
-1689 HTVTDAGR
+1689 DAGR
-1697 DLAGGTPEVYAWV
+1697 ALDGGTPEVYAWV

-1715 DLDTWFSHAC
+1715 DLNAWFNKSC
-1725 ATTSDFENGGYL
+1725 ANSPGDGGYL
-1737 YGTAPDKRAWN
+1737 FGTEPDKREWD
-1748 PAAATDA
+1748 PAAAA
-1755 NGNPVTKGKVVAYG
+1755 VTKGKVVAYG

-1784 LDEATYKKGIEMGII
+1784 LDEPTYRDAIQKGII

-1809 VDTRSDLVISEGKA
+1809 VDTKSDLVIAQGTKA
-1823 TIISQFVLPQGCK
+1823 SIISQFVLPQGCE
-1836 MVEKGLLLKINTNG
+1836 MVEKGLLLKINKNG
-1850 AVEGDGKDL
+1850 AVQGDGSDL
-1859 KLANAGKNGVNRI
+1859 KLANAGKNGVNRL

-1883 VISINTSSFAGKSV
+1883 VISIKTSDLAGKSV
-1897 SEVGLQW
+1897 SDVGLQW
-1904 VAYCTYKVTD
+1904 KAYFTYRKADGT
-1914 ETGNEKLVTQY
+1914 LVTEY
-1925 SPVKMPTNT
+1925 SPVTMPTNT
-1934 TDKF
+1934 TDTF

>member
-1 MVKRLFKRSIAC
+1 MVKRLFKKSIAC

-41 TLTAKNVRT
+41 TITAKNVRT
-50 GLVHDANRYQNSYYE
+50 GLVHDAERYKNTYYE
-65 IVNDST
+65 IVNDSA
-71 NGSFSIGYWQYDTSD
+71 NGSFSIGYWQYSTSD

-99 DINFQEKV
+99 DINFESSP
-107 FADKTDTNISLSV
+107 FAGDTDTNISLSV

-127 ADSYKGGSTKSENYG
+127 ADSYKGGSTTRDGFG
-142 ELATYIFTGSNHIA
+142 ELGTNVFTGSNHIA

-192 VSQKLPYVT
+192 VSQKLNYVT
-201 IMVMCSAASPDGA
+201 IMVMCSAASADGKP
-214 DWSDIYVKAS
+214 WSDIYVKAS

-291 DAPTEKE
+291 DAPTEAE

-329 VFTNNSGTSVVQNS
+329 TFTNNKGQLNVENT
-343 TSDTYY
+343 TDYTYY
-349 SNIIYTGACVGKN
+349 NNIIYTEDCVGKN
-362 NGTSGGDSSGMAIEF
+362 NDGSGGDSSGMAIEF
-377 DLAGDVYVQVYYP
+377 DKAGDVYVQVYYP

-398 TSNAIMP
+398 TSSAIMP
-405 IMFMAKKNTSKD
+405 IMFMAKKDINKG

-446 DPQFKCRS
+446 DPQFKGRS
-454 TFTGSKN
+454 TFTSKQADTWKGGDNSKN
-461 DTWGGKDG
+461 GL
-469 TNNLDFHNC
+469 NHLDFNAC
-478 RNNASAR
+478 RNNGPNY
-485 VGAEVSNEYGTC
+485 VGTEVSNEFSTV
-497 SSQLGRA
+497 SANLGYA
-504 WGNNYWNAYAASFQV
+504 WGKGYWNAYAAAFQV
-519 HNDQIKFNGAN
+519 HNDQIKFTGAN

-537 KYWAF
+537 KYWAW
-542 YGGSSSKAEDIA
+542 YGGSSDTYDSAVDQ
-554 KIDENI
+554 NM
-560 YGYTYSKETT
+560 YGYTYSKENQ
-570 AHSQKRI
+570 AHAQKRI

-608 LGTLI
+608 LEALI
-613 AAFDTATEYAT
+613 TAFDTATAYAT
-624 YANIDAITSDT
+624 YANIDAIKIST
-635 VSAAGKTI
+635 VSDAGKTI

-681 GNDNYEKYTQA
+681 GNDKYEKYTKA

-746 ETLEIAIN
+746 ETLEIAIG

-771 DAVTLEA
+771 DAVALDA
-778 LVKEIKTKIW
+778 LVKEIKTEIW

-803 SDENQA
+803 SDQNQA

-841 ALAKAETYNTSDA
+841 ALEKAETYNTSDA

-885 ENIVENAIT
+885 ANIVENAIT
-894 NYTTVVDNVV
+894 NYTTVVNNVV

-928 YKTEFQSSARGDQYK
+928 YKTEFQSSARGDNYK

-972 SYNKQTGTDFE
+972 SYNVQTGTDFE
-983 SCVDSIILDASKVQ
+983 SCVDALILDASKVQ
-997 SGELSSTSTA
+997 AGELSSEWAS
-1007 GLGWPKNNAIGSDKI
+1007 GFGWPKNNAIGSDKI
-1022 ENYQAQLN
+1022 ENYQAKLN

-1038 IDNIT
+1038 IDSIK

-1055 SQGNYITDPTHNFV
+1055 SQGVDITDPTHDFI

-1077 HASQPYG
+1077 HAEKPYG

-1112 ETTPSSMSK
+1112 ESTPSSMSK
-1121 RLDLASTNAYFGV
+1121 RLNLANSNAYFGV
-1134 VYFWKYAP
+1134 VYYWKYAD
-1142 TNVVTWAGYGFER
+1142 NVFRTYAGYGFER
-1155 AKYSFNIS
+1155 AKYNFNIS

-1178 AKDFLDTSNQYTTS
+1178 DKKFLDTSNQYTTS

-1210 NEMTYKEILTECDRR
+1210 NEMQYSDILKECDRR
-1225 YTNLWDA
+1225 YTTLWDA

-1247 ALAAAKNAYEN
+1247 ALAATKNAFEN

-1267 WTAFDK
+1267 WTEFDK
-1273 AYRDALAQYQGAFS
+1273 AYRNALAQYQGAFS

-1309 TDAFN
+1309 TEAFN
-1314 NLVYQIDFAPLKKA
+1314 ALVYQIDFTPLKKA
-1328 AEDLVNSIAQNK
+1328 AETLVNSIAQNK

-1369 YTDETEVVDAVNAE
+1369 YTDETEVVNAVNAE
-1383 KTAIKGYSALLK
+1383 KTAIEGYSALLK

-1477 PNGDKTQSYTKGT
+1477 PNGDKNQSYTKGT

-1541 TTKSASSS
+1541 TTKSASSA

-1605 ETVKITDNTNI
+1605 ETVTITDNTNI
-1616 TFVYKSQYNET
+1616 TFVYKSQYDEP
-1627 DKKPAEYTVYVCDS
+1627 DKKPAEYTVYVCDT
-1641 SYGWGYDFKIENLRY
+1641 SYGYGGQFKIEQLKY
-1656 NDEVVFT
+1656 NDEVVLT
-1663 RGQQDGEGYY
+1663 RGQQENDGYY
-1673 GYDFNY
+1673 GINLVY
-1679 SVNSENKSTP
+1679 SVNSQNKSTS
-1689 HTVTDAGR
+1689 HTVEGAGR
-1697 DLAGGTPEVYAWV
+1697 DLASGAPEVYAWV

-1715 DLDTWFSHAC
+1715 DLEAWFSHAS
-1725 ATTSDFENGGYL
+1725 AISQGDGGYL
-1737 YGTAPDKRAWN
+1737 FGNKPENREWDD
-1748 PAAATDA
+1748 AAVA
-1755 NGNPVTKGKVVAYG
+1755 VTKGKVVAYG
-1769 TDYSFRVHEDALLIP
+1769 TDYSFRVHENALLIA
-1784 LDEATYKKGIEMGII
+1784 LDEPTYRDAVQKGIV

-1883 VISINTSSFAGKSV
+1883 VISINTSAFAGKSV
-1897 SEVGLQW
+1897 SDVGLQW
-1904 VAYCTYKVTD
+1904 VAYCTYKVKD
-1914 ETGNEKLVTQY
+1914 EKGNEKLVTQY
-1925 SPVKMPTNT
+1925 SPITMPTNT

>member
-34 DNVVVTK
+34 DNVVVNK
-41 TLTAKNVRT
+41 TVTAKNVRT
-50 GLVHDANRYQNSYYE
+50 GLVHAASRYKDSYYE

-71 NGSFSIGYWQYDTSD
+71 NSSFSIGYWQYNTSD

-99 DINFQEKV
+99 DINFESSA
-107 FADKTDTNISLSV
+107 FAGETDTGLSLSV
-120 YYATNGK
+120 YYSTNNAADNYTGASTNGP
-127 ADSYKGGSTKSENYG
+127 GSVFS
-142 ELATYIFTGSNHIA
+142 GSNHIA

-168 DIARSEITSNG
+168 DIARSEITNGG

-192 VSQKLPYVT
+192 VSQKLKYVT
-201 IMVMCSAASPDGA
+201 IMVMCSAASPDGSP
-214 DWSDIYVKAS
+214 WSDIYVKAS

-246 AQISAYEQKMAKVGT
+246 AQISAYEQKMAQVGT

-291 DAPTEKE
+291 DAPSEAE
-298 LNTASEDL
+298 LNAVSEDL
-306 AAKSASMEEWVDEVT
+306 ASKSASMEAWVDEVT
-321 GKYKSKQP
+321 GQYKSKQP
-329 VFTNNSGTSVVQNS
+329 TFTNNKGQLTVNN
-343 TSDTYY
+343 TTEYTYY
-349 SNIIYTGACVGKN
+349 NNIIYTEDCVGKN
-362 NGTSGGDSSGMAIEF
+362 NDKSGGDSSGMAIEF
-377 DLAGDVYVQVYYP
+377 DKAGDVYVQVYYP

-405 IMFMAKKNTSKD
+405 IMFMAKKDVNKN

-423 YPAQQLNP
+423 YPAQQLP
-431 TDMGNKTYATKKPGN
+431 VTDITNKTYATTKPGN
-446 DPQFKCRS
+446 DPSFKGRS
-454 TFTGSKN
+454 TFTTKQF
-461 DTWGGKDG
+461 DTWKGGNGSGKG
-469 TNNLDFHNC
+469 LNHLDFNAC
-478 RNNASAR
+478 RNNGTNY
-485 VGAEVSNEYGTC
+485 VGTEVSNEYSTV
-497 SSQLGRA
+497 SANLGYSLGG
-504 WGNNYWNAYAASFQV
+504 WWNAYAAAFQV

-537 KYWAF
+537 KYWAW
-542 YGGSSSKAEDIA
+542 YGGSSDTYNSAVDQSM
-554 KIDENI
+554 
-560 YGYTYSKETT
+560 YGYNYSKQTT

-608 LGTLI
+608 LETLI
-613 AAFDTATEYAT
+613 TAFDTATEYAT
-624 YANIDAITSDT
+624 YANIDAITTST
-635 VSAAGKTI
+635 ISQAGKTI

-671 ITSAKKIYTA
+671 ISSAKKIYTA
-681 GNDNYEKYTQA
+681 GNDNYEKYTKE
-692 VWDPFDK
+692 VWDPFDT
-699 AYKDAI
+699 AYKNAI

-737 GMLRKVVDT
+737 GMLRKVVNT

-754 NAEALIHNAT
+754 NADALIHNAT

-771 DAVTLEA
+771 DAAALDA
-778 LVKEIKTKIW
+778 LVKEIKTAIW
-788 VSEDNYG
+788 VSEENYG

-803 SDENQA
+803 NDANQA
-809 KVDAYVEQLCAE
+809 KVDNYVEQLCAE

-877 IVTFNGRV
+877 IVTFDGRV
-885 ENIVENAIT
+885 ADIVENAIT
-894 NYTTVVDNVV
+894 NYTTVVNNVV

-921 PANKGTP
+921 PANKGSN

-949 TDSVL
+949 TNSIL

-972 SYNKQTGTDFE
+972 SYNKQKGTDFE
-983 SCVDSIILDASKVQ
+983 SCVDALILDASKVQ

-1007 GLGWPKNNAIGSDKI
+1007 GTGWPKNNAIGADKI
-1022 ENYQAQLN
+1022 DDYKAQLN
-1030 LSAGMKME
+1030 LSAGIKME

-1043 VTKSTGKALGVD
+1043 VTKSTGKALGID
-1055 SQGNYITDPTHNFV
+1055 SQGNYITDPSHNFV

-1098 TKITVDPDAYILSA
+1098 TKLTVDPDAYILS
-1112 ETTPSSMSK
+1112 EKTTPSSMSK

-1155 AKYSFNIS
+1155 AKYNFNIS

-1170 FDLIAECT
+1170 FDLIAQCT
-1178 AKDFLDTSNQYTTS
+1178 DKDFLATSNQYTTS
-1192 SWQKL
+1192 SWKKL
-1197 IDATKDA
+1197 IDATEAA
-1204 NANFKY
+1204 NKNFNY
-1210 NEMTYKEILTECDRR
+1210 NEMSYSDILRECDDR
-1225 YTNLWDA
+1225 YTTLWNA
-1232 RANLKKAANNTKLKE
+1232 KKNLKKAANNTKLKE
-1247 ALAAAKNAYEN
+1247 ALAATKNAYEN
-1258 DQAKVRPTS
+1258 DQAKVKASS

-1273 AYRDALAQYQGAFS
+1273 AYRDALAQYQGSFS

-1309 TDAFN
+1309 TEAFN
-1314 NLVYQIDFAPLKKA
+1314 ALVYQINFTPLKEA
-1328 AEDLVNSIAQNK
+1328 AETLVNSIAQNK

-1359 NMTTVEQAKH
+1359 NMSTVEQAKH
-1369 YTDETEVVDAVNAE
+1369 YTDETEVVNAVNAE
-1383 KTAIKGYSALLK
+1383 KTAIEGFKSLLK

-1401 SVLEAEKNKNESR
+1401 TALEGCKKDNESR

-1459 IKAAI
+1459 VKNAL
-1464 EGVQLKTYTVTIV
+1464 EGLQLKTYTVKIV
-1477 PNGDKTQSYTKGT
+1477 PNGDENQSYTKGT
-1490 YPYGTEITVALTD
+1490 YAYGTEVTVSLTD

-1512 MTSPSATVAKK
+1512 MKSPSATVAKK
-1523 LFTTA
+1523 LYTTT
-1528 DELTFVVRGETTL
+1528 DELTFIVRGETTL

-1554 ISYVNGVNSVIVE
+1554 ISYVNGVNSSIVE
-1567 ADYVASGTTV
+1567 TNYVASGTVV
-1577 TLDANKAPKLAYYT
+1577 TLDASKAPKLPYYT
-1591 FDSFNVNGKTMKAG
+1591 FNSFEVNGKTMKDG
-1605 ETVKITDNTNI
+1605 DTVTITDNTYI
-1616 TFVYKSQYNET
+1616 TLVYDFSNE
-1627 DKKPAEYTVYVCDS
+1627 KAYTVYVCDT
-1641 SYGWGYDFKIENLRY
+1641 SYGYDYKFKVEQLRY

-1663 RGQQDGEGYY
+1663 RGQKEGEGYY
-1673 GYDFNY
+1673 GYDLY
-1679 SVNSENKSTP
+1679 YTVNRGNESNSYEVK
-1689 HTVTDAGR
+1689 DAGR
-1697 DLAGGTPEVYAWV
+1697 ALDGGTPEVYAWV

-1715 DLDTWFSHAC
+1715 DLNAWFNKSC
-1725 ATTSDFENGGYL
+1725 ANSPGDGGYL
-1737 YGTAPDKRAWN
+1737 FGTEPDKREWD
-1748 PAAATDA
+1748 PAAAA
-1755 NGNPVTKGKVVAYG
+1755 VTKGKVVAYG

-1784 LDEATYKKGIEMGII
+1784 LDEPTYRDAIQKGII

-1809 VDTRSDLVISEGKA
+1809 VDTKSDLVIAQGTKA
-1823 TIISQFVLPQGCK
+1823 SIISQFVLPQGCE
-1836 MVEKGLLLKINTNG
+1836 MVEKGLLLKINKNG
-1850 AVEGDGKDL
+1850 AVQGDGSDL
-1859 KLANAGKNGVNRI
+1859 KLANAGKNGVNRL

-1883 VISINTSSFAGKSV
+1883 VISIKTSDLAGKSV
-1897 SEVGLQW
+1897 SDVGLQW
-1904 VAYCTYKVTD
+1904 KAYFTYRKADGT
-1914 ETGNEKLVTQY
+1914 LVTEY
-1925 SPVKMPTNT
+1925 SPVTMPTNT
-1934 TDKF
+1934 TDTF

>member
-34 DNVVVTK
+34 DNVVVNK
-41 TLTAKNVRT
+41 TVTAKNVRT
-50 GLVHDANRYQNSYYE
+50 GLVNQGGRYKDSYYE

-71 NGSFSIGYWQYDTSD
+71 NSSFSIGYWQYNTSD

-99 DINFQEKV
+99 DINFESSA
-107 FADKTDTNISLSV
+107 FAGETDTGLSLSV
-120 YYATNGK
+120 YYSTNNAADNYTGASTNGP
-127 ADSYKGGSTKSENYG
+127 GSVFS
-142 ELATYIFTGSNHIA
+142 GSNHIA

-168 DIARSEITSNG
+168 DIARSEITNGG
-179 TVTVDVKDAVNYA
+179 TVTVDVKEAVNYA
-192 VSQKLPYVT
+192 VSQKLKYVT
-201 IMVMCSAASPDGA
+201 IMVMCSAASPDGSP
-214 DWSDIYVKAS
+214 WSDVYVKAS

-261 NGLVY
+261 DGLVY

-291 DAPTEKE
+291 DAPSEAE
-298 LNTASEDL
+298 LNAASEDL
-306 AAKSASMEEWVDEVT
+306 ASKSASMEAWVDEVT
-321 GKYKSKQP
+321 GQYKSKQP
-329 VFTNNSGTSVVQNS
+329 TFTNNKGQLTVNN
-343 TSDTYY
+343 TTEYTYY
-349 SNIIYTGACVGKN
+349 NNIIYTEDCVGKN
-362 NGTSGGDSSGMAIEF
+362 SDTSGGDSSGMAIEF
-377 DLAGDVYVQVYYP
+377 DKAGDVYVQVYYP

-405 IMFMAKKNTSKD
+405 IMFMAKKDVNKN

-423 YPAQQLNP
+423 YPAQQLP
-431 TDMGNKTYATKKPGN
+431 VTDITNKTYAKTKPGN
-446 DPQFKCRS
+446 DPSFKGRS
-454 TFTGSKN
+454 TFTTKQV
-461 DTWGGKDG
+461 DTWKGGNDSGKGLNHLDFNACRSNG
-469 TNNLDFHNC
+469 TNY
-478 RNNASAR
+478 
-485 VGAEVSNEYGTC
+485 VGTEVSNEYSTV
-497 SSQLGRA
+497 SANLGYA
-504 WGNNYWNAYAASFQV
+504 WGKGYWNAYAAAFQV

-537 KYWAF
+537 KYWAW
-542 YGGSSSKAEDIA
+542 YGGSSDTYDSA
-554 KIDENI
+554 IDQNM
-560 YGYTYSKETT
+560 YGYNYSRQTD

-608 LGTLI
+608 LETLI
-613 AAFDTATEYAT
+613 TAFDTATAYAT
-624 YANIDAITSDT
+624 YANIDAITIST
-635 VSAAGKTI
+635 ISQSGKTI

-671 ITSAKKIYTA
+671 ISSAKKIYTA
-681 GNDNYEKYTQA
+681 GNQNYEKYTKA
-692 VWDPFDK
+692 VWDPFET
-699 AYKDAI
+699 AYNNAI

-728 NLAKENLKT
+728 NTAKENLKT

-746 ETLEIAIN
+746 ETLEIAID

-771 DAVTLEA
+771 DAAALDA
-778 LVKEIKTKIW
+778 LVKEIKTAIW
-788 VSEDNYG
+788 VSEENYG

-803 SDENQA
+803 NDANQA
-809 KVDAYVEQLCAE
+809 KVDNYVEQLCAE

-885 ENIVENAIT
+885 ANIVENAIT
-894 NYTTVVDNVV
+894 NYTTVVNNVV

-928 YKTEFQSSARGDQYK
+928 YKTEFQSSARGDNYK

-983 SCVDSIILDASKVQ
+983 SCVDALILDASKVQ
-997 SGELSSTSTA
+997 SGELSSEWAS
-1007 GLGWPKNNAIGSDKI
+1007 GFGWPQNNAIGSDKI

-1030 LSAGMKME
+1030 LSGGMKME
-1038 IDNIT
+1038 IDSIK

-1055 SQGNYITDPTHNFV
+1055 SQGNPITDPTHDFV

-1077 HASQPYG
+1077 HAGEPYG

-1098 TKITVDPDAYILSA
+1098 TKLTVDPDAYILS
-1112 ETTPSSMSK
+1112 EKTTPSSMSK
-1121 RLDLASTNAYFGV
+1121 QLNLANSNAYFGV
-1134 VYFWKYAP
+1134 VYYWKYAD
-1142 TNVVTWAGYGFER
+1142 NVFRTYAGYGFER
-1155 AKYSFNIS
+1155 AKYNFNIS

-1178 AKDFLDTSNQYTTS
+1178 DKTFLDTSNQYTTS
-1192 SWQKL
+1192 SWKKL
-1197 IDATKDA
+1197 IDATRAA
-1204 NANFKY
+1204 NENFKY
-1210 NEMTYKEILTECDRR
+1210 NEMSYSDILRECDNR
-1225 YTNLWDA
+1225 YTTLWNA
-1232 RANLKKAANNTKLKE
+1232 RKNLKKAANNTKLKE
-1247 ALAAAKNAYEN
+1247 ALAATKNAYEN
-1258 DQAKVRPTS
+1258 DQAKVKASS

-1295 ATEQSKVDAYATAL
+1295 ETEQSKVDAYATAL
-1309 TDAFN
+1309 TEAFN
-1314 NLVYQIDFAPLKKA
+1314 ALVYQIDFTPLKNA
-1328 AEDLVNSIAQNK
+1328 AETLVNSIAQNK

-1359 NMTTVEQAKH
+1359 NMSTVEQAKH
-1369 YTDETEVVDAVNAE
+1369 YTDETEVVKAVNAE
-1383 KTAIKGYSALLK
+1383 KTAIEGFKSLLK

-1401 SVLEAEKNKNESR
+1401 SVLEGCKKDNESR

-1459 IKAAI
+1459 VKNAL
-1464 EGVQLKTYTVTIV
+1464 EGVQLKTYTVKIV
-1477 PNGDKTQSYTKGT
+1477 PNGDENQAYIKGT
-1490 YPYGTEITVALTD
+1490 YAYGTEVTVSLTD

-1512 MTSPSATVAKK
+1512 MKSPSATVAKK
-1523 LFTTA
+1523 LYTTT
-1528 DELTFVVRGETTL
+1528 DELTFIVRGETTL

-1554 ISYVNGVNSVIVE
+1554 ISYVNGVNSSIV
-1567 ADYVASGTTV
+1567 ATDYVASGTTV
-1577 TLDANKAPKLAYYT
+1577 TLDASKAPKLPYYT
-1591 FDSFNVNGKTMKAG
+1591 FNSFEVNGKTMKAG
-1605 ETVKITDNTNI
+1605 ETVTITDNTYI
-1616 TFVYKSQYNET
+1616 TLVYDFSNE
-1627 DKKPAEYTVYVCDS
+1627 KAYTVYVCDT
-1641 SYGWGYDFKIENLRY
+1641 SYGYGGQFKIQNLRY

-1663 RGQQDGEGYY
+1663 RGQKDGEGYY
-1673 GYDFNY
+1673 GLNLHYT
-1679 SVNSENKSTP
+1679 VNRGNESNSFEVEN
-1689 HTVTDAGR
+1689 AGR
-1697 DLAGGTPEVYAWV
+1697 GLDGDVAIPEVYAWV

-1715 DLDTWFSHAC
+1715 DLDAWFNKSC
-1725 ATTSDFENGGYL
+1725 ANTKGDGGYL
-1737 YGTAPDKRAWN
+1737 FGTEPDKREWD
-1748 PAAATDA
+1748 PAAAA
-1755 NGNPVTKGKVVAYG
+1755 VTKGKVVAYG
-1769 TDYSFRVHEDALLIP
+1769 TDYSFRVHEDALLIA
-1784 LDEATYKKGIEMGII
+1784 LDEPTYRDAIQKGII

-1809 VDTRSDLVISEGKA
+1809 VDTKSDLVIAQGTKA
-1823 TIISQFVLPQGCK
+1823 SIISQFVLPQGCE
-1836 MVEKGLLLKINTNG
+1836 MVEKGLLLKINKNG
-1850 AVEGDGKDL
+1850 AVQGDGSDL
-1859 KLANAGKNGVNRI
+1859 KLANAGKNGVNRL

-1883 VISINTSSFAGKSV
+1883 VISIKTSDLKGKSV
-1897 SEVGLQW
+1897 SDVGLQW
-1904 VAYCTYKVTD
+1904 KAYFTYRKADGT
-1914 ETGNEKLVTQY
+1914 LVTEY
-1925 SPVKMPTNT
+1925 SPVTMPTNT
-1934 TDKF
+1934 TDTF

>member
-1 MVKRLFKRSIAC
+1 MVKRLFKKSIAC

-41 TLTAKNVRT
+41 TITAKNVRT
-50 GLVHDANRYQNSYYE
+50 GLVHNASRYKNTYYE

-71 NGSFSIGYWQYDTSD
+71 DKSFSIGYWQYKTSD

-99 DINFQEKV
+99 DINFESSA
-107 FADKTDTNISLSV
+107 FANETDTGLSLSV
-120 YYATNGK
+120 YYSTNNV
-127 ADSYKGGSTKSENYG
+127 ADNYTGASTTGPGSVFS
-142 ELATYIFTGSNHIA
+142 GSNHIA

-168 DIARSEITSNG
+168 DIARSEITNGG

-192 VSQKLPYVT
+192 VSQKLQYVT
-201 IMVMCSAASPDGA
+201 LMVMCSAASADGSP
-214 DWSDIYVKAS
+214 WSDIYVTAS

-291 DAPTEKE
+291 DAPTEAE

-306 AAKSASMEEWVDEVT
+306 AAKSASMEEWADEVT
-321 GKYKSKQP
+321 GKYQSKQP
-329 VFTNNSGTSVVQNS
+329 TFTNNKGQLTVNN
-343 TSDTYY
+343 TNDYTYY
-349 SNIIYTGACVGKN
+349 NNIIYTEDCVGKN
-362 NGTSGGDSSGMAIEF
+362 SDKSGGDSSGMAIEF
-377 DLAGDVYVQVYYP
+377 DKAGDTYVQVYYP

-398 TSNAIMP
+398 TSDAIMP
-405 IMFMAKKNTSKD
+405 IMFMAKRDIREN

-423 YPAQQLNP
+423 YPAQQLNVN
-431 TDMGNKTYATKKPGN
+431 DMANKTYATTKPGN
-446 DPQFKCRS
+446 DPQFKGRS
-454 TFTGSKN
+454 TFTSKKEETWKGGDNSKN
-461 DTWGGKDG
+461 GL
-469 TNNLDFHNC
+469 NHLDFNAC
-478 RNNASAR
+478 RNNGTNY
-485 VGAEVSNEYGTC
+485 VGTEVSNEFSTV
-497 SSQLGRA
+497 SAKLGYSL
-504 WGNNYWNAYAASFQV
+504 GGYWNAYAAAFQV

-530 TGYAEVG
+530 TGYTEVG
-537 KYWAF
+537 KYWAW
-542 YGGSSSKAEDIA
+542 YGGSSDTYDSA
-554 KIDENI
+554 IDQNM
-560 YGYTYSKETT
+560 YGYTYSKDTT
-570 AHSQKRI
+570 AHAQKRI

-608 LGTLI
+608 LETLI
-613 AAFDTATEYAT
+613 TAFDTATDYAT
-624 YANIDAITSDT
+624 YANIDAIKIST

-681 GNDNYEKYTQA
+681 GNENYEKYTQA
-692 VWDPFDK
+692 VWDPFAT
-699 AYKDAI
+699 AYNNAI

-746 ETLEIAIN
+746 ETLEIAIG

-771 DAVTLEA
+771 DAAALDA
-778 LVKEIKTKIW
+778 LVKEIKTEIW

-803 SDENQA
+803 NDANQA

-885 ENIVENAIT
+885 ANIVENAIT
-894 NYTTVVDNVV
+894 NYTTVVNNVV

-921 PANKGTP
+921 PANKGTNN
-928 YKTEFQSSARGDQYK
+928 KTEFQSSARPDNYK

-949 TDSVL
+949 TGSVL

-972 SYNKQTGTDFE
+972 SYNVQTGTDFE
-983 SCVDSIILDASKVQ
+983 SCVDALILDASKVQ
-997 SGELSSTSTA
+997 SGELSSEWAS
-1007 GLGWPKNNAIGSDKI
+1007 GFGWPKNNAIGSDKI
-1022 ENYQAQLN
+1022 ENYQAKLD

-1038 IDNIT
+1038 IDSIK

-1055 SQGNYITDPTHNFV
+1055 SQGNDITDPTHDFF
-1069 TELGVTDN
+1069 TELNVTDN
-1077 HASQPYG
+1077 HAEKPYG

-1098 TKITVDPDAYILSA
+1098 TKITVDSDAYILSA

-1121 RLDLASTNAYFGV
+1121 QLNLAGTNAYFGV
-1134 VYFWKYAP
+1134 VYYWKYAD
-1142 TNVVTWAGYGFER
+1142 NVFRTYAGYGFER
-1155 AKYSFNIS
+1155 AKYNFNIS

-1178 AKDFLDTSNQYTTS
+1178 DKKFLDTSNQYTTS

-1197 IDATKDA
+1197 IDATRDA
-1204 NANFKY
+1204 NENFKY
-1210 NEMTYKEILTECDRR
+1210 NEMTYKEILAECDRR
-1225 YTNLWDA
+1225 YTNLWNA
-1232 RANLKKAANNTKLKE
+1232 RKNLKKAANNTKLKE

-1267 WTAFDK
+1267 WTTFQK
-1273 AYRDALAQYQGAFS
+1273 AYQDALSQYQGAFS

-1314 NLVYQIDFAPLKKA
+1314 ALVYQIDFTPLKTA
-1328 AEDLVNSIAQNK
+1328 AETLVNSIAQNK

-1369 YTDETEVVDAVNAE
+1369 YTDETEVVNAVNAE
-1383 KTAIKGYSALLK
+1383 KTAIEGYSALLK

-1490 YPYGTEITVALTD
+1490 YAYGTEVTVALTD

-1512 MTSPSATVAKK
+1512 MKSPSATVAKK
-1523 LFTTA
+1523 LYTTS
-1528 DELTFVVRGETTL
+1528 DELTFIVRGETTL
-1541 TTKSASSS
+1541 TTKSASSA

-1554 ISYVNGVNSVIVE
+1554 ISYVNGVNSSIV
-1567 ADYVASGTTV
+1567 ATDYVASGTPV
-1577 TLDANKAPKLAYYT
+1577 TLDADKAPKLPYYT
-1591 FDSFNVNGKTMKAG
+1591 FNSFKVNGETMKAG
-1605 ETVKITDNTNI
+1605 ETVTITDNTYI
-1616 TFVYKSQYNET
+1616 TLVYDFSNE
-1627 DKKPAEYTVYVCDS
+1627 AEYTVYVCDT
-1641 SYGWGYDFKIENLRY
+1641 SYGYGGQFKIEKLKY

-1663 RGQQDGEGYY
+1663 RGQKDGEGYY
-1673 GYDFNY
+1673 GYDLYY
-1679 SVNSENKSTP
+1679 SVNRGNESTS

-1697 DLAGGTPEVYAWV
+1697 ALEGGTTPEVYAWV

-1715 DLDTWFSHAC
+1715 DLDAWFNNSC
-1725 ATTSDFENGGYL
+1725 ASAKGDGGYL
-1737 YGTAPDKRAWN
+1737 FGTTPKDRVWDD
-1748 PAAATDA
+1748 AAVA
-1755 NGNPVTKGKVVAYG
+1755 VTKGKVVAYG
-1769 TDYSFRVHEDALLIP
+1769 TDYSFRVHENALLIA
-1784 LDEATYKKGIEMGII
+1784 LDEATYRDAVQKGIV

-1809 VDTRSDLVISEGKA
+1809 VDTKSDLVIAQGTKA
-1823 TIISQFVLPQGCK
+1823 SIISQFVLPQGCE
-1836 MVEKGLLLKINTNG
+1836 MVEKGLLLKINKKG
-1850 AVEGDGKDL
+1850 AVQGDGSDL
-1859 KLANAGKNGVNRI
+1859 KLANAGKNGVNRL

-1883 VISINTSSFAGKSV
+1883 VVSINTSALAGKSV

-1904 VAYCTYKVTD
+1904 VAYCTYRVTD
-1914 ETGNEKLVTQY
+1914 ETGKEKLVTEY
-1925 SPVKMPTNT
+1925 SPVTMPTNT
-1934 TDKF
+1934 TDTF